1 MDREHKDAKSLA
13 ISIGIALSAGMFS
26 IIPVAYGA
34 PSGGKVE
41 AGNVA
46 IVDAGKEVNITST
59 TKNNVISWQDFS
71 IAKDET
77 VKFDGGNKT
86 NNYLNIIRGA
96 NTSQIDGKIEGGN
109 DVYIV
114 NPNGVIFGKGASV
127 NVGNLYVSTRYVSD
141 DVAKNACDV
150 NDMTSVLASTD
161 KKLAS
166 DVVNLGTISANK
178 VIAEGKNIRFLADNI
193 NASKVE
199 LRALGAKE
207 RDSAKKDLDNGYI
220 HVGSS
225 DGTTKNG
232 TRYVAKATNDAMEA
246 TDDNKITWYTT
257 VDKDNFVSKVNN
269 NLSGNYMLTEDIV
282 LDKNNN
288 NNFVA
293 IHNFAGSFDGMFHTV
308 SGLNIDIANQD
319 AGLFASVN
327 DARIENIGVTDSIIN
342 AQTDTNRA
350 GAIVGYA
357 KNSVINN
364 VYNDKTKVTAN
375 DETIAGGIAGQ
386 LSDTKIYNSYN
397 TGETNGGGIYGYNDK
412 FGNSY
417 VKNCYNVG
425 TTGNDNKYGIFASTD
440 TPNST
445 LVENSYTSSLQ
456 FNSNEGKTI
465 VNSFRLD
472 KNSNTI
478 TLYNS
483 ASKNNY
489 SDTKQTEHY
498 VDAGWSITD
507 TGGVKIDD
515 AGNVTKS
522 TWRIYG
528 GTSNPLLTAFF
539 KGTTAA
545 SYDYTMGGVSGN
557 NEGKDFSK
565 VYNGSALNIS
575 NVTFGANADNSQINY
590 SNSKDKNVTT
600 GTYANF
606 TSGQQGYDVA
616 GSNIT
621 ISKRQVNA
629 NVDTDFKPVKEYDGT
644 ADVIVAAVAGALTKT
659 DIEDSGLVAGDTVTL
674 GGTVT
679 GKYYSDEAHTKE
691 DKTVG
696 KGKYGVIKF
705 SGLKL
710 EGADSGN
717 YDLHINGTE
726 NKDISFKAGEIT
738 PKALTL
744 TADASKRLTK
754 VYDGTNAIKGTA
766 ADAIANLQV
775 TGTVASDTVNV
786 KGTADAEVKY
796 DDVNAGT
803 RNLIINGLTLD
814 GDAAKNYYLKDSNG
828 KVLYDPMGYFGKQI
842 VTADNVTANN
852 AGLITPRMLDK
863 NSFKV
868 YNAVT
873 GIWEN
878 GSKTYDGTADFSY
891 DANTRLGQDTIADG
905 FGTDNGILASDIDK
919 IKFTLGGAKFTTD
932 DGTTV
937 ASDAT
942 ASGLATA
949 AKKLSYTVTITGTDN
964 KVLSNY
970 TFDTTSTENSTTLAQ
985 QPNTTVS
992 GAGTINKR
1000 DIKLAGNNRTNLDK
1014 EYDSQDTVAANYNTW
1029 DPATGVITYADGSNA
1044 LVAGDGTSVK
1054 LTGKYS
1060 DKNVAY
1066 DVDGNVIN
1074 KNITFAAELTG
1085 AKAANYNL
1093 MTPSITQNKDN
1104 TAISGKIT
1112 PKNLTVTFGD
1122 VTKVYDGTTKVTTA
1136 MLTGKE
1142 SLNGKI
1148 SGDDLTID
1156 LANTAAKANYNSA
1169 DVNTANKV
1177 YYTGITL
1184 GGADAKNYNLQNTD
1198 YTGNGTIIKKTI
1210 NSVADLEWRVNDKLT
1225 KIYDGNSNLPS
1236 TVTKDNLQLFVN
1248 GVSYDN
1254 GSTGLNYTVGTG
1266 SHYDSANSNNSQ
1278 AQAVTYQ
1285 IKLTDNS
1292 GNYDFGTGDFTNTV
1306 AGAGVITPRKV
1317 FVSVKNGL
1325 TKEYD
1330 ATTEVKNAKNNIAIK
1345 NTDRDT
1351 GFINGDANN
1360 LSVNGQYADKNAG
1373 SDKNVDYTLS
1383 LSGDS
1388 AGNYQLLQ
1396 ADNTAADRLQGK
1408 GEITKHKL
1416 ALTINDVRKTYDG
1429 DAAVAADKVAGAI
1442 TAQDNVTAID
1452 ADFANDFK
1460 TDKVTGTYGK
1470 QDSTGFTA
1478 DANAGTDKT
1487 VKYEHLNTLLTG
1499 TSADNYELTLQ
1510 GTPLGDIAYGKGT
1523 IDKLAINAAN
1533 GWNFNFDFSG
1543 LHKVYDN
1550 STDALVN
1557 GFDGKDKVSALN
1569 FSNGNKTIDFL
1580 HNYDVNSVSY
1590 DSVNAGTRNVTY
1602 NIKLNGDLSNNYD
1615 LTSLDTLGGVNYDS
1629 TTQTISKTIAGA
1641 GTIEQR
1647 KVYVGVQNNNSVSK
1661 IYDGTKELK
1670 PEAIANS
1677 SLIVKPKD
1685 NDRGSGLLG
1694 TDNVTV
1700 SNTTAVKAHY
1710 ADVNAGKNK
1719 EVRYETGLLN
1729 DANNNYLLVD
1739 IKGNALAKEN
1749 GTSYVTGLGEIK
1761 KRSLYVN
1768 FDSPVKDYD
1777 GETKANVNAVTNLVN
1792 SADTGLVNGDIFDS
1806 TKLNGDYGQV
1816 ENGMFTASPD
1826 VTSDKV
1832 KYTGLLAALGDKA
1845 GNYEV
1850 QAKAG
1855 QDSANVADYV
1865 DVDVDGS
1872 FIGTGKI
1879 NKYKITNANLKWD
1892 VDHANK
1898 IYNGDIKVTHLA
1910 EDGTTVNEAGSNI
1923 KNLAVKLNNGQE
1935 EKLQYNLAD
1944 ADYDDA
1950 NAGSNKNV
1958 TYRLNLTNLKN
1969 FDIDNSLNG
1978 WDGTKLNLNGKGDI
1992 KKRHLSVDFA
2002 DISKTYDGTKAVTS
2016 PISAVLNAGTKT
2028 GADVI
2033 ARDGLNIDNVRIS
2046 GEYADKNAADGKDIN
2061 YSGIAGALTA
2071 GNAGVLNNY
2080 EISDRATGKGAITKR
2095 KLYVSANDVPALS
2108 KIYDGTTAI
2117 ENNNLANRIE
2127 IATKNNDSGL
2137 TGNDDVTINGSTSN
2151 LANAMSGRYSD
2162 KNAGQAKDVYYEVA
2176 LTGSD
2181 AGNYQLLNADGS
2193 ELTKENGTSYVL
2205 GKGDIK
2211 KRSLNIT
2218 FKNPNKD
2225 YDGSTYAKVNAV
2237 LEQATATTGLVAG
2250 DNFASAAIK
2259 GSYGY
2264 IDTDGKFVAS
2274 PDVISN
2280 KVKYTGLAAALGADA
2295 GNYVL
2300 NAGDDM
2306 QTLTPVTADTFVG
2319 GGTINKLKIT
2329 DSNLKVLLAKASKI
2343 YNGDSEVTHK
2353 TEDGSSLI
2361 AAKDNVKTLSVIL
2374 KQADGSKDKEE
2385 KLDFSVIAANYAD
2398 ANAGKDKSVTYKL
2411 ELKNL
2416 DNFTI
2421 DSNSFS
2427 GWDGTSLNLNGT
2439 GDIAK
2444 RQLKVNFA
2452 DVSKTYDGTNVVTD
2466 NIKATL
2472 NAGTKLGAEVINR
2485 DGLTLD
2491 NSKITGVYRDKNA
2504 GTAKDV
2510 SYKGILAA
2518 LKAGDSSVLTN
2529 YELDDIG
2536 NGQGNISK
2544 ATLKVKQP
2552 SELVNKVYDGTT
2564 ELVNNPYAT
2573 VDKLIDTTVID
2584 RNGDKVN
2591 DILKFNPQDA
2601 AYSDKNAGTHDV
2613 DYKVNVDN
2621 TNYELVVEPIAGS
2634 NSQVELIS
2642 GADGSTDIKLK
2653 GMGVIDKRT
2662 LTFAIADASKE
2673 YDGTTFVKDAINNI
2687 KATNVIGDD
2696 NINLVVKKA
2705 WYDDK
2710 NAGISE
2716 DTDKLKYHDVSYAIS
2731 INNDNYQ
2738 LTKDT
2743 LAGHGTITRAAVTV
2757 KANPQEFRLGE
2768 KLPDTYNGQFYGV
2781 VVDADKNKMEQ
2792 DFSFKLAEDE
2802 KDSTDVRYDIYPVWG
2817 WYNNR
2822 TSGNYGQNYTF
2833 TQDSTNKTAVK
2844 VTRALLPDA
2853 NIVVDPDHN
2862 KTAGDVT
2869 NEVIKDVAKD
2879 IKFTPD
2885 NTSYQQASGDG
2896 ANNLKLTGS
2905 TAIEYRDINGN
2916 LIANIGTGKDEDD
2929 RQASMQLKG
2938 SKTVVNLAGADVAS
2952 KAAIALSSE
2961 GTGVNLTA
2969 EA

>member
-13 ISIGIALSAGMFS
+13 IRIGIALSAGMFS

-41 AGNVA
+41 VGNAA
-46 IVDAGKEVNITST
+46 IVKNDAAKEVNITST

-141 DVAKNACDV
+141 DVAQNAYSANNMATVMD
-150 NDMTSVLASTD
+150 STD
-161 KKLAS
+161 KKMAS
-166 DVVNLGTISANK
+166 DVVNMGHISADK
-178 VIAEGKNIRFLADNI
+178 VVAEGKNIRFMNTAGNMTDANT
-193 NASKVE
+193 VE
-199 LRALGAKE
+199 LKS
-207 RDSAKKDLDNGYI
+207 DDGYI
-220 HVGSS
+220 HVGNA
-225 DGTTKNG
+225 DGARDAKYSGKTTGTSGTAINIDWYKTVSADDVKN
-232 TRYVAKATNDAMEA
+232 
-246 TDDNKITWYTT
+246 NKSIIGAGGS
-257 VDKDNFVSKVNN
+257 N
-269 NLSGNYMLTEDIV
+269 SGNYMLTENVV
-282 LDKNNN
+282 LDDSENNITPVS
-288 NNFVA
+288 NFT
-293 IHNFAGSFDGMFHTV
+293 GKFDGMFNTV
-308 SGLNIDIANQD
+308 SKANINS
-319 AGLFASVN
+319 AGEAGIFGTTN
-327 DARIENIGVTDSIIN
+327 GARIDNFGVIN
-342 AQTDTNRA
+342 SKISTSVAKKGV
-350 GAIVGYA
+350 GAIVGNA
-357 KNSVINN
+357 TNSIINN
-364 VYNDKTKVTAN
+364 VYNENTTVTGPRYLWVGGIVGEMT
-375 DETIAGGIAGQ
+375 DTTINNAYNTGQSAGGGILGISHGT
-386 LSDTKIYNSYN
+386 SDWSNKIDNSYN
-397 TGETNGGGIYGYNDK
+397 TGA
-412 FGNSY
+412 
-417 VKNCYNVG
+417 VG
-425 TTGNDNKYGIFASTD
+425 SNNKAGIFASAD
-440 TPNST
+440 DDNVK
-445 LVENSYTSSLQ
+445 LVKNSYTTTNDISDNTSVTVDNSFIISATGAKVVNPEVNSSLTATQ
-456 FNSNEGKTI
+456 TYDN
-465 VNSFRLD
+465 
-472 KNSNTI
+472 
-478 TLYNS
+478 
-483 ASKNNY
+483 
-489 SDTKQTEHY
+489 KQTDVY
-498 VDAGWSITD
+498 NKANWDITD

-545 SYDYTMGGVSGN
+545 SYDYTMGGVSDN

-644 ADVIVAAVAGALTKT
+644 ADVTVAAVAGALTKT

-726 NKDISFKAGEIT
+726 NTDISFKAGEIT

-828 KVLYDPMGYFGKQI
+828 KVLYDPTGYFGKQI

-891 DANTRLGQDTIADG
+891 DANTRLGQDTIANG
-905 FGTDNGILASDIDK
+905 FGTDSGIIASDIDK

-932 DGTTV
+932 DGTT
-937 ASDAT
+937 AAPDAT
-942 ASGLATA
+942 ASGLTTA

-1000 DIKLAGNNRTNLDK
+1000 DITLAGNNRTNLDK
-1014 EYDSQDTVAANYNTW
+1014 KYDSKDTVEVNYNTW
-1029 DPATGVITYADGSNA
+1029 NPVTGVITYADGSDD

-1066 DVDGNVIN
+1066 DVDGKVIN

-1093 MTPSITQNKDN
+1093 RTQSITKNKDN

-1122 VTKVYDGTTKVTTA
+1122 VNKVYDGTTKVTA
-1136 MLTGKE
+1136 DMLNGKE

-1156 LANTAAKANYNSA
+1156 LDNTAAKANYNSA
-1169 DVNTANKV
+1169 DVTRANKV
-1177 YYTGITL
+1177 TYTGIAL
-1184 GGADAKNYNLQNTD
+1184 DGADAKNYHLQNTA
-1198 YTGNGTIIKKTI
+1198 YTGNGTITKKTI
-1210 NSVADLEWRVNDKLT
+1210 NSAADLEWRVNDKLS

-1236 TVTKDNLQLFVN
+1236 TVTKNNLQLFVN

-1292 GNYDFGTGDFTNTV
+1292 GNYDFCTGDFTNTV
-1306 AGAGVITPRKV
+1306 AEAGVITPRKV
-1317 FVSVKNGL
+1317 FVSVNNNKL

-1330 ATTEVKNAKNNIAIK
+1330 ATTDVNNAKNYITIRNS
-1345 NTDRDT
+1345 DSST
-1351 GFINGDANN
+1351 GFVNNDADN
-1360 LSVNGQYADKNAG
+1360 LSVSGKYADKNAG
-1373 SDKNVDYTLS
+1373 SNKNVDYTLS

-1396 ADNTAADRLQGK
+1396 ADNTAADSLQGK

-1416 ALTINDVRKTYDG
+1416 ALTINNVRKTYDG
-1429 DAAVAADKVAGAI
+1429 DADVATDQVAGAI

-1460 TDKVTGTYGK
+1460 TDNVIGIYGK

-1487 VKYEHLNTLLTG
+1487 VKYKNLNTLLTG
-1499 TSADNYELTLQ
+1499 TSAGNYELTLQ
-1510 GTPLGDIAYGKGT
+1510 DKPLGDIAYGKGI
-1523 IDKLAINAAN
+1523 IDKLAINAAD

-1543 LHKVYDN
+1543 LNKVYDN

-1602 NIKLNGDLSNNYD
+1602 KIKLNGDLSNNYD
-1615 LTSLDTLGGVNYDS
+1615 LTSLDTLGGVKYDS

-1670 PEAIANS
+1670 PEDIANS

-1710 ADVNAGKNK
+1710 ADVNAGENK

-1739 IKGNALAKEN
+1739 INGNALAKEN

-1816 ENGMFTASPD
+1816 ENGIFTASPD

-1850 QAKAG
+1850 QAKVG
-1855 QDSANVADYV
+1855 QDSANVADYA
-1865 DVDVDGS
+1865 DVAVDGS

-1898 IYNGDIKVTHLA
+1898 IYNGDIKVTHFA

-1944 ADYDDA
+1944 ADYADA

-1969 FDIDNSLNG
+1969 FDIDNSLND

-1992 KKRHLSVDFA
+1992 EKRHLSVDFA

-2016 PISAVLNAGTKT
+2016 PISAKLNAGTKT

-2218 FKNPNKD
+2218 FTDPVKD

-2237 LEQATATTGLVAG
+2237 LEPATATTGLVAG

-2295 GNYVL
+2295 DNYVL
-2300 NAGDDM
+2300 NAGDNT
-2306 QTLTPVTADTFVG
+2306 QILTPVTADNFVG
-2319 GGTINKLKIT
+2319 GGTINPLKIT

-2353 TEDGSSLI
+2353 TEDGSSFI

-2385 KLDFSVIAANYAD
+2385 KLDFSVKEANYAD

-2411 ELKNL
+2411 ALKNL

-2452 DVSKTYDGTNVVTD
+2452 DVSKIYDGTNAVTD

-2472 NAGTKLGAEVINR
+2472 NAGTKLGAEIINR
-2485 DGLTLD
+2485 DGLKLD
-2491 NSKITGVYRDKNA
+2491 NSKITGVYCDKNA

-2653 GMGVIDKRT
+2653 GMGVIDKRK
-2662 LTFAIADASKE
+2662 LTFAITDASKE
-2673 YDGTTFVKDAINNI
+2673 YDGKTAVKDAINNI

-2716 DTDKLKYHDVSYAIS
+2716 DTDELKYHDVSYVIS

-2781 VVDADKNKMEQ
+2781 VDADKNQMEQ

-2853 NIVVDPDHN
+2853 SIVVDPDHN

-2916 LIANIGTGKDEDD
+2916 LIANIGTGEDEDD

>member
-13 ISIGIALSAGMFS
+13 IRIGIALSAGMFS

-41 AGNVA
+41 AGNVD
-46 IVDAGKEVNITST
+46 IVNAAKEVNITST

-77 VKFDGGNKT
+77 VKFDGGNKI

-141 DVAKNACDV
+141 DVAQNAYSANNMATVMD
-150 NDMTSVLASTD
+150 STD
-161 KKLAS
+161 KKMAS
-166 DVVNLGTISANK
+166 DVVNMGHISADK
-178 VIAEGKNIRFLADNI
+178 VVAEGKNIRFMNTAGNMT
-193 NASKVE
+193 NANTVE
-199 LRALGAKE
+199 LRS
-207 RDSAKKDLDNGYI
+207 DDGYI
-220 HVGSS
+220 HVGNA
-225 DGTTKNG
+225 DGAGDAKYSGKTTGPSGTAINIDWYKTVSADDVKN
-232 TRYVAKATNDAMEA
+232 
-246 TDDNKITWYTT
+246 NKSIIGAGGS
-257 VDKDNFVSKVNN
+257 N
-269 NLSGNYMLTEDIV
+269 SGNYMLTENVV
-282 LDKNNN
+282 LDGSENNITPVS
-288 NNFVA
+288 NFT
-293 IHNFAGSFDGMFHTV
+293 GKFDGMFNTV
-308 SGLNIDIANQD
+308 SNANINSAGEAGIFGTTNGARIDNFGVINSKISTSVVKKGVGAIVGNATNSIINNVYNENTKVTGPRYLWVGGIVGEMTDTTINNAYNTGQSAGGGILGISHGTSD
-319 AGLFASVN
+319 WSNKIDNSYNTGAVGSNNKAGLFASA
-327 DARIENIGVTDSIIN
+327 DD
-342 AQTDTNRA
+342 D
-350 GAIVGYA
+350 
-357 KNSVINN
+357 N
-364 VYNDKTKVTAN
+364 VK
-375 DETIAGGIAGQ
+375 
-386 LSDTKIYNSYN
+386 L
-397 TGETNGGGIYGYNDK
+397 
-412 FGNSY
+412 
-417 VKNCYNVG
+417 VK
-425 TTGNDNKYGIFASTD
+425 
-440 TPNST
+440 
-445 LVENSYTSSLQ
+445 NSYTTTNDISDNTSVTVDNSFIISATGAKVVNPEVNSSLTATQ
-456 FNSNEGKTI
+456 TYDN
-465 VNSFRLD
+465 
-472 KNSNTI
+472 
-478 TLYNS
+478 
-483 ASKNNY
+483 
-489 SDTKQTEHY
+489 KQTDVY
-498 VDAGWSITD
+498 NKANWDITD

-565 VYNGSALNIS
+565 VYNGSVLNIS

-644 ADVIVAAVAGALTKT
+644 ADVTVAAVAGALTKT

-726 NKDISFKAGEIT
+726 NTDISFKAGEIT

-828 KVLYDPMGYFGKQI
+828 KVLYDPTGYFGKQI

-891 DANTRLGQDTIADG
+891 DANTRLGQDTIANG
-905 FGTDNGILASDIDK
+905 FGTDSGIIASDIDK
-919 IKFTLGGAKFTTD
+919 IKFTLGGVKFTTD
-932 DGTTV
+932 DGTT
-937 ASDAT
+937 AAPDAT
-942 ASGLATA
+942 ASGLTTA
-949 AKKLSYTVTITGTDN
+949 AKKLAYTVTITGTDN

-985 QPNTTVS
+985 QPNNTVS

-1000 DIKLAGNNRTNLDK
+1000 DITLVGNNKTNLDK
-1014 EYDSQDTVAANYNTW
+1014 EYDSKDNVADNYNTW
-1029 DPATGVITYADGSNA
+1029 DPAAGVITYADGSA
-1044 LVAGDGTSVK
+1044 GLVAGDGTSVK

-1066 DVDGNVIN
+1066 DADGNVIN

-1093 MTPSITQNKDN
+1093 RTQSITKNKDN
-1104 TAISGKIT
+1104 TAIAGKIT
-1112 PKNLTVTFGD
+1112 PKNLNVAFGD
-1122 VTKVYDGTTKVTTA
+1122 VTKVYDGTAKVTSA
-1136 MLTGKE
+1136 MLNGKE

-1156 LANTAAKANYNSA
+1156 LINTAAKANYNSA

-1184 GGADAKNYNLQNTD
+1184 GGADAKNYNLQNTN
-1198 YTGNGTIIKKTI
+1198 YTGNGKIIKKTI
-1210 NSVADLEWRVNDKLT
+1210 NSVSDLEWRVNDKLT

-1292 GNYDFGTGDFTNTV
+1292 GNYDFGPGDFTNTV

-1373 SDKNVDYTLS
+1373 SNKNVDYTLS

-1396 ADNTAADRLQGK
+1396 ADNTAADSLQGK

-1429 DAAVAADKVAGAI
+1429 DADVATDQVAGAI
-1442 TAQDNVTAID
+1442 TAQDNITAID
-1452 ADFANDFK
+1452 TDFANDFK
-1460 TDKVTGTYGK
+1460 TDNVIGTYGK

-1478 DANAGTDKT
+1478 DANAGTDKA
-1487 VKYEHLNTLLTG
+1487 VEYKNLNTLLTG
-1499 TSADNYELTLQ
+1499 TSAGNYELTLQ
-1510 GTPLGDIAYGKGT
+1510 GTALGDIAYGKGT

-1710 ADVNAGKNK
+1710 ADVNAGENK

-1739 IKGNALAKEN
+1739 LNGNALAKEN

-1816 ENGMFTASPD
+1816 ENGIFTASPD

-1845 GNYEV
+1845 KNYEV
-1850 QAKAG
+1850 QAKVG
-1855 QDSANVADYV
+1855 QDSANIADYV
-1865 DVDVDGS
+1865 DVAADGS

-1910 EDGTTVNEAGSNI
+1910 EDGTTVNEAGANI

-1992 KKRHLSVDFA
+1992 KKCHLSVDFA

-2016 PISAVLNAGTKT
+2016 PISAKLNAGTKV

-2033 ARDGLNIDNVRIS
+2033 ARDGLNIDNVRVS

-2095 KLYVSANDVPALS
+2095 KLYVKANDVPTLS

-2117 ENNNLANRIE
+2117 ENNSLANRIE
-2127 IATKNNDSGL
+2127 IATKTNDSGL

-2218 FKNPNKD
+2218 FTDPVKD

-2250 DNFASAAIK
+2250 DTFASAAIN

-2264 IDTDGKFVAS
+2264 MDTDGKFVAS

-2295 GNYVL
+2295 DNYVL
-2300 NAGDDM
+2300 NAGDDT

-2329 DSNLKVLLAKASKI
+2329 DSNLKVLLAKANKI
-2343 YNGDSEVTHK
+2343 YNGDSKVEHK

-2385 KLDFSVIAANYAD
+2385 KLDFSVKEANYAD

-2452 DVSKTYDGTNVVTD
+2452 DVSKIYDGTNAVTD
-2466 NIKATL
+2466 NINATL

-2491 NSKITGVYRDKNA
+2491 NSQITGVYCDKNA

-2673 YDGTTFVKDAINNI
+2673 YDGTTAVKDAINNI

-2716 DTDKLKYHDVSYAIS
+2716 DTNELKYHDVSYAIS

-2768 KLPDTYNGQFYGV
+2768 KLPNTYNGQFYGV
-2781 VVDADKNKMEQ
+2781 VDADKNQMEQ

-2916 LIANIGTGKDEDD
+2916 LIANIGTGEDEDD

>member
-13 ISIGIALSAGMFS
+13 IRIGIALSAGMFS

-34 PSGGKVE
+34 PSGGEVK
-41 AGNVA
+41 AGNAA
-46 IVDAGKEVNITST
+46 IVKNTTAKEVNITST

-141 DVAKNACDV
+141 DVAKNAYSANNMATVMD
-150 NDMTSVLASTD
+150 STD
-161 KKLAS
+161 KKMAS
-166 DVVNLGTISANK
+166 DVVNMGHISADK
-178 VIAEGKNIRFLADNI
+178 VVAEGKNIRFMNTAGNMT
-193 NASKVE
+193 NANTVE
-199 LRALGAKE
+199 LRS
-207 RDSAKKDLDNGYI
+207 DDGYI
-220 HVGSS
+220 HVGNADGAS
-225 DGTTKNG
+225 DAKYSGKTTGPSGTAINIDWYKTVSADDVKN
-232 TRYVAKATNDAMEA
+232 
-246 TDDNKITWYTT
+246 NKSIIGAGG
-257 VDKDNFVSKVNN
+257 NN
-269 NLSGNYMLTEDIV
+269 SGNYMLTENVV
-282 LDKNNN
+282 LDGSENNITPVS
-288 NNFVA
+288 NFT
-293 IHNFAGSFDGMFHTV
+293 GKFDGMFNTV
-308 SGLNIDIANQD
+308 SNANINSFSE
-319 AGLFASVN
+319 AGIFGTT
-327 DARIENIGVTDSIIN
+327 DGARIENFGVVNSIVN
-342 AQTDTNRA
+342 SNLKNMGA
-350 GAIVGYA
+350 GAIVGNA
-357 KNSVINN
+357 KNSILKN
-364 VYNDKTKVTAN
+364 VYNEGTNITAL
-375 DETIAGGIAGQ
+375 TSQRAGGIVGEM
-386 LSDTKIYNSYN
+386 SDTTIESSYN
-397 TGETNGGGIYGYNDK
+397 TGNSNGGGILGRSTTTTNMIQ
-412 FGNSY
+412 
-417 VKNCYNVG
+417 NVYSTG
-425 TTGNDNKYGIFASTD
+425 TTGNNNQYGIFAVTLHANDLLVKNAYTLSKLVSSNKSSTVQDSFNVD
-440 TPNST
+440 T
-445 LVENSYTSSLQ
+445 
-456 FNSNEGKTI
+456 I
-465 VNSFRLD
+465 
-472 KNSNTI
+472 
-478 TLYNS
+478 
-483 ASKNNY
+483 
-489 SDTKQTEHY
+489 DTKKQKTQY
-498 VDAGWSITD
+498 NDANWDITD

-539 KGTTAA
+539 KGTTVA

-575 NVTFGANADNSQINY
+575 NVTFGANADKSQINY

-644 ADVIVAAVAGALTKT
+644 ADVTVAAVAGALTKT

-679 GKYYSDEAHTKE
+679 GKYYLDKAHTKE
-691 DKTVG
+691 DKTVN

-717 YDLHINGTE
+717 YDLHINGKE
-726 NKDISFKAGEIT
+726 NTDISFKDGEIT

-814 GDAAKNYYLKDSNG
+814 GEAAKNYYLKDSNG
-828 KVLYDPMGYFGKQI
+828 KVLYDPTGYFGKQI

-905 FGTDNGILASDIDK
+905 FGTDSGILASDINK
-919 IKFTLGGAKFTTD
+919 INFTLGGAKFTTA
-932 DGTTV
+932 DGVTE
-937 ASDAT
+937 AADAT
-942 ASGLATA
+942 ASGLTTA
-949 AKKLSYTVTITGTDN
+949 AKKLAYTVTITGTDN

-985 QPNTTVS
+985 QPNTIVS

-1000 DIKLAGNNRTNLDK
+1000 DITLAGNNRTDLDK
-1014 EYDSQDTVAANYNTW
+1014 TYDSKDTVAANYNTW
-1029 DPATGVITYADGSNA
+1029 DPAAGVITYADGSA
-1044 LVAGDGTSVK
+1044 VLVAGDGTSVK

-1066 DVDGNVIN
+1066 DADGKVIN
-1074 KNITFAAELTG
+1074 KNIIFAAELTG

-1093 MTPSITQNKDN
+1093 VTQSITQNKDN
-1104 TAISGKIT
+1104 TAIAGKIT
-1112 PKNLTVTFGD
+1112 PKNLNVAFGD
-1122 VTKVYDGTTKVTTA
+1122 VTKVYDGTAKVTAA
-1136 MLTGKE
+1136 MLNGKE

-1156 LANTAAKANYNSA
+1156 LINTAAKANYNSA

-1198 YTGNGTIIKKTI
+1198 YTGNGTITKKTI
-1210 NSVADLEWRVNDKLT
+1210 NSAADLEWRVNDKLT

-1236 TVTKDNLQLFVN
+1236 TVTKANLQLFVN

-1266 SHYDSANSNNSQ
+1266 SHYDSANSNNGQ
-1278 AQAVTYQ
+1278 VQAVTYQ
-1285 IKLTDNS
+1285 IKLTDKS
-1292 GNYDFGTGDFTNTV
+1292 GNYDFGTGDFTNPV

-1317 FVSVKNGL
+1317 FVSVNNGL

-1330 ATTEVKNAKNNIAIK
+1330 ATTEVKNAKNYITIINSD
-1345 NTDRDT
+1345 NST
-1351 GFINGDANN
+1351 GFVNNDADN
-1360 LSVNGQYADKNAG
+1360 LSVSGKYADKNAG

-1396 ADNTAADRLQGK
+1396 ADNTNTAADSLQGK

-1416 ALTINDVRKTYDG
+1416 ALTINNVRKTYDG
-1429 DAAVAADKVAGAI
+1429 DADVAADQVAGAI
-1442 TAQDNVTAID
+1442 TAQDNVTDID

-1460 TDKVTGTYGK
+1460 TDNVIGTYGK

-1478 DANAGTDKT
+1478 DANAGTDK
-1487 VKYEHLNTLLTG
+1487 VVEYKNLNTLLTG
-1499 TSADNYELTLQ
+1499 TSAKNYELTLQ
-1510 GTPLGDIAYGKGT
+1510 GTALGDIAYGKGT

-1670 PEAIANS
+1670 PEDIANS
-1677 SLIVKPKD
+1677 SLIVQPKA
-1685 NDRGSGLLG
+1685 NDSGLLG
-1694 TDNVTV
+1694 TDSVTV

-1710 ADVNAGKNK
+1710 ADVNAGENK

-1729 DANNNYLLVD
+1729 DINNNYLLVD
-1739 IKGNALAKEN
+1739 MNDKALATEN
-1749 GTSYVTGLGEIK
+1749 GTSYVTGRGEIK
-1761 KRSLYVN
+1761 KRNLYVN
-1768 FDSPVKDYD
+1768 FDSPVKEYD
-1777 GETKANVNAVTNLVN
+1777 GETKAKVNAVTNLVN

-1816 ENGMFTASPD
+1816 ENGIFTASPD

-1850 QAKAG
+1850 QAKVG
-1855 QDSANVADYV
+1855 QDSANIADYV
-1865 DVDVDGS
+1865 HVAVDGS

-1892 VDHANK
+1892 VADANK
-1898 IYNGDIKVTHLA
+1898 IYNGDTKVTHLA
-1910 EDGTTVNEAGSNI
+1910 EDGTTVNEAKSNI
-1923 KNLAVKLNNGQE
+1923 KNLAVTLKNGQE

-2016 PISAVLNAGTKT
+2016 PISAVLNAGNKV

-2033 ARDGLNIDNVRIS
+2033 ARDGLNIDNVRVS
-2046 GEYADKNAADGKDIN
+2046 GEYVDKNAADDKDIN

-2117 ENNNLANRIE
+2117 ENNSLANRIE
-2127 IATKNNDSGL
+2127 IATKTNDSGL

-2181 AGNYQLLNADGS
+2181 AGNYQLLNTDGS

-2218 FKNPNKD
+2218 FTDPVKD

-2237 LEQATATTGLVAG
+2237 LEQTTATTGLVAG
-2250 DNFASAAIK
+2250 DTFASAAIN

-2274 PDVISN
+2274 PDVVSN
-2280 KVKYTGLAAALGADA
+2280 KVKYTGLSAALGADA
-2295 GNYVL
+2295 DNYVL
-2300 NAGDDM
+2300 NAGDDT
-2306 QTLTPVTADTFVG
+2306 QAITPVTADTFVG

-2361 AAKDNVKTLSVIL
+2361 AAKDNVKTLSVSL

-2411 ELKNL
+2411 ALNNL

-2452 DVSKTYDGTNVVTD
+2452 DVSKTYDGTNAVTD
-2466 NIKATL
+2466 NINAVL

-2491 NSKITGVYRDKNA
+2491 NSQITGVYRDKNA

-2510 SYKGILAA
+2510 SYKRILAA

-2634 NSQVELIS
+2634 NSHVELIS

-2673 YDGTTFVKDAINNI
+2673 YDGTTAVKDAINNI

-2716 DTDKLKYHDVSYAIS
+2716 DTDELKYHDVSYAIS

-2743 LAGHGTITRAAVTV
+2743 LAGHGTITRAAVIV

-2768 KLPDTYNGQFYGV
+2768 KLPDTYNGQFYGG
-2781 VVDADKNKMEQ
+2781 VVDADKNQMEQ

-2869 NEVIKDVAKD
+2869 DEVIKDVAKD

-2905 TAIEYRDINGN
+2905 TAIEYRDIHGN
-2916 LIANIGTGKDEDD
+2916 LIANIGTGENEDD

>member
-13 ISIGIALSAGMFS
+13 IRIGIALSAGMFS

-41 AGNVA
+41 AGNAA
-46 IVDAGKEVNITST
+46 IVNAAKEVNITST

-141 DVAKNACDV
+141 DVAQNAYSANNMATVMD
-150 NDMTSVLASTD
+150 STD
-161 KKLAS
+161 KKMAS
-166 DVVNLGTISANK
+166 DVVNMGHISADK
-178 VIAEGKNIRFLADNI
+178 VVAEGKNIRFMNTAGNMT
-193 NASKVE
+193 NANTVE
-199 LRALGAKE
+199 LRS
-207 RDSAKKDLDNGYI
+207 DDGYI
-220 HVGSS
+220 HVGNV
-225 DGTTKNG
+225 DGAGDAKYSGKTTGPSGTAINIDWYKTVSADDVKN
-232 TRYVAKATNDAMEA
+232 
-246 TDDNKITWYTT
+246 NKSIIGAGGS
-257 VDKDNFVSKVNN
+257 N
-269 NLSGNYMLTEDIV
+269 SGNYMLTENVV
-282 LDKNNN
+282 LDGSENNITPVS
-288 NNFVA
+288 NFT
-293 IHNFAGSFDGMFHTV
+293 GKFDGMFNTV
-308 SGLNIDIANQD
+308 SNANINS
-319 AGLFASVN
+319 AGEAGIFGTT
-327 DARIENIGVTDSIIN
+327 DGARIENFGVVNSIVN
-342 AQTDTNRA
+342 SNLKNMGA
-350 GAIVGYA
+350 GAIVGNA
-357 KNSVINN
+357 KNSILKN
-364 VYNDKTKVTAN
+364 VYNEGTNITAL
-375 DETIAGGIAGQ
+375 TSQRAGGIVGEM
-386 LSDTKIYNSYN
+386 SDTTIESSYN
-397 TGETNGGGIYGYNDK
+397 TGNSNGGGILGRSTTTTNMIQ
-412 FGNSY
+412 
-417 VKNCYNVG
+417 NVYSTG
-425 TTGNDNKYGIFASTD
+425 TTGNNNQYGIFAVTLHANDLLVKNAYTLSKLVSSNKSSTVQDSFNVD
-440 TPNST
+440 T
-445 LVENSYTSSLQ
+445 
-456 FNSNEGKTI
+456 I
-465 VNSFRLD
+465 
-472 KNSNTI
+472 
-478 TLYNS
+478 
-483 ASKNNY
+483 
-489 SDTKQTEHY
+489 DTKKQKTQY
-498 VDAGWSITD
+498 NDANWDITD

-644 ADVIVAAVAGALTKT
+644 ADVTVAAVAGALTKT

-726 NKDISFKAGEIT
+726 NTDISFKAGEIT

-828 KVLYDPMGYFGKQI
+828 KVLYDPTGYFGKQI

-878 GSKTYDGTADFSY
+878 GSKTYDGTDDFSY
-891 DANTRLGQDTIADG
+891 DANTRLGQDTIANG
-905 FGTDNGILASDIDK
+905 FGTDSGIIASDIDK

-932 DGTTV
+932 DGTT
-937 ASDAT
+937 AAPDAT
-942 ASGLATA
+942 ASGLTTA
-949 AKKLSYTVTITGTDN
+949 AKKLAYTVTITGTDN

-985 QPNTTVS
+985 QPNNTVS

-1000 DIKLAGNNRTNLDK
+1000 DITLAGNNKTNLDK
-1014 EYDSQDTVAANYNTW
+1014 EYDSKDNVADNYNTW
-1029 DPATGVITYADGSNA
+1029 DPAAGVITYADGSA
-1044 LVAGDGTSVK
+1044 VLVAGDGTSVK

-1066 DVDGNVIN
+1066 DADGNVIN

-1093 MTPSITQNKDN
+1093 VTQSITKNKDN
-1104 TAISGKIT
+1104 TAIAGKIT
-1112 PKNLTVTFGD
+1112 PKNLNVAFGD
-1122 VTKVYDGTTKVTTA
+1122 VTKVYDGTAKVTAA
-1136 MLTGKE
+1136 MLNGKE

-1156 LANTAAKANYNSA
+1156 LINTAAKANYNSA

-1396 ADNTAADRLQGK
+1396 ADNTAADSLQGK

-1416 ALTINDVRKTYDG
+1416 ALTINNVRKTYDG
-1429 DAAVAADKVAGAI
+1429 DADVATDQVAGAI

-1460 TDKVTGTYGK
+1460 TDNVIGTYGK

-1478 DANAGTDKT
+1478 DANAGTDKA
-1487 VKYEHLNTLLTG
+1487 VEYKNLNTLLTG
-1499 TSADNYELTLQ
+1499 TSANNYELTLQ
-1510 GTPLGDIAYGKGT
+1510 GTALGDIAYGKGI

-1602 NIKLNGDLSNNYD
+1602 KIKLNGDLSNNYD

-1710 ADVNAGKNK
+1710 ADVNAGENK

-1739 IKGNALAKEN
+1739 INGNALAKEN

-1816 ENGMFTASPD
+1816 ENGIFTASPD

-1845 GNYEV
+1845 KNYEV
-1850 QAKAG
+1850 QAKVG
-1855 QDSANVADYV
+1855 QDSANIADYV
-1865 DVDVDGS
+1865 DVAADGS

-2016 PISAVLNAGTKT
+2016 PISAKLNAGTKV

-2033 ARDGLNIDNVRIS
+2033 ARDGLNIDNVRVS

-2095 KLYVSANDVPALS
+2095 KLYVKANDVPTLS

-2117 ENNNLANRIE
+2117 ENNSLANRIE
-2127 IATKNNDSGL
+2127 IATKTNDSGL

-2218 FKNPNKD
+2218 FTDPVKD

-2250 DNFASAAIK
+2250 DTFASAAIK

-2264 IDTDGKFVAS
+2264 MDTDGKFVAS

-2295 GNYVL
+2295 DNYVL
-2300 NAGDDM
+2300 NAGDDT

-2329 DSNLKVLLAKASKI
+2329 DSNLKVLLAKANKI
-2343 YNGDSEVTHK
+2343 YNGDSKVEHK

-2385 KLDFSVIAANYAD
+2385 KLDFSVKEANYAD

-2452 DVSKTYDGTNVVTD
+2452 DVSKIYDGTNAVTD
-2466 NIKATL
+2466 NINATL

-2485 DGLTLD
+2485 DVLTLD
-2491 NSKITGVYRDKNA
+2491 NSQITGVYCDKNA

-2673 YDGTTFVKDAINNI
+2673 YDGTTAVKDAINNI

-2716 DTDKLKYHDVSYAIS
+2716 DTNELKYHDVSYAIS

-2768 KLPDTYNGQFYGV
+2768 KLPNTYNGQFYGV
-2781 VVDADKNKMEQ
+2781 VDADKNQMEQ

-2916 LIANIGTGKDEDD
+2916 LIANIGTGEDEDD

>member
-34 PSGGKVE
+34 PSGGEVK
-41 AGNVA
+41 AGNAA
-46 IVDAGKEVNITST
+46 IVNAAKEVNITST

-141 DVAKNACDV
+141 DVAQNAYSANNMATVMD
-150 NDMTSVLASTD
+150 STD
-161 KKLAS
+161 KKMAS
-166 DVVNLGTISANK
+166 DVVNMGHISADK
-178 VIAEGKNIRFLADNI
+178 VVAEGKNIRFMNTAGNMT
-193 NASKVE
+193 NANTVE
-199 LRALGAKE
+199 LRS
-207 RDSAKKDLDNGYI
+207 DDGYI
-220 HVGSS
+220 HVGNV
-225 DGTTKNG
+225 DGAGDAKYSGKTTGPSGTAINIDWYKTVSADDVKN
-232 TRYVAKATNDAMEA
+232 
-246 TDDNKITWYTT
+246 NKSIIGAGGS
-257 VDKDNFVSKVNN
+257 N
-269 NLSGNYMLTEDIV
+269 SGNYMLTENVV
-282 LDKNNN
+282 LDGSENNITPVS
-288 NNFVA
+288 NFT
-293 IHNFAGSFDGMFHTV
+293 GKFDGMFNTV
-308 SGLNIDIANQD
+308 SNANINS
-319 AGLFASVN
+319 AGEAGIFGTT
-327 DARIENIGVTDSIIN
+327 DGARIENFGVVNSIVN
-342 AQTDTNRA
+342 SNLKNMGA
-350 GAIVGYA
+350 GAIVGNA
-357 KNSVINN
+357 KNSILKN
-364 VYNDKTKVTAN
+364 VYNEGTNITAL
-375 DETIAGGIAGQ
+375 TSQRAGGIVGEM
-386 LSDTKIYNSYN
+386 SDTTIESSYN
-397 TGETNGGGIYGYNDK
+397 TGNSNGGGILGRSTTTTNMIQ
-412 FGNSY
+412 
-417 VKNCYNVG
+417 NVYSTG
-425 TTGNDNKYGIFASTD
+425 TTGNNNQYGIFAVTLHANDLLVKNAYTLSKLVSSNKSSTVQDSFNVD
-440 TPNST
+440 T
-445 LVENSYTSSLQ
+445 
-456 FNSNEGKTI
+456 I
-465 VNSFRLD
+465 
-472 KNSNTI
+472 
-478 TLYNS
+478 
-483 ASKNNY
+483 
-489 SDTKQTEHY
+489 DTKKQKTQY
-498 VDAGWSITD
+498 NDANWDITD

-575 NVTFGANADNSQINY
+575 NVTFGANADNRQINY

-644 ADVIVAAVAGALTKT
+644 ADVTVAAVAGALTKT

-726 NKDISFKAGEIT
+726 NTDISFKAGEIT

-828 KVLYDPMGYFGKQI
+828 KVLYDPTGYFGKQI

-891 DANTRLGQDTIADG
+891 DANTRLGQDTIANG
-905 FGTDNGILASDIDK
+905 FGTDSGIIASDIDK

-932 DGTTV
+932 DGTT
-937 ASDAT
+937 AAPDAT
-942 ASGLATA
+942 ASGLTTA
-949 AKKLSYTVTITGTDN
+949 AKKLAYTVTITGTDN

-985 QPNTTVS
+985 QPNNTVS

-1000 DIKLAGNNRTNLDK
+1000 DITLAGNNKTNLDK
-1014 EYDSQDTVAANYNTW
+1014 EYDSKDNVADNYNTW
-1029 DPATGVITYADGSNA
+1029 DPAAGVITYADGSA
-1044 LVAGDGTSVK
+1044 VLVAGDGTSVK

-1066 DVDGNVIN
+1066 DADGNVIN

-1093 MTPSITQNKDN
+1093 VTQSITKNKDN
-1104 TAISGKIT
+1104 TAIAGKIT
-1112 PKNLTVTFGD
+1112 PKNLNVAFGD
-1122 VTKVYDGTTKVTTA
+1122 VTKVYDGTTKVTAA
-1136 MLTGKE
+1136 MLNGKE

-1156 LANTAAKANYNSA
+1156 LINTAAKANYNSA

-1470 QDSTGFTA
+1470 QDGNGFVA
-1478 DANAGTDKT
+1478 DANAGTDKA

-1499 TSADNYELTLQ
+1499 TSANNYELTLQ
-1510 GTPLGDIAYGKGT
+1510 GTALGDIAYGNGT

-1855 QDSANVADYV
+1855 QDSANVADYA
-1865 DVDVDGS
+1865 DVAVDGS

-1910 EDGTTVNEAGSNI
+1910 EDGTTVNEAGANI

-2176 LTGSD
+2176 LTGSA

-2205 GKGDIK
+2205 GKGDIQ

-2218 FKNPNKD
+2218 FKNPDKD

-2237 LEQATATTGLVAG
+2237 LEPATATTGLVAG

-2280 KVKYTGLAAALGADA
+2280 KVKYTGFAAALGADA
-2295 GNYVL
+2295 DNYVL
-2300 NAGDDM
+2300 NAGDDT
-2306 QTLTPVTADTFVG
+2306 QTLTPVTADNFVG

-2411 ELKNL
+2411 ELKKL

-2452 DVSKTYDGTNVVTD
+2452 DVSKTYDGTNAVTY
-2466 NIKATL
+2466 NINAVL
-2472 NAGTKLGAEVINR
+2472 NAGTKLGAEIINR

-2491 NSKITGVYRDKNA
+2491 NSQITGVYCDKNA

-2552 SELVNKVYDGTT
+2552 SELVKKVYDGTT

-2673 YDGTTFVKDAINNI
+2673 YDGTTAVKDAINNI

-2716 DTDKLKYHDVSYAIS
+2716 DTNELKYHDVSYAIS

-2757 KANPQEFRLGE
+2757 KVNPQEFRLGE
-2768 KLPDTYNGQFYGV
+2768 KLPDTYNGQFYG

-2885 NTSYQQASGDG
+2885 STSYQQASGDG

-2916 LIANIGTGKDEDD
+2916 LIANIGTGEDEDD

>member
-13 ISIGIALSAGMFS
+13 IRIGIALSAGMFS

-41 AGNVA
+41 AGNAA
-46 IVDAGKEVNITST
+46 IVNAAKEVNITST

-141 DVAKNACDV
+141 DVAQNAYSANNMATVMD
-150 NDMTSVLASTD
+150 STD
-161 KKLAS
+161 KKMAS
-166 DVVNLGTISANK
+166 DVVNMGHISADK
-178 VIAEGKNIRFLADNI
+178 VVAEGKNIRFMNTAGNMT
-193 NASKVE
+193 NANTVE
-199 LRALGAKE
+199 LRS
-207 RDSAKKDLDNGYI
+207 DDGYI
-220 HVGSS
+220 HVGNADGAS
-225 DGTTKNG
+225 DAKYSGKTTGPSGTAINIDWYKTVSADDVKN
-232 TRYVAKATNDAMEA
+232 
-246 TDDNKITWYTT
+246 NKSIIGAAGS
-257 VDKDNFVSKVNN
+257 N
-269 NLSGNYMLTEDIV
+269 SGNYMLTENVV
-282 LDKNNN
+282 LDGSENNITPVS
-288 NNFVA
+288 NF
-293 IHNFAGSFDGMFHTV
+293 IGKFDGMFNTV
-308 SGLNIDIANQD
+308 SNANINSAGEAGIFGTTNGARIDNFGVINSKISTSVVKKGVGAIVGNATNSIINNVYNENTTVTGPRYLWVGGIVGEMTDTTINNAYNTGQSAGGGILGISHGTSD
-319 AGLFASVN
+319 WSNKIDNSYNTGAVGSNNKAGLFASA
-327 DARIENIGVTDSIIN
+327 DD
-342 AQTDTNRA
+342 D
-350 GAIVGYA
+350 
-357 KNSVINN
+357 N
-364 VYNDKTKVTAN
+364 VK
-375 DETIAGGIAGQ
+375 
-386 LSDTKIYNSYN
+386 L
-397 TGETNGGGIYGYNDK
+397 
-412 FGNSY
+412 
-417 VKNCYNVG
+417 VK
-425 TTGNDNKYGIFASTD
+425 
-440 TPNST
+440 
-445 LVENSYTSSLQ
+445 NSYTTTNDISDNTSVTVDNSFIISATGAKVVNPEVNSSLTATQ
-456 FNSNEGKTI
+456 TYDN
-465 VNSFRLD
+465 
-472 KNSNTI
+472 
-478 TLYNS
+478 
-483 ASKNNY
+483 
-489 SDTKQTEHY
+489 KQTDVY
-498 VDAGWSITD
+498 NKANWDITD

-575 NVTFGANADNSQINY
+575 NVTFGANADKSQINY

-644 ADVIVAAVAGALTKT
+644 ADVTVAAVAGALTKT

-726 NKDISFKAGEIT
+726 NTDISFKAGEIT

-828 KVLYDPMGYFGKQI
+828 KVLYDPTGYFGKQI

-891 DANTRLGQDTIADG
+891 DANTRLGQDSIANG
-905 FGTDNGILASDIDK
+905 FGTDSGILASDIDK
-919 IKFTLGGAKFTTD
+919 IKFNLGGAKFTTD
-932 DGTTV
+932 DGTTA

-949 AKKLSYTVTITGTDN
+949 AKKLAYTVTITGTDN

-1000 DIKLAGNNRTNLDK
+1000 DITLVGNNKTNLDK
-1014 EYDSQDTVAANYNTW
+1014 EYDSKDNVADNYNTW
-1029 DPATGVITYADGSNA
+1029 DPAAGVITYADGSA
-1044 LVAGDGTSVK
+1044 VLVAGDGTSVK

-1066 DVDGNVIN
+1066 DADGNVIN

-1093 MTPSITQNKDN
+1093 RTQSITKNKDN
-1104 TAISGKIT
+1104 TAIAGKIT
-1112 PKNLTVTFGD
+1112 PKNLNVAFGD
-1122 VTKVYDGTTKVTTA
+1122 VTKVYDGTAKVTAA
-1136 MLTGKE
+1136 MLNGKE

-1156 LANTAAKANYNSA
+1156 LINTASKANYNSA

-1292 GNYDFGTGDFTNTV
+1292 GNYDFGTGDFNNTV
-1306 AGAGVITPRKV
+1306 AEAGVITPRKV
-1317 FVSVKNGL
+1317 FVSVNNNKL

-1330 ATTEVKNAKNNIAIK
+1330 ATTDVNNAKNYITIRNS
-1345 NTDRDT
+1345 DSST
-1351 GFINGDANN
+1351 GFVNNDADN
-1360 LSVNGQYADKNAG
+1360 LSVSGKYADKNAG
-1373 SDKNVDYTLS
+1373 SNKNVDYTLS

-1396 ADNTAADRLQGK
+1396 ADNTAADSLQGK

-1416 ALTINDVRKTYDG
+1416 ALTINNVRKTYDG
-1429 DAAVAADKVAGAI
+1429 DADVATDQVAGAI

-1470 QDSTGFTA
+1470 QDGNGFVA
-1478 DANAGTDKT
+1478 DANAGTDKA
-1487 VKYEHLNTLLTG
+1487 VEYKNLNTLLTG
-1499 TSADNYELTLQ
+1499 TSANNYELTLQ
-1510 GTPLGDIAYGKGT
+1510 GTALGDIAYGKGI

-1602 NIKLNGDLSNNYD
+1602 KIKLNGDLSNNYD

-1710 ADVNAGKNK
+1710 ADVNAGENK

-1739 IKGNALAKEN
+1739 LNGNALAKEN
-1749 GTSYVTGLGEIK
+1749 GTSYITGLGEIK

-1816 ENGMFTASPD
+1816 ENGIFTASPD

-1850 QAKAG
+1850 QAKVG
-1855 QDSANVADYV
+1855 QDSANVADYA
-1865 DVDVDGS
+1865 DVAVDGS

-1992 KKRHLSVDFA
+1992 EKRHLSVDFA

-2016 PISAVLNAGTKT
+2016 PISAKLNAGTKT

-2218 FKNPNKD
+2218 FIDPVKD

-2237 LEQATATTGLVAG
+2237 LEPATATTGLVAG

-2295 GNYVL
+2295 DNYVL
-2300 NAGDDM
+2300 NAGDNT
-2306 QTLTPVTADTFVG
+2306 QILTPVTADNFVG
-2319 GGTINKLKIT
+2319 GGTINPLKIT

-2343 YNGDSEVTHK
+2343 YNGDKDVTHK
-2353 TEDGSSLI
+2353 TEDGSSSI

-2385 KLDFSVIAANYAD
+2385 KLDFSVKEAKYAD

-2421 DSNSFS
+2421 DSNSLS
-2427 GWDGTSLNLNGT
+2427 GWDDHSKILKLNGT

-2444 RQLKVNFA
+2444 RQLKVNFF
-2452 DVSKTYDGTNVVTD
+2452 DVSKIYDGTNAVTD
-2466 NIKATL
+2466 NINATL
-2472 NAGTKLGAEVINR
+2472 NAGTKLGAEIINR
-2485 DGLTLD
+2485 YGLKLD

-2642 GADGSTDIKLK
+2642 KADGSTDIKLK
-2653 GMGVIDKRT
+2653 GMGVIDKRK

-2673 YDGTTFVKDAINNI
+2673 YDGTTAVKDAINNI

-2716 DTDKLKYHDVSYAIS
+2716 DTDELKYHDVSYAIS

-2757 KANPQEFRLGE
+2757 KVNPQEFRLGE

-2781 VVDADKNKMEQ
+2781 VDADKNQMEQ

-2916 LIANIGTGKDEDD
+2916 LIANIGTGEDEDD

>member
-13 ISIGIALSAGMFS
+13 IRIGIALSAGMFS

-41 AGNVA
+41 AGSAA
-46 IVDAGKEVNITST
+46 IVNAAKEVNITST

-141 DVAKNACDV
+141 DVAQNAYSANNMATVMD
-150 NDMTSVLASTD
+150 STD
-161 KKLAS
+161 KKMAS
-166 DVVNLGTISANK
+166 DVVNMGHISADK
-178 VIAEGKNIRFLADNI
+178 VVAEGKNIRFMNTAGNMT
-193 NASKVE
+193 NANTVE
-199 LRALGAKE
+199 LRS
-207 RDSAKKDLDNGYI
+207 DDGYI
-220 HVGSS
+220 HVGNADGAS
-225 DGTTKNG
+225 DAKYSGKTTGPSGTAINIDWYKTVSADDVKN
-232 TRYVAKATNDAMEA
+232 
-246 TDDNKITWYTT
+246 NKSIIGAGGS
-257 VDKDNFVSKVNN
+257 NSC
-269 NLSGNYMLTEDIV
+269 NYMLTENVV
-282 LDKNNN
+282 LDDSENNITPVS
-288 NNFVA
+288 NFT
-293 IHNFAGSFDGMFHTV
+293 GKFDGMFNTV
-308 SGLNIDIANQD
+308 SKANINSAGEAGIFGTTNGARIDNFGVINSKISTSVAKKGVGAIVGNATNSIINNVYNENTTVTGPRYLWVGGIVGEMTDTTINNAYNTGQSAGGGILGISHGTSD
-319 AGLFASVN
+319 WSNKIDNSYNTGAVGSNNKAGLFASA
-327 DARIENIGVTDSIIN
+327 DD
-342 AQTDTNRA
+342 D
-350 GAIVGYA
+350 
-357 KNSVINN
+357 N
-364 VYNDKTKVTAN
+364 VK
-375 DETIAGGIAGQ
+375 
-386 LSDTKIYNSYN
+386 L
-397 TGETNGGGIYGYNDK
+397 
-412 FGNSY
+412 
-417 VKNCYNVG
+417 VK
-425 TTGNDNKYGIFASTD
+425 
-440 TPNST
+440 
-445 LVENSYTSSLQ
+445 NSYTTTNDISDNTSVTVDNSFIISATGAKVVNPEVNSSLTATQ
-456 FNSNEGKTI
+456 TYDN
-465 VNSFRLD
+465 
-472 KNSNTI
+472 
-478 TLYNS
+478 
-483 ASKNNY
+483 
-489 SDTKQTEHY
+489 KQTDVY
-498 VDAGWSITD
+498 NKANWDITD

-545 SYDYTMGGVSGN
+545 SYDYTMGGVSDN

-575 NVTFGANADNSQINY
+575 NVTFGANADKSQINY

-644 ADVIVAAVAGALTKT
+644 ADVTVAAVAGALTKT

-726 NKDISFKAGEIT
+726 NTDISFKAGEIT

-828 KVLYDPMGYFGKQI
+828 KVLYDPTGYFGKQI

-891 DANTRLGQDTIADG
+891 DANTRLGQDTIANG
-905 FGTDNGILASDIDK
+905 FGTDSGILASDIDK
-919 IKFTLGGAKFTTD
+919 IKFTLGGARFTTD
-932 DGTTV
+932 DGTTA

-949 AKKLSYTVTITGTDN
+949 AKKLAYTVTITGTDN

-1000 DIKLAGNNRTNLDK
+1000 DITLVGNNKTNLDK
-1014 EYDSQDTVAANYNTW
+1014 EYDSKDNVADNYNTW
-1029 DPATGVITYADGSNA
+1029 DPAAGVITYADGSA
-1044 LVAGDGTSVK
+1044 HLVAGDGTSVK

-1066 DVDGNVIN
+1066 DVDGKVIN

-1093 MTPSITQNKDN
+1093 VTQSITKNKDN
-1104 TAISGKIT
+1104 TAIAGKIT
-1112 PKNLTVTFGD
+1112 PKNLNVAFGD
-1122 VTKVYDGTTKVTTA
+1122 VTKVYDGTTKVTA
-1136 MLTGKE
+1136 DMLNGKE

-1156 LANTAAKANYNSA
+1156 LINTAAKANYNSA
-1169 DVNTANKV
+1169 DVTRANKV
-1177 YYTGITL
+1177 TYTGIAL
-1184 GGADAKNYNLQNTD
+1184 DGADAKNYHLQNTA
-1198 YTGNGTIIKKTI
+1198 YTGNGTITKKTI
-1210 NSVADLEWRVNDKLT
+1210 NSAADLEWRVNDKLT

-1266 SHYDSANSNNSQ
+1266 SHYASANSNNSQ

-1360 LSVNGQYADKNAG
+1360 LSVNGKYADKNAG

-1478 DANAGTDKT
+1478 DANAGTDKA
-1487 VKYEHLNTLLTG
+1487 VEYKNLNTLLTG
-1499 TSADNYELTLQ
+1499 TSANNYELTLQ
-1510 GTPLGDIAYGKGT
+1510 GTALGDIAYGKGI

-1602 NIKLNGDLSNNYD
+1602 KIKLNGDLSNNYD

-1710 ADVNAGKNK
+1710 ADVNAGENK

-1739 IKGNALAKEN
+1739 LNGNALAKEN

-1816 ENGMFTASPD
+1816 ENGIFTASPD

-1845 GNYEV
+1845 KNYEV
-1850 QAKAG
+1850 QAKVG
-1855 QDSANVADYV
+1855 QDSANIADYV
-1865 DVDVDGS
+1865 DVAADGS

-1910 EDGTTVNEAGSNI
+1910 EDGTTVNEAGANI

-2016 PISAVLNAGTKT
+2016 PISAKLNAGTKV

-2033 ARDGLNIDNVRIS
+2033 ARDGLNIDNVRVS
-2046 GEYADKNAADGKDIN
+2046 GEYADKNTADGKDIN

-2095 KLYVSANDVPALS
+2095 KLYVKANDVPTLS

-2117 ENNNLANRIE
+2117 ENNSLANRIE
-2127 IATKNNDSGL
+2127 IATKTNDSGL

-2218 FKNPNKD
+2218 FTDPVKD

-2250 DNFASAAIK
+2250 DTFASAAIN

-2264 IDTDGKFVAS
+2264 MDTDGKFVAS

-2280 KVKYTGLAAALGADA
+2280 KVKYIGLAAALGADA
-2295 GNYVL
+2295 DNYVL
-2300 NAGDDM
+2300 NAGDDT

-2329 DSNLKVLLAKASKI
+2329 DSNLKVLLAKANKI
-2343 YNGDSEVTHK
+2343 YNGDSKVEHK

-2385 KLDFSVIAANYAD
+2385 KLDFSVKEANYAD

-2452 DVSKTYDGTNVVTD
+2452 DVSKIYDGTNAVTD
-2466 NIKATL
+2466 NINATL

-2491 NSKITGVYRDKNA
+2491 NSQITGVYCDKNA

-2518 LKAGDSSVLTN
+2518 FKAGDSSVLTN

-2564 ELVNNPYAT
+2564 KLVNNPYAT

-2642 GADGSTDIKLK
+2642 KADGSTDIKLK
-2653 GMGVIDKRT
+2653 GMGVIDKRK

-2673 YDGTTFVKDAINNI
+2673 YDGTTAVKDAINNI

-2716 DTDKLKYHDVSYAIS
+2716 DTDELKYHDVSYAIS

-2757 KANPQEFRLGE
+2757 KVNPQEFRLGE
-2768 KLPDTYNGQFYGV
+2768 KLPDTYNGQFYG

-2822 TSGNYGQNYTF
+2822 TSGNYGHNYTF

-2916 LIANIGTGKDEDD
+2916 LIANIGTGEDEDD

>member
-13 ISIGIALSAGMFS
+13 IRIGIALSAGMFS

-41 AGNVA
+41 AGNAA
-46 IVDAGKEVNITST
+46 IVNAAKEVNITST

-141 DVAKNACDV
+141 DVAQNAYSANNMATVMD
-150 NDMTSVLASTD
+150 STD
-161 KKLAS
+161 KKMAS
-166 DVVNLGTISANK
+166 DVVNMGHISADK
-178 VIAEGKNIRFLADNI
+178 VVAEGKNIRFMNTAGNMT
-193 NASKVE
+193 NANTVE
-199 LRALGAKE
+199 LRS
-207 RDSAKKDLDNGYI
+207 DDGYI
-220 HVGSS
+220 HVGNADGAS
-225 DGTTKNG
+225 DAKYSGKTTGPSGTAINIDWYKTVSADDVKN
-232 TRYVAKATNDAMEA
+232 
-246 TDDNKITWYTT
+246 NKSIIGAAGS
-257 VDKDNFVSKVNN
+257 N
-269 NLSGNYMLTEDIV
+269 SGNYMLTENVV
-282 LDKNNN
+282 LDDSENNITPVS
-288 NNFVA
+288 NFT
-293 IHNFAGSFDGMFHTV
+293 GKFDGMFNTV
-308 SGLNIDIANQD
+308 SNANINSAGEAGIFGTTNGARIDNFGVINSKISTSVVKKGVGAIVGNATNSIINNVYNENTTVTGPRYLWVGGIVGEMTDTTINNAYNTGQSAGGGILGISHGTSD
-319 AGLFASVN
+319 WSNKIDNSYNTGAVGSNNKAGLFASA
-327 DARIENIGVTDSIIN
+327 DD
-342 AQTDTNRA
+342 D
-350 GAIVGYA
+350 
-357 KNSVINN
+357 N
-364 VYNDKTKVTAN
+364 VK
-375 DETIAGGIAGQ
+375 
-386 LSDTKIYNSYN
+386 L
-397 TGETNGGGIYGYNDK
+397 
-412 FGNSY
+412 
-417 VKNCYNVG
+417 VK
-425 TTGNDNKYGIFASTD
+425 
-440 TPNST
+440 
-445 LVENSYTSSLQ
+445 NSYTTTNDISDNTSVTVDNSFIISATGAKVVNPEVNSSLTATQ
-456 FNSNEGKTI
+456 TYDN
-465 VNSFRLD
+465 
-472 KNSNTI
+472 
-478 TLYNS
+478 
-483 ASKNNY
+483 
-489 SDTKQTEHY
+489 KQTDVY
-498 VDAGWSITD
+498 NKANWDITD

-575 NVTFGANADNSQINY
+575 NVTFGANADNRQINY

-644 ADVIVAAVAGALTKT
+644 ADVTVAAVAGALTKT

-726 NKDISFKAGEIT
+726 NTDISFKAGEIT

-828 KVLYDPMGYFGKQI
+828 KVLYDPTGYFGKQI

-891 DANTRLGQDTIADG
+891 DANTRLGQDTIANG
-905 FGTDNGILASDIDK
+905 FGTDSGIIASDIDK

-932 DGTTV
+932 DGTT
-937 ASDAT
+937 AAPDAT
-942 ASGLATA
+942 ASGLTTA
-949 AKKLSYTVTITGTDN
+949 AKKLAYTVTITGTDN

-985 QPNTTVS
+985 QPNNTVS

-1000 DIKLAGNNRTNLDK
+1000 DITLVGNNKTNLGK
-1014 EYDSQDTVAANYNTW
+1014 EYDSKDNVADNYNTW
-1029 DPATGVITYADGSNA
+1029 DPAAGVITYADGSVG

-1066 DVDGNVIN
+1066 DADGNVIN

-1093 MTPSITQNKDN
+1093 RTQSITKNKDN
-1104 TAISGKIT
+1104 TAIAGKIT
-1112 PKNLTVTFGD
+1112 PKNLNVAFGD
-1122 VTKVYDGTTKVTTA
+1122 VTKVYDGTAKVTAA
-1136 MLTGKE
+1136 MLNGKE

-1156 LANTAAKANYNSA
+1156 LINTASKANYNSA

-1266 SHYDSANSNNSQ
+1266 SYYDSANSNNSQ

-1292 GNYDFGTGDFTNTV
+1292 GNYDFGTGDFNNTV
-1306 AGAGVITPRKV
+1306 AEAGVITPRKV
-1317 FVSVKNGL
+1317 FVSVNNNKL

-1330 ATTEVKNAKNNIAIK
+1330 ATTDVNNAKNYITIRNS
-1345 NTDRDT
+1345 DSST
-1351 GFINGDANN
+1351 GFVNNDADN
-1360 LSVNGQYADKNAG
+1360 LSVSGKYADKNAG
-1373 SDKNVDYTLS
+1373 SNKNVDYTLS

-1442 TAQDNVTAID
+1442 IAKDNITAID

-1460 TDKVTGTYGK
+1460 TDNVTGTYGK

-1487 VKYEHLNTLLTG
+1487 VKYQNLNTLLTG
-1499 TSADNYELTLQ
+1499 TSAGNYELTLQ
-1510 GTPLGDIAYGKGT
+1510 DKPLGDIAYGKGT
-1523 IDKLAINAAN
+1523 IDKLAINAAD

-1670 PEAIANS
+1670 PEVIANS

-1694 TDNVTV
+1694 TDNVIV

-1710 ADVNAGKNK
+1710 ADVNAGENK

-1739 IKGNALAKEN
+1739 LNGNALAKEN

-1816 ENGMFTASPD
+1816 ENGIFTASPD

-1845 GNYEV
+1845 KNYEV
-1850 QAKAG
+1850 QTKVG
-1855 QDSANVADYV
+1855 QDSANVADYA
-1865 DVDVDGS
+1865 DVAVDGS
-1872 FIGTGKI
+1872 FIGTGTI

-1910 EDGTTVNEAGSNI
+1910 EDGTTVNEAGANI

-1992 KKRHLSVDFA
+1992 EKRHLSVDFA

-2016 PISAVLNAGTKT
+2016 PISAKLNAGTKV

-2033 ARDGLNIDNVRIS
+2033 ARDGLNIDNVRVS

-2080 EISDRATGKGAITKR
+2080 EISDRATGKGVITKR

-2117 ENNNLANRIE
+2117 ENNSLANRIE
-2127 IATKNNDSGL
+2127 IATKTNDSGL

-2218 FKNPNKD
+2218 FTDPVKD

-2250 DNFASAAIK
+2250 DTFASAAIN

-2295 GNYVL
+2295 DNYVL
-2300 NAGDDM
+2300 NAGDDT

-2319 GGTINKLKIT
+2319 GGAINKLKIT

-2452 DVSKTYDGTNVVTD
+2452 DVSKTYDGTNAVTD
-2466 NIKATL
+2466 NINAAL
-2472 NAGTKLGAEVINR
+2472 NAGTKLGAEIINR
-2485 DGLTLD
+2485 DGLKLD

-2564 ELVNNPYAT
+2564 KLVNNPYAT

-2621 TNYELVVEPIAGS
+2621 TNYELVIEPIAGS

-2673 YDGTTFVKDAINNI
+2673 YDGTTAVKDAINNI

-2716 DTDKLKYHDVSYAIS
+2716 DTNELKYHDVSYAIS

-2768 KLPDTYNGQFYGV
+2768 KLPNTYNGQFYGV
-2781 VVDADKNKMEQ
+2781 VDADKNQMEQ

-2916 LIANIGTGKDEDD
+2916 LIANIGTGEDEDD

>member
-13 ISIGIALSAGMFS
+13 IRIGIALSAGMFS

-34 PSGGKVE
+34 PSGGEVK
-41 AGNVA
+41 AGNAA
-46 IVDAGKEVNITST
+46 IVNAAKEVNITST

-141 DVAKNACDV
+141 DVAQNAYSANNMATVMD
-150 NDMTSVLASTD
+150 STD
-161 KKLAS
+161 KKMAS
-166 DVVNLGTISANK
+166 DVVNMGHISADK
-178 VIAEGKNIRFLADNI
+178 VVAEGKNIRFMNTAGNMT
-193 NASKVE
+193 NANTVE
-199 LRALGAKE
+199 LRS
-207 RDSAKKDLDNGYI
+207 DDGYI
-220 HVGSS
+220 HVGNV
-225 DGTTKNG
+225 DGAGDAKYSGKTTGPSGTAINIDWYKTVSADDVKN
-232 TRYVAKATNDAMEA
+232 
-246 TDDNKITWYTT
+246 NKSIIGAGGS
-257 VDKDNFVSKVNN
+257 N
-269 NLSGNYMLTEDIV
+269 SGNYMLTENVV
-282 LDKNNN
+282 LDGSENNITPVS
-288 NNFVA
+288 NFT
-293 IHNFAGSFDGMFHTV
+293 GKFDGMFNTV
-308 SGLNIDIANQD
+308 SNANINS
-319 AGLFASVN
+319 AGEAGIFGTT
-327 DARIENIGVTDSIIN
+327 DGARIENFGVVNSIVN
-342 AQTDTNRA
+342 SNLKNMGA
-350 GAIVGYA
+350 GAIVGNA
-357 KNSVINN
+357 KNSILKN
-364 VYNDKTKVTAN
+364 VYNEGTNITAL
-375 DETIAGGIAGQ
+375 TSQRAGGIVGEM
-386 LSDTKIYNSYN
+386 SDTTIESSYN
-397 TGETNGGGIYGYNDK
+397 TGNSNGGGILGRSTTTTNMIQ
-412 FGNSY
+412 
-417 VKNCYNVG
+417 NVYSTG
-425 TTGNDNKYGIFASTD
+425 TTGNNNQYGIFAVTLHANDLLVKNAYTLSKLVSSNKSSTVQDSFNVD
-440 TPNST
+440 T
-445 LVENSYTSSLQ
+445 
-456 FNSNEGKTI
+456 I
-465 VNSFRLD
+465 
-472 KNSNTI
+472 
-478 TLYNS
+478 
-483 ASKNNY
+483 
-489 SDTKQTEHY
+489 DTKKQKTQY
-498 VDAGWSITD
+498 NDANWDITD

-575 NVTFGANADNSQINY
+575 NVTFGANADNRQINY

-644 ADVIVAAVAGALTKT
+644 ADVTVAAVAGALTKT

-726 NKDISFKAGEIT
+726 NTDISFKAGEIT

-828 KVLYDPMGYFGKQI
+828 KVLYDPTGYFGKQI

-891 DANTRLGQDTIADG
+891 DANTRLGQDTIANG
-905 FGTDNGILASDIDK
+905 FGTDSGIIASDIDK

-932 DGTTV
+932 DGTT
-937 ASDAT
+937 AAPDAT
-942 ASGLATA
+942 ASGLTTA
-949 AKKLSYTVTITGTDN
+949 AKKLAYTVTITGTDN

-985 QPNTTVS
+985 QPNNTVS

-1000 DIKLAGNNRTNLDK
+1000 DITLAGNNKTNLDK
-1014 EYDSQDTVAANYNTW
+1014 EYDSKDNVADNYNTW
-1029 DPATGVITYADGSNA
+1029 DPAAGVITYADGSA
-1044 LVAGDGTSVK
+1044 VLVAGDGTSVK

-1066 DVDGNVIN
+1066 DADGNVIN

-1093 MTPSITQNKDN
+1093 RTQSITKNKDN

-1112 PKNLTVTFGD
+1112 PKDLTVTFGD
-1122 VTKVYDGTTKVTTA
+1122 VTKVYDGTTKVTA
-1136 MLTGKE
+1136 DMLNGKE

-1156 LANTAAKANYNSA
+1156 LINTAAKANYNSA

-1210 NSVADLEWRVNDKLT
+1210 NSAADLEWRVNDKLT

-1236 TVTKDNLQLFVN
+1236 TVTKDNLQLFVS

-1266 SHYDSANSNNSQ
+1266 SHYASANSNNGQ
-1278 AQAVTYQ
+1278 VQAVTYQ

-1292 GNYDFGTGDFTNTV
+1292 GNYDFGTGDFTNIV

-1460 TDKVTGTYGK
+1460 TDNVIGTYGK

-1478 DANAGTDKT
+1478 DANAGTDKA
-1487 VKYEHLNTLLTG
+1487 VEYKNLNTLLTG
-1499 TSADNYELTLQ
+1499 TSAGNYELTLQ
-1510 GTPLGDIAYGKGT
+1510 STPLGDIAYGKGT

-1677 SLIVKPKD
+1677 SLIVQSKD
-1685 NDRGSGLLG
+1685 NDSGLLG

-1710 ADVNAGKNK
+1710 ADVNAGENK

-1739 IKGNALAKEN
+1739 INGNALAKEN

-1816 ENGMFTASPD
+1816 ENGIFTASPD

-1850 QAKAG
+1850 QAKVG
-1855 QDSANVADYV
+1855 QNSANIADYA
-1865 DVDVDGS
+1865 DVAVDGS

-1892 VDHANK
+1892 VDHATK

-1910 EDGTTVNEAGSNI
+1910 EDGTTVNEAGANI

-1978 WDGTKLNLNGKGDI
+1978 WDGSKLNLNGKGDI

-2016 PISAVLNAGTKT
+2016 PISAKLNAGTKV

-2033 ARDGLNIDNVRIS
+2033 ARDGLNIDNVRVS
-2046 GEYADKNAADGKDIN
+2046 GEYADKNVADGKDIN

-2080 EISDRATGKGAITKR
+2080 EISDRATGKGVITKR

-2117 ENNNLANRIE
+2117 ENNSLANRIE
-2127 IATKNNDSGL
+2127 IATKTNDSGL

-2151 LANAMSGRYSD
+2151 LAKAMSGRYSD

-2176 LTGSD
+2176 LTGRD

-2218 FKNPNKD
+2218 FTDPVKD

-2237 LEQATATTGLVAG
+2237 LEQATATTGLVPG
-2250 DNFASAAIK
+2250 DTFASAAIN

-2295 GNYVL
+2295 DNYLL
-2300 NAGDDM
+2300 NAGDDT

-2411 ELKNL
+2411 ALNNL

-2452 DVSKTYDGTNVVTD
+2452 DVSKTYDGTNAVTD
-2466 NIKATL
+2466 NINAVL

-2491 NSKITGVYRDKNA
+2491 NIKITGVYRDKNA

-2552 SELVNKVYDGTT
+2552 SELVKKVYDGTT

-2673 YDGTTFVKDAINNI
+2673 YDGTTAVKDAINNI

-2716 DTDKLKYHDVSYAIS
+2716 DTNELKYHDVSYAIS

-2768 KLPDTYNGQFYGV
+2768 KLPDTYNGQFYV
-2781 VVDADKNKMEQ
+2781 VVVADKNKMEQ

-2822 TSGNYGQNYTF
+2822 TSGNYGHNYTF

-2869 NEVIKDVAKD
+2869 NEVVKDVAKD

-2905 TAIEYRDINGN
+2905 TAIEYRDIHGN
-2916 LIANIGTGKDEDD
+2916 LIANIGTGENEND

>member
-13 ISIGIALSAGMFS
+13 IRIGIALSAGMFS

-41 AGNVA
+41 AGSAA
-46 IVDAGKEVNITST
+46 IVNAAKEVNITST

-141 DVAKNACDV
+141 DVAQNAYSANNMATVMD
-150 NDMTSVLASTD
+150 STD
-161 KKLAS
+161 KKMAS
-166 DVVNLGTISANK
+166 DVVNMGHISADK
-178 VIAEGKNIRFLADNI
+178 VVAEGKNIRFMNTAGNMT
-193 NASKVE
+193 NANTVE
-199 LRALGAKE
+199 LRS
-207 RDSAKKDLDNGYI
+207 DDGYI
-220 HVGSS
+220 HVGNADGAS
-225 DGTTKNG
+225 DAKYSGKTTGPSGTAINIDWYKTVSADDVKN
-232 TRYVAKATNDAMEA
+232 
-246 TDDNKITWYTT
+246 NKSIIGAGGS
-257 VDKDNFVSKVNN
+257 N
-269 NLSGNYMLTEDIV
+269 SGNYMLTENVV
-282 LDKNNN
+282 LDGSENNITPVS
-288 NNFVA
+288 NFT
-293 IHNFAGSFDGMFHTV
+293 GKFDGMFNTV
-308 SGLNIDIANQD
+308 SNANINS
-319 AGLFASVN
+319 AGEAGIFGTT
-327 DARIENIGVTDSIIN
+327 DGARIENFGVVNSIVN
-342 AQTDTNRA
+342 SNLKNMGA
-350 GAIVGYA
+350 GAIVGNA
-357 KNSVINN
+357 KNSILKN
-364 VYNDKTKVTAN
+364 VYNEGTNITAL
-375 DETIAGGIAGQ
+375 TSQRAGGIVGEM
-386 LSDTKIYNSYN
+386 SDTTIESSYN
-397 TGETNGGGIYGYNDK
+397 TGNSNGGGILGRSTTTTNMIQ
-412 FGNSY
+412 
-417 VKNCYNVG
+417 NVYSTG
-425 TTGNDNKYGIFASTD
+425 TTGNNNQYGIFAVTLHANDLLVKNAYTLSKLVSSNKSSTVQDSFNVD
-440 TPNST
+440 T
-445 LVENSYTSSLQ
+445 
-456 FNSNEGKTI
+456 I
-465 VNSFRLD
+465 
-472 KNSNTI
+472 
-478 TLYNS
+478 
-483 ASKNNY
+483 
-489 SDTKQTEHY
+489 DTKKQKTQY
-498 VDAGWSITD
+498 NDANWDITD

-528 GTSNPLLTAFF
+528 GTSNLLLTAFF

-575 NVTFGANADNSQINY
+575 NVTFGANADKSQINY

-644 ADVIVAAVAGALTKT
+644 ADVTVAAVAGALTKT

-726 NKDISFKAGEIT
+726 NTDISFKAGEIT

-828 KVLYDPMGYFGKQI
+828 KVLYDPTGYFGKQI

-891 DANTRLGQDTIADG
+891 DANTRLGQDTIANG
-905 FGTDNGILASDIDK
+905 FGTDSGIIASDIDK

-932 DGTTV
+932 DGTT
-937 ASDAT
+937 AAPDAT
-942 ASGLATA
+942 ASGLTTA
-949 AKKLSYTVTITGTDN
+949 AKKLAYTVTITGTDN

-985 QPNTTVS
+985 QPNNTVS

-1000 DIKLAGNNRTNLDK
+1000 DITLAGNNKTNLDK
-1014 EYDSQDTVAANYNTW
+1014 EYDSKDNVADNYNTW
-1029 DPATGVITYADGSNA
+1029 DPAAGVITYADGSA
-1044 LVAGDGTSVK
+1044 VLVAGDGTSVK

-1066 DVDGNVIN
+1066 DADGNVIN

-1093 MTPSITQNKDN
+1093 VTQSITKNKDN
-1104 TAISGKIT
+1104 TAIAGKIT
-1112 PKNLTVTFGD
+1112 PKNLQVAFGD
-1122 VTKVYDGTTKVTTA
+1122 VTKVYDGTTKVTAA

-1156 LANTAAKANYNSA
+1156 LTNTAAQANYNSA

-1184 GGADAKNYNLQNTD
+1184 GGADAKNYKLQNTD
-1198 YTGNGTIIKKTI
+1198 YTGNGTITKKTI
-1210 NSVADLEWRVNDKLT
+1210 NSAADLEWRVNDKIA
-1225 KIYDGNSNLPS
+1225 KIYDGNTNLPS

-1254 GSTGLNYTVGTG
+1254 SSTGLNYTLGTG
-1266 SHYDSANSNNSQ
+1266 SHYDSANSNNGQ
-1278 AQAVTYQ
+1278 VQAVTYR
-1285 IKLTDNS
+1285 IRLTDNS

-1317 FVSVKNGL
+1317 FVSVNNKL

-1330 ATTEVKNAKNNIAIK
+1330 ATTDVNNAKDYIAIK
-1345 NTDRDT
+1345 NSDSST
-1351 GFINGDANN
+1351 GFVNNDANALN
-1360 LSVNGQYADKNAG
+1360 VSGKYADKNAG
-1373 SDKNVDYTLS
+1373 SNKNVDYTLS

-1396 ADNTAADRLQGK
+1396 ADNTAAGSLQGK
-1408 GEITKHKL
+1408 GDITKHKL
-1416 ALTINDVRKTYDG
+1416 ALTINDIRKTYDG
-1429 DAAVAADKVAGAI
+1429 DAAVAADQVAGAI

-1452 ADFANDFK
+1452 ADFANDFN
-1460 TDKVTGTYGK
+1460 TGNVTGTYGK
-1470 QDSTGFTA
+1470 QDSTGFVA

-1487 VKYEHLNTLLTG
+1487 VEYKNLASLLTG
-1499 TSADNYELTLQ
+1499 TSAGNYEFTLN
-1510 GTPLGDIAYGKGT
+1510 GSVVGNTAYGKGQ
-1523 IDKLAINAAN
+1523 IDKLTIDPAS
-1533 GWNFNFDFSG
+1533 GWNFNFNFGG

-1550 STDALVN
+1550 TANALVN
-1557 GFDGKDKVSALN
+1557 GISGKDNVSSLN
-1569 FSNGNKTIDFL
+1569 FTNGTKTIDFL
-1580 HNYDVNSVSY
+1580 QNYDVNSVEY

-1602 NIKLNGDLSNNYD
+1602 RIKLNGDLSNNYD
-1615 LTSLDTLGGVNYDS
+1615 LSSLDTLSGVSYDS
-1629 TTQTISKTIAGA
+1629 ATQTISKTIAGA
-1641 GTIEQR
+1641 GTIKQR
-1647 KVYVGVQNNNSVSK
+1647 KVYVGVQNNTPVSK
-1661 IYDGTKELK
+1661 IYDGTKDLNSA
-1670 PEAIANS
+1670 AIADS
-1677 SLIVKPKD
+1677 SLIVKSKN
-1685 NDRGSGLLG
+1685 NDSGLLG
-1694 TDNVTV
+1694 TDHVTV

-1710 ADVNAGKNK
+1710 ADVNAGKDK

-1729 DANNNYLLVD
+1729 DTNNNYLLVD
-1739 IKGNALAKEN
+1739 MDDNALATEN

-1761 KRSLYVN
+1761 KRNLYIN
-1768 FDSPVKDYD
+1768 FDIPVKDYD

-1816 ENGMFTASPD
+1816 ENGIFTASPD

-1855 QDSANVADYV
+1855 QDSADIADYTNIAA
-1865 DVDVDGS
+1865 DGS

-1892 VDHANK
+1892 IAKANK
-1898 IYNGDIKVTHLA
+1898 IYNGDTKVTHLT
-1910 EDGTTVNEAGSNI
+1910 EDGTALSKAEANI
-1923 KNLAVKLNNGQE
+1923 NKLSVILNTGKE

-1944 ADYDDA
+1944 ADYADA
-1950 NAGSNKNV
+1950 NAGSNKDV
-1958 TYRLNLTNLKN
+1958 TYQLNLTNLKN
-1969 FDIDNSLNG
+1969 FDIDSSLNG
-1978 WDGTKLNLNGKGDI
+1978 WDGSKLSLAGKGDI
-1992 KKRHLSVDFA
+1992 AKRQLSADFA
-2002 DISKTYDGTKAVTS
+2002 EVNKVYDGTKDVTGD
-2016 PISAVLNAGTKT
+2016 IKAKLNAGTKV

-2033 ARDGLNIDNVRIS
+2033 ARDGLSIDNVKIS
-2046 GEYADKNAADGKDIN
+2046 GEYADKNAADGKDVN
-2061 YSGIAGALTA
+2061 YNGIAGALTA

-2080 EISDRATGKGAITKR
+2080 EISDSATGKGAITKR
-2095 KLYVSANDVPALS
+2095 KLYVKANDVPALS
-2108 KIYDGTTAI
+2108 KIYDGTTTIASSD
-2117 ENNNLANRIE
+2117 LVNRID
-2127 IATKNNDSGL
+2127 IAAKTNSSGL
-2137 TGNDDVTINGSTSN
+2137 TGNDDVTINGSTGN
-2151 LANAMSGRYSD
+2151 LANALAGRYLD
-2162 KNAGQAKDVYYEVA
+2162 KNAGQAKDVHYEVVLA
-2176 LTGSD
+2176 GSD
-2181 AGNYQLLNADGS
+2181 ANNYQLLNADGS
-2193 ELTKENGTSYVL
+2193 ELAKENGTSYVL

-2211 KRSLNIT
+2211 KRSLNIKFT
-2218 FKNPNKD
+2218 DPVKD

-2237 LEQATATTGLVAG
+2237 AEKTTATTGLVAG
-2250 DNFASAAIK
+2250 DKFDSSVIN
-2259 GSYGY
+2259 GTYGY
-2264 IDTDGKFVAS
+2264 TDAAGKFIAS
-2274 PDVISN
+2274 PDVTSN
-2280 KVKYTGLAAALGADA
+2280 KVKYTGLMESLGAEA
-2295 GNYVL
+2295 GNYTL
-2300 NAGDDM
+2300 NANDST
-2306 QTLTPVTADTFVG
+2306 QTSVPVTDDSFVG
-2319 GGTINKLKIT
+2319 GGTINRLKIT
-2329 DSNLKVLLAKASKI
+2329 DSNLKALLAKANKI
-2343 YNGDSEVTHK
+2343 YNGDTDVTHK

-2361 AAKDNVKTLSVIL
+2361 EAKDNIKKLSVVL
-2374 KQADGSKDKEE
+2374 KQADGSADKEE
-2385 KLDFSVIAANYAD
+2385 QLDFTVVAANYAD
-2398 ANAGKDKSVTYKL
+2398 AAAGNDKTVKYKL
-2411 ELKNL
+2411 QLNNL
-2416 DNFTI
+2416 ANFDV
-2421 DSNSFS
+2421 DSNSL
-2427 GWDGTSLNLNGT
+2427 GNWDGTNLNLTGT

-2444 RQLKVNFA
+2444 RRLSVDFA
-2452 DVSKTYDGTNVVTD
+2452 DVSKIYDGTTNVTD
-2466 NIKATL
+2466 SINAAL
-2472 NAGTKLGAEVINR
+2472 NAGSKVGAEVINR

-2510 SYKGILAA
+2510 SYTGISSA
-2518 LKAGDSSVLTN
+2518 LKAGDSSVLKN
-2529 YELDDIG
+2529 YELADIG
-2536 NGQGNISK
+2536 NGKGNISK

-2552 SELVNKVYDGTT
+2552 SKLVEKVYDGTT
-2564 ELVNNPYAT
+2564 KLVDNPYTT
-2573 VDKLIDTTVID
+2573 VDTLVDTKVIK

-2601 AYSDKNAGTHDV
+2601 VYSDKNAGKHDV
-2613 DYKVNVDN
+2613 DYKLNVDN

-2634 NSQVELIS
+2634 NSQVELNS
-2642 GADGSTDIKLK
+2642 QADGSTSIKLK
-2653 GMGVIDKRT
+2653 GMGVINKRQ
-2662 LTFAIADASKE
+2662 LTFKIADADKE
-2673 YDGTTFVKDAINNI
+2673 YDGTTAVKDAINNI
-2687 KATNVIGDD
+2687 QADNVIGED
-2696 NINLVVKKA
+2696 NINLIVNNA
-2705 WYDDK
+2705 AYDNA

-2716 DTDKLKYHDVSYAIS
+2716 DSDGLLQHEVNYNIS
-2731 INNDNYQ
+2731 INNSNYE
-2738 LTKDT
+2738 LTSGT
-2743 LAGHGTITRAAVTV
+2743 LKGHGTIQRAKLTVTADQH
-2757 KANPQEFRLGE
+2757 KFRLGD
-2768 KLPDTYNGQFYGV
+2768 KLPDNYSGQFIGAKTE
-2781 VVDADKNKMEQ
+2781 ADRAQLAK
-2792 DFSFKLAEDE
+2792 DFVFKLDETGKSTAEAG
-2802 KDSTDVRYDIYPVWG
+2802 YDTYPVWG
-2817 WYNNR
+2817 WYHNR
-2822 TSGNYGQNYTF
+2822 KSGNYGQNYIF
-2833 TQDSTNKTAVK
+2833 AQDSANKNAVK

-2853 NIVVDPDHN
+2853 NIVIDPDHN
-2862 KTAGDVT
+2862 KTAGDITGDVT
-2869 NEVIKDVAKD
+2869 KDIAKD
-2879 IKFTPD
+2879 AKFTPD
-2885 NTSYQQASGDG
+2885 HTAYQQASGDE
-2896 ANNLKLTGS
+2896 ANNFKLNGS
-2905 TAIEYRDINGN
+2905 TAIEYRDVHGN
-2916 LIANIGTGKDEDD
+2916 LLADMTAENEDD
-2929 RQASMQLKG
+2929 KQASMQLKG

>member
-13 ISIGIALSAGMFS
+13 IRIGIALSAGMFS

-41 AGNVA
+41 AGSAA
-46 IVDAGKEVNITST
+46 IVNAAKAVNITSI

-141 DVAKNACDV
+141 DVAQNAYSANNMATVMD
-150 NDMTSVLASTD
+150 STD
-161 KKLAS
+161 KKMAS
-166 DVVNLGTISANK
+166 DVVNMGHISADK
-178 VIAEGKNIRFLADNI
+178 VVAEGKNIRFMNTAGNMT
-193 NASKVE
+193 NANTVE
-199 LRALGAKE
+199 LRS
-207 RDSAKKDLDNGYI
+207 DDGYI
-220 HVGSS
+220 HVGNADGAS
-225 DGTTKNG
+225 DAKYSGKTTGPSGTAINIDWYKTVSADDVKN
-232 TRYVAKATNDAMEA
+232 
-246 TDDNKITWYTT
+246 NKSIIGAGGS
-257 VDKDNFVSKVNN
+257 N
-269 NLSGNYMLTEDIV
+269 SGNYMLTENVV
-282 LDKNNN
+282 LDGSENNITPVS
-288 NNFVA
+288 NFT
-293 IHNFAGSFDGMFHTV
+293 GKFDGMFNTV
-308 SGLNIDIANQD
+308 SNANINSSSE
-319 AGLFASVN
+319 AGIFGTT
-327 DARIENIGVTDSIIN
+327 DGARIENFGVVNSIVN
-342 AQTDTNRA
+342 SNLKNMGA
-350 GAIVGYA
+350 GAIVGNA
-357 KNSVINN
+357 KNSILKN
-364 VYNDKTKVTAN
+364 VYNEGTNITAL
-375 DETIAGGIAGQ
+375 TSQRAGGIVGEM
-386 LSDTKIYNSYN
+386 SDTTIESSYN
-397 TGETNGGGIYGYNDK
+397 TGNSNGGGILGRSTTTTNMIQ
-412 FGNSY
+412 
-417 VKNCYNVG
+417 NVYSTG
-425 TTGNDNKYGIFASTD
+425 TTGNNNQYGIFAVTLHANDLLVKNAYTLSKLVSSNKSSTVQDSFNVD
-440 TPNST
+440 T
-445 LVENSYTSSLQ
+445 
-456 FNSNEGKTI
+456 I
-465 VNSFRLD
+465 
-472 KNSNTI
+472 
-478 TLYNS
+478 
-483 ASKNNY
+483 
-489 SDTKQTEHY
+489 DTKKQKTQY
-498 VDAGWSITD
+498 NDANWDITD

-545 SYDYTMGGVSGN
+545 SYDYTMGGVSDN

-575 NVTFGANADNSQINY
+575 NVTFGANADNRQINY

-644 ADVIVAAVAGALTKT
+644 ADVTVAAVAGALTKT

-726 NKDISFKAGEIT
+726 NTDISFKAGEIT

-828 KVLYDPMGYFGKQI
+828 KVLYDPTGYFGKKI

-891 DANTRLGQDTIADG
+891 DANTRLGQDTIANG
-905 FGTDNGILASDIDK
+905 FGTDSGIIASDIDK

-932 DGTTV
+932 DGTT
-937 ASDAT
+937 AAPDAT
-942 ASGLATA
+942 ASGLTTA
-949 AKKLSYTVTITGTDN
+949 AKKLAYTVTITGTDN

-985 QPNTTVS
+985 QPNNTVS

-1000 DIKLAGNNRTNLDK
+1000 DITLVGNNKTNLDK
-1014 EYDSQDTVAANYNTW
+1014 EYDSKDNVADNYNTW
-1029 DPATGVITYADGSNA
+1029 DPAAGVITYADGSA
-1044 LVAGDGTSVK
+1044 VLVAGDGTSVK

-1066 DVDGNVIN
+1066 DVDGKVIN

-1093 MTPSITQNKDN
+1093 RTQSITKNKDN
-1104 TAISGKIT
+1104 TAIAGKIT
-1112 PKNLTVTFGD
+1112 PKNLNVAFGD
-1122 VTKVYDGTTKVTTA
+1122 VTKVYDGTTKVTA
-1136 MLTGKE
+1136 DMLNGKE

-1156 LANTAAKANYNSA
+1156 LDNTAAKANYNSA
-1169 DVNTANKV
+1169 DVTRANKV
-1177 YYTGITL
+1177 TYTGIAL
-1184 GGADAKNYNLQNTD
+1184 DGADAKNYHLQNTA
-1198 YTGNGTIIKKTI
+1198 YTGNGTITKKTI
-1210 NSVADLEWRVNDKLT
+1210 NSAADLEWRVNDKLT

-2046 GEYADKNAADGKDIN
+2046 GEYADKNATDGKDIN

-2071 GNAGVLNNY
+2071 GNAGVLKNY

-2205 GKGDIK
+2205 GKGDIQ

-2218 FKNPNKD
+2218 FTDPVKD

-2237 LEQATATTGLVAG
+2237 LEQATATTGVVPG
-2250 DNFASAAIK
+2250 DTFASAAIN

-2295 GNYVL
+2295 DNYVL
-2300 NAGDDM
+2300 NAGDDT

-2329 DSNLKVLLAKASKI
+2329 DSNLKVLLAKANKI
-2343 YNGDSEVTHK
+2343 YNGDSKVEHK

-2385 KLDFSVIAANYAD
+2385 KLDFSVKEANYAD

-2452 DVSKTYDGTNVVTD
+2452 DVSKIYDGTNAVTD
-2466 NIKATL
+2466 NINATL

-2491 NSKITGVYRDKNA
+2491 NSQITGVYCDKNA

-2768 KLPDTYNGQFYGV
+2768 KLPDTYNNGQFYG

-2916 LIANIGTGKDEDD
+2916 LIANIGTGEDEDD

>member
-13 ISIGIALSAGMFS
+13 IRIGIALSAGMFS

-41 AGNVA
+41 AGSAA
-46 IVDAGKEVNITST
+46 IVNAAKEVNITST

-141 DVAKNACDV
+141 DVAQNAYSANNMATVMD
-150 NDMTSVLASTD
+150 STD
-161 KKLAS
+161 KKMAS
-166 DVVNLGTISANK
+166 DVVNMGHISADK
-178 VIAEGKNIRFLADNI
+178 VVAEGKNIRFMNTAGNMT
-193 NASKVE
+193 NANTVE
-199 LRALGAKE
+199 LRS
-207 RDSAKKDLDNGYI
+207 DDGYI
-220 HVGSS
+220 HVGNADGAS
-225 DGTTKNG
+225 DAKYSGKTTGPSGTAINIDWYKTVSADDVKN
-232 TRYVAKATNDAMEA
+232 
-246 TDDNKITWYTT
+246 NKSIIGAGGS
-257 VDKDNFVSKVNN
+257 N
-269 NLSGNYMLTEDIV
+269 SGNYMLTENVV
-282 LDKNNN
+282 LDGSENNITPVS
-288 NNFVA
+288 NFT
-293 IHNFAGSFDGMFHTV
+293 GKFDGMFNTV
-308 SGLNIDIANQD
+308 SNANINSFSE
-319 AGLFASVN
+319 AGIFGTT
-327 DARIENIGVTDSIIN
+327 DGARIENFGVVNSIVN
-342 AQTDTNRA
+342 SNLKNMGA
-350 GAIVGYA
+350 GAIVGNA
-357 KNSVINN
+357 KNSILKN
-364 VYNDKTKVTAN
+364 VYNEGTNITAL
-375 DETIAGGIAGQ
+375 TSQRAGGIVGEM
-386 LSDTKIYNSYN
+386 SDTTIESSYN
-397 TGETNGGGIYGYNDK
+397 TGNSNGGGILGRSTTTTNMIQ
-412 FGNSY
+412 
-417 VKNCYNVG
+417 NVYSTG
-425 TTGNDNKYGIFASTD
+425 TTGNNNQYGIFAVTLHANDLLVKNAYTLSKLVSSNKSSTVQDSFNVD
-440 TPNST
+440 T
-445 LVENSYTSSLQ
+445 
-456 FNSNEGKTI
+456 I
-465 VNSFRLD
+465 
-472 KNSNTI
+472 
-478 TLYNS
+478 
-483 ASKNNY
+483 
-489 SDTKQTEHY
+489 DTKKQKTQY
-498 VDAGWSITD
+498 NDANWDITD
-507 TGGVKIDD
+507 TGSVKIDD

-575 NVTFGANADNSQINY
+575 NVTFGANADKSQINY

-644 ADVIVAAVAGALTKT
+644 ADVTVAAVAGALTKT

-696 KGKYGVIKF
+696 KGKCGVIKF

-726 NKDISFKAGEIT
+726 NTDISFKAGEIT

-828 KVLYDPMGYFGKQI
+828 KVLYDPMGYFGNPI

-891 DANTRLGQDTIADG
+891 DANTRLGQDSIADG
-905 FGTDNGILASDIDK
+905 FGTDSGIIASDIDK

-932 DGTTV
+932 DGTT
-937 ASDAT
+937 AAPDAT

-1000 DIKLAGNNRTNLDK
+1000 DITLAGNNKTNLDK
-1014 EYDSQDTVAANYNTW
+1014 EYDSKDNVADNYNTW
-1029 DPATGVITYADGSNA
+1029 NPAAGVITYAKGSDA
-1044 LVAGDGTSVK
+1044 LVASDGTSVK

-1066 DVDGNVIN
+1066 DADGNVIN

-1093 MTPSITQNKDN
+1093 VTQSITKNKDN
-1104 TAISGKIT
+1104 TAIAGKIT
-1112 PKNLTVTFGD
+1112 PKNLNVAFGD
-1122 VTKVYDGTTKVTTA
+1122 VTKVYDGTAKVTAA
-1136 MLTGKE
+1136 MLNGKE

-1156 LANTAAKANYNSA
+1156 LINTAAKANYNSA

-1266 SHYDSANSNNSQ
+1266 SHYESANSNNSQ

-1442 TAQDNVTAID
+1442 IAKDNITAID

-1478 DANAGTDKT
+1478 DANAGTDKA

-1499 TSADNYELTLQ
+1499 TSANNYELTLQ
-1510 GTPLGDIAYGKGT
+1510 DTALGDIAYGKGT

-1533 GWNFNFDFSG
+1533 GWKFNFDFSD

-1602 NIKLNGDLSNNYD
+1602 NITLNGDLSNNYD
-1615 LTSLDTLGGVNYDS
+1615 LTSLNTLGGVNYDS

-1710 ADVNAGKNK
+1710 ADVNAGENK

-1739 IKGNALAKEN
+1739 LNGNALAKEN
-1749 GTSYVTGLGEIK
+1749 GTSYITGLGEIK

-1816 ENGMFTASPD
+1816 ENGIFTASPD

-1850 QAKAG
+1850 QAKVG
-1855 QDSANVADYV
+1855 QNSANIADYA
-1865 DVDVDGS
+1865 DVAVDGS

-1910 EDGTTVNEAGSNI
+1910 EDGTTVNEAGANI

-1992 KKRHLSVDFA
+1992 EKRHLSVDFA

-2218 FKNPNKD
+2218 FTDPVKD

-2295 GNYVL
+2295 DNYVL
-2300 NAGDDM
+2300 NAGDDT

-2319 GGTINKLKIT
+2319 GGAINKLKIT
-2329 DSNLKVLLAKASKI
+2329 DSNLKVLLAKANKI

-2452 DVSKTYDGTNVVTD
+2452 DVSKTYDGTNAVTD
-2466 NIKATL
+2466 NINAAL
-2472 NAGTKLGAEVINR
+2472 NAGTKLGAEIINR
-2485 DGLTLD
+2485 DGLKLD

-2564 ELVNNPYAT
+2564 KLVNNPYAT

-2642 GADGSTDIKLK
+2642 KADGSTDIKLK

-2716 DTDKLKYHDVSYAIS
+2716 DTDELKYHDVSYAIS

-2781 VVDADKNKMEQ
+2781 VDADKNQMEQ

-2822 TSGNYGQNYTF
+2822 TSGNYGHNYTF

-2916 LIANIGTGKDEDD
+2916 LIANIGTGEDEDD

>member
-13 ISIGIALSAGMFS
+13 IRIGIALSAGMFS

-41 AGNVA
+41 AGNVD
-46 IVDAGKEVNITST
+46 IVKAAKEVNITST

-141 DVAKNACDV
+141 DVAQNAYSANNMATVMD
-150 NDMTSVLASTD
+150 STD
-161 KKLAS
+161 KKMAS
-166 DVVNLGTISANK
+166 DVVNMGHISADK
-178 VIAEGKNIRFLADNI
+178 VVAEGKNIRFMNTAGNMT
-193 NASKVE
+193 NANTVE
-199 LRALGAKE
+199 LRS
-207 RDSAKKDLDNGYI
+207 DDGYI
-220 HVGSS
+220 HVGNADGAS
-225 DGTTKNG
+225 DAKYSGKTTGPFGTAINIDWYKTVSADDVKN
-232 TRYVAKATNDAMEA
+232 
-246 TDDNKITWYTT
+246 NKSIIGAAGS
-257 VDKDNFVSKVNN
+257 N
-269 NLSGNYMLTEDIV
+269 SGNYMLTENVV
-282 LDKNNN
+282 LDGSENNITSVS
-288 NNFVA
+288 NF
-293 IHNFAGSFDGMFHTV
+293 IGKFDGMFNTV
-308 SGLNIDIANQD
+308 SNANINSAGEAGIFGTTNGARIDNFGVINSKISTSVVKKGVGAIVGNATNSIINNVYNENTTVTGPRYLWVGGIVGEMTDTTINNAYNTGQSAGGGILGISHGTSD
-319 AGLFASVN
+319 WSNKIDNSYNTGAVGSNNKAGLFASA
-327 DARIENIGVTDSIIN
+327 DD
-342 AQTDTNRA
+342 D
-350 GAIVGYA
+350 
-357 KNSVINN
+357 N
-364 VYNDKTKVTAN
+364 VK
-375 DETIAGGIAGQ
+375 
-386 LSDTKIYNSYN
+386 L
-397 TGETNGGGIYGYNDK
+397 
-412 FGNSY
+412 
-417 VKNCYNVG
+417 VK
-425 TTGNDNKYGIFASTD
+425 
-440 TPNST
+440 
-445 LVENSYTSSLQ
+445 NSYTTTNDISDNTSVTVDNSFIISATGAKVVNPEVNSSLTATQ
-456 FNSNEGKTI
+456 TYDN
-465 VNSFRLD
+465 
-472 KNSNTI
+472 
-478 TLYNS
+478 
-483 ASKNNY
+483 
-489 SDTKQTEHY
+489 KQTDVY
-498 VDAGWSITD
+498 NKANWDITD

-606 TSGQQGYDVA
+606 TSGQQGYDIA

-644 ADVIVAAVAGALTKT
+644 ADVTVAAVAGALTKT

-726 NKDISFKAGEIT
+726 NTDISFKAGEIT

-828 KVLYDPMGYFGKQI
+828 KVLYDPTGYFGKQI

-891 DANTRLGQDTIADG
+891 DANTRLGQDTIANG
-905 FGTDNGILASDIDK
+905 FGTDSGIIASDINK
-919 IKFTLGGAKFTTD
+919 INFTLGGAKFTTA
-932 DGTTV
+932 DGVTE
-937 ASDAT
+937 AADAT
-942 ASGLATA
+942 ASGLTTA
-949 AKKLSYTVTITGTDN
+949 AKKLAYTVTITGTDN

-985 QPNTTVS
+985 QPNNTVS

-1000 DIKLAGNNRTNLDK
+1000 DITLAGNNKTNLDK
-1014 EYDSQDTVAANYNTW
+1014 EYDSKDNVADNYNTW
-1029 DPATGVITYADGSNA
+1029 DPAAGVITYADGSA
-1044 LVAGDGTSVK
+1044 VLVAGDGTSVK

-1066 DVDGNVIN
+1066 DVDGKVIN

-1093 MTPSITQNKDN
+1093 RTQSITKNKDN
-1104 TAISGKIT
+1104 TAIAGKIT
-1112 PKNLTVTFGD
+1112 PKNLNVAFGD
-1122 VTKVYDGTTKVTTA
+1122 VTKVYDGTTKVTAA
-1136 MLTGKE
+1136 MLNGKE

-1156 LANTAAKANYNSA
+1156 LDNTAAKANYNSA

-1470 QDSTGFTA
+1470 QDGNGFVA
-1478 DANAGTDKT
+1478 DANAGTDKA

-1499 TSADNYELTLQ
+1499 TSANNYELTLQ
-1510 GTPLGDIAYGKGT
+1510 GTALGDIAYGKGI

-1710 ADVNAGKNK
+1710 ADVNAGENK

-1739 IKGNALAKEN
+1739 LNGNALAKEN
-1749 GTSYVTGLGEIK
+1749 GTSYITGLGEIK

-1816 ENGMFTASPD
+1816 ENGIFTASPD

-1845 GNYEV
+1845 KNYEV
-1850 QAKAG
+1850 QAKVG
-1855 QDSANVADYV
+1855 QDSANVADYA
-1865 DVDVDGS
+1865 DVAVDGS

-1910 EDGTTVNEAGSNI
+1910 EDGTTVKAGSNI

-1992 KKRHLSVDFA
+1992 EKRHLSVDFA

-2117 ENNNLANRIE
+2117 ENNSLANRIE
-2127 IATKNNDSGL
+2127 IATKTNDSGL

-2151 LANAMSGRYSD
+2151 LAKAMSGRYSD

-2176 LTGSD
+2176 LTGRD

-2218 FKNPNKD
+2218 FTDPVKD

-2237 LEQATATTGLVAG
+2237 LEQATATTGLVPG
-2250 DNFASAAIK
+2250 DTFASAAIN

-2295 GNYVL
+2295 DNYLL
-2300 NAGDDM
+2300 NAGDDT

-2319 GGTINKLKIT
+2319 GGAINKLKIT

-2452 DVSKTYDGTNVVTD
+2452 DVSKTYDGTNAVTD
-2466 NIKATL
+2466 NINAAL
-2472 NAGTKLGAEVINR
+2472 NAGTKLGAEIINR
-2485 DGLTLD
+2485 DGLKLD

-2564 ELVNNPYAT
+2564 KLVNNPYAT

-2642 GADGSTDIKLK
+2642 KADGSTDIKLK

-2716 DTDKLKYHDVSYAIS
+2716 DTDELKYHDVSYAIS

-2768 KLPDTYNGQFYGV
+2768 KLPNTYNGQFYGV
-2781 VVDADKNKMEQ
+2781 VDADKNQMEQ

-2916 LIANIGTGKDEDD
+2916 LIANIGTGEDEDD

>member
-13 ISIGIALSAGMFS
+13 IRIGIALSAGMFS

-41 AGNVA
+41 AGHVD
-46 IVDAGKEVNITST
+46 IVNAAKEVNITST

-141 DVAKNACDV
+141 DVAQNAYSANNMATVMD
-150 NDMTSVLASTD
+150 STD
-161 KKLAS
+161 KKMAS
-166 DVVNLGTISANK
+166 DVVNMGHISADK
-178 VIAEGKNIRFLADNI
+178 VVAEGKNIRFMNTAGNMT
-193 NASKVE
+193 NANTVE
-199 LRALGAKE
+199 LRS
-207 RDSAKKDLDNGYI
+207 DDGYI
-220 HVGSS
+220 HVGNADGAS
-225 DGTTKNG
+225 DAKYSGKTTGPSGTAINIDWYKTVSADDVKN
-232 TRYVAKATNDAMEA
+232 
-246 TDDNKITWYTT
+246 NKSIIGAGGS
-257 VDKDNFVSKVNN
+257 N
-269 NLSGNYMLTEDIV
+269 SGNYMLTENVV
-282 LDKNNN
+282 LDGSENNITPVS
-288 NNFVA
+288 NFT
-293 IHNFAGSFDGMFHTV
+293 GKFDGMFNTV
-308 SGLNIDIANQD
+308 SNANINSAGEAGIFGTTNGARIDNFGVINSKISTSVVKKGVGAIVGNATNSIINNVYNENTTVTGPRYLWVGGIVGEMTDTTINNAYNTGQSAGGGILGISHGTSD
-319 AGLFASVN
+319 WSNKIDNSYNTGAVGSNNKAGLFASA
-327 DARIENIGVTDSIIN
+327 DD
-342 AQTDTNRA
+342 D
-350 GAIVGYA
+350 
-357 KNSVINN
+357 N
-364 VYNDKTKVTAN
+364 VK
-375 DETIAGGIAGQ
+375 
-386 LSDTKIYNSYN
+386 L
-397 TGETNGGGIYGYNDK
+397 
-412 FGNSY
+412 
-417 VKNCYNVG
+417 VK
-425 TTGNDNKYGIFASTD
+425 
-440 TPNST
+440 
-445 LVENSYTSSLQ
+445 NSYTTTNDISDNTSVTVDNSFIISATGAKVVNPEVNSSLTATQ
-456 FNSNEGKTI
+456 TYDN
-465 VNSFRLD
+465 
-472 KNSNTI
+472 
-478 TLYNS
+478 
-483 ASKNNY
+483 
-489 SDTKQTEHY
+489 KQTDVY
-498 VDAGWSITD
+498 NKANWDITD

-616 GSNIT
+616 GSNII

-644 ADVIVAAVAGALTKT
+644 ADVTVAAVAGALTKT
-659 DIEDSGLVAGDTVTL
+659 DIEDSGLVAGDMVTL

-726 NKDISFKAGEIT
+726 NTDISFKAGEIT

-828 KVLYDPMGYFGKQI
+828 KVLYDPTGYFGKQI

-868 YNAVT
+868 YNAIT

-891 DANTRLGQDTIADG
+891 DTNTRLGQDSIADG
-905 FGTDNGILASDIDK
+905 FGTDSGIIASDINK
-919 IKFTLGGAKFTTD
+919 INFTLGGAKFTTA
-932 DGTTV
+932 DGVTE
-937 ASDAT
+937 AADAT
-942 ASGLATA
+942 ASGLTTA
-949 AKKLSYTVTITGTDN
+949 AKKLAYTVTITGTDN

-1000 DIKLAGNNRTNLDK
+1000 DITLAGNNKTNLDK
-1014 EYDSQDTVAANYNTW
+1014 EYDSKDNVADNYNTW
-1029 DPATGVITYADGSNA
+1029 DPAAGVITYADGSA
-1044 LVAGDGTSVK
+1044 VLVAGDGTSVK

-1066 DVDGNVIN
+1066 DADGNVIN

-1093 MTPSITQNKDN
+1093 RTQSITKNKDN

-1112 PKNLTVTFGD
+1112 PKDLTVTFGD
-1122 VTKVYDGTTKVTTA
+1122 VTKVYDGTTKVTAA
-1136 MLTGKE
+1136 MLNGKE

-1156 LANTAAKANYNSA
+1156 LINTAAKANYNSA

-1266 SHYDSANSNNSQ
+1266 SYYDSANSNNSQ

-1345 NTDRDT
+1345 NTDWDT

-1460 TDKVTGTYGK
+1460 TDNVIGTYGK

-1478 DANAGTDKT
+1478 DANAGTDKA
-1487 VKYEHLNTLLTG
+1487 VEYKNLNTLLTG
-1499 TSADNYELTLQ
+1499 TSAGNYELTLQ
-1510 GTPLGDIAYGKGT
+1510 STPLGDIAYGKGT

-1602 NIKLNGDLSNNYD
+1602 NITLNGDLSNNYD
-1615 LTSLDTLGGVNYDS
+1615 LTSLNTLGGVNYDS

-1710 ADVNAGKNK
+1710 ADVNAGENK

-1739 IKGNALAKEN
+1739 LNGNALAKEN
-1749 GTSYVTGLGEIK
+1749 GTSYITGLGEIK

-1816 ENGMFTASPD
+1816 ENGIFTASPD

-1845 GNYEV
+1845 KNYEV
-1850 QAKAG
+1850 QAKVG
-1855 QDSANVADYV
+1855 QDSANVADYA
-1865 DVDVDGS
+1865 DVAVDGS

-1898 IYNGDIKVTHLA
+1898 IYNGDIKVTHLD

-1923 KNLAVKLNNGQE
+1923 KNLAVTLNNGQE

-2002 DISKTYDGTKAVTS
+2002 DISKTYDGTKAFTS

-2411 ELKNL
+2411 ALNNL

-2452 DVSKTYDGTNVVTD
+2452 DVSKTYDGTNAVTD
-2466 NIKATL
+2466 NINAVL

-2491 NSKITGVYRDKNA
+2491 NIKITGVYRDKNA

-2552 SELVNKVYDGTT
+2552 SELVKKVYDGTT

-2584 RNGDKVN
+2584 RIGDKVN
-2591 DILKFNPQDA
+2591 YILKFNPQDA

-2642 GADGSTDIKLK
+2642 KADGSTDIKLK

-2673 YDGTTFVKDAINNI
+2673 YDGTTAVKDAINNI

-2768 KLPDTYNGQFYGV
+2768 KLPDTYNGQFYGG
-2781 VVDADKNKMEQ
+2781 VDADKNKMEQ

-2916 LIANIGTGKDEDD
+2916 LIANIGTGEDEDD

>member
-13 ISIGIALSAGMFS
+13 IRIGIALSAGMFS

-41 AGNVA
+41 AGNVD
-46 IVDAGKEVNITST
+46 IVNAAKEVNITST

-77 VKFDGGNKT
+77 VKFDGGNKI

-141 DVAKNACDV
+141 DVAQNAYSANNMATVMD
-150 NDMTSVLASTD
+150 STD
-161 KKLAS
+161 KKMAS
-166 DVVNLGTISANK
+166 DVVNMGHISADK
-178 VIAEGKNIRFLADNI
+178 VVAEGKNIRFMNTAGNMT
-193 NASKVE
+193 NANTVE
-199 LRALGAKE
+199 LRS
-207 RDSAKKDLDNGYI
+207 DDGYI
-220 HVGSS
+220 HVGNA
-225 DGTTKNG
+225 DGAG
-232 TRYVAKATNDAMEA
+232 DAKYSG
-246 TDDNKITWYTT
+246 KTT
-257 VDKDNFVSKVNN
+257 VPSGTAINIDWYKTVSADDVKNN
-269 NLSGNYMLTEDIV
+269 KSIIGAGGSNSGNYMLTENVV
-282 LDKNNN
+282 LDGSENNITPVS
-288 NNFVA
+288 NFT
-293 IHNFAGSFDGMFHTV
+293 GKFDGMFNTV
-308 SGLNIDIANQD
+308 SNANINSAGEAGIFGTTNGARIDNFGVINSKISTSVVKKGVGAIVGNATNSIINNVYNENTTVTGPRYLWVGGIVGEMTDTTINNAYNTGQSAGGGILGISHGTSD
-319 AGLFASVN
+319 WSNKIDNSYNTGAVGSNNKAGLFASA
-327 DARIENIGVTDSIIN
+327 DD
-342 AQTDTNRA
+342 D
-350 GAIVGYA
+350 
-357 KNSVINN
+357 N
-364 VYNDKTKVTAN
+364 VK
-375 DETIAGGIAGQ
+375 
-386 LSDTKIYNSYN
+386 L
-397 TGETNGGGIYGYNDK
+397 
-412 FGNSY
+412 
-417 VKNCYNVG
+417 VK
-425 TTGNDNKYGIFASTD
+425 
-440 TPNST
+440 
-445 LVENSYTSSLQ
+445 NSYTTTNDISDNTSVTVDNSFIISATGAKVVNPEVNSSLTATQ
-456 FNSNEGKTI
+456 TYDN
-465 VNSFRLD
+465 
-472 KNSNTI
+472 
-478 TLYNS
+478 
-483 ASKNNY
+483 
-489 SDTKQTEHY
+489 KQTDVY
-498 VDAGWSITD
+498 NKANWDITD

-565 VYNGSALNIS
+565 VYNGSVLNIS

-644 ADVIVAAVAGALTKT
+644 ADVTVAAVAGALTKT

-726 NKDISFKAGEIT
+726 NTDISFKAGEIT

-828 KVLYDPMGYFGKQI
+828 KVLYDPTGYFGKQI

-891 DANTRLGQDTIADG
+891 DANTRLGQDTIANG
-905 FGTDNGILASDIDK
+905 FGTDSGIIASDIDK

-932 DGTTV
+932 DGTT
-937 ASDAT
+937 AAPDAT
-942 ASGLATA
+942 ASGLTTA
-949 AKKLSYTVTITGTDN
+949 AKKLAYTVTITGTDN

-985 QPNTTVS
+985 QPNNTVS

-1000 DIKLAGNNRTNLDK
+1000 DITLVGNNKTNLDK
-1014 EYDSQDTVAANYNTW
+1014 EYDSKDNVADNYNTW
-1029 DPATGVITYADGSNA
+1029 DPAAGVITYADGSA
-1044 LVAGDGTSVK
+1044 GLVAGDGTSVK

-1066 DVDGNVIN
+1066 DADGNVIN

-1093 MTPSITQNKDN
+1093 RTQSITKNKDN
-1104 TAISGKIT
+1104 TAIAGKIT
-1112 PKNLTVTFGD
+1112 PKNLNVAFGD
-1122 VTKVYDGTTKVTTA
+1122 VTKVYDGTAKVTSA
-1136 MLTGKE
+1136 MLNGKE

-1156 LANTAAKANYNSA
+1156 LINTAAKANYNSA

-1184 GGADAKNYNLQNTD
+1184 GGADAKNYNLQNTN
-1198 YTGNGTIIKKTI
+1198 YTGNGKIIKKTI
-1210 NSVADLEWRVNDKLT
+1210 NSVSDLEWRVNDKLT

-1292 GNYDFGTGDFTNTV
+1292 GNYDFGPGDFTNTV

-1373 SDKNVDYTLS
+1373 SNKNVDYTLS

-1396 ADNTAADRLQGK
+1396 ADNTAADSLQGK

-1429 DAAVAADKVAGAI
+1429 DADVATDQVAGAI
-1442 TAQDNVTAID
+1442 TAQDNITAID
-1452 ADFANDFK
+1452 TDFANDFK
-1460 TDKVTGTYGK
+1460 TDNVIGTYGK

-1478 DANAGTDKT
+1478 DANAGTDKA
-1487 VKYEHLNTLLTG
+1487 VEYKNLNTLLTG
-1499 TSADNYELTLQ
+1499 TSAGNYELTLQ
-1510 GTPLGDIAYGKGT
+1510 GTALGDIAYGKGT

-1710 ADVNAGKNK
+1710 ADVNAGENK

-1739 IKGNALAKEN
+1739 LNGNALAKEN

-1816 ENGMFTASPD
+1816 ENGIFTASPD

-1845 GNYEV
+1845 KNYEV
-1850 QAKAG
+1850 QAKVG
-1855 QDSANVADYV
+1855 QDSANIADYV
-1865 DVDVDGS
+1865 DVAADGS

-1910 EDGTTVNEAGSNI
+1910 EDGTTVNEAGANI

-2016 PISAVLNAGTKT
+2016 PISAKLNAGTKV

-2033 ARDGLNIDNVRIS
+2033 ARDGLNIDNVRVS

-2095 KLYVSANDVPALS
+2095 KLYVKANDVPTLS

-2117 ENNNLANRIE
+2117 ENNSLANRIE
-2127 IATKNNDSGL
+2127 IATKTNDSGL

-2218 FKNPNKD
+2218 FTDPVKD

-2250 DNFASAAIK
+2250 DTFASAAIN

-2264 IDTDGKFVAS
+2264 MDTDGKFVAS

-2295 GNYVL
+2295 DNYVL
-2300 NAGDDM
+2300 NAGDDT

-2329 DSNLKVLLAKASKI
+2329 DSNLKVLLAKANKI
-2343 YNGDSEVTHK
+2343 YNGDSKVEHK

-2385 KLDFSVIAANYAD
+2385 KLDFSVKEANYAD

-2452 DVSKTYDGTNVVTD
+2452 DVSKIYDGTNAVTD
-2466 NIKATL
+2466 NINATL

-2491 NSKITGVYRDKNA
+2491 NSQITGVYCDKNA

-2673 YDGTTFVKDAINNI
+2673 YDGTTAVKDAINNI

-2716 DTDKLKYHDVSYAIS
+2716 DTNELKYHDVSYAIS

-2768 KLPDTYNGQFYGV
+2768 KLPNTYNGQFYGV
-2781 VVDADKNKMEQ
+2781 VDADKNQMEQ

-2916 LIANIGTGKDEDD
+2916 LIANIGTGEDEDD

>member
-13 ISIGIALSAGMFS
+13 IRIGIALSAGMFS

-34 PSGGKVE
+34 PSGGEVK
-41 AGNVA
+41 AGNAA
-46 IVDAGKEVNITST
+46 IVKNTTAKEVNITST

-141 DVAKNACDV
+141 DVAKNAYSANNMVTVMD
-150 NDMTSVLASTD
+150 STD
-161 KKLAS
+161 KKMAS
-166 DVVNLGTISANK
+166 DVVNMGHISADK
-178 VIAEGKNIRFLADNI
+178 VVAEGKNIRFMNTAGNMTDANT
-193 NASKVE
+193 VE
-199 LRALGAKE
+199 LKS
-207 RDSAKKDLDNGYI
+207 DDGYI
-220 HVGSS
+220 HVGNANGARDAKYSGKTT
-225 DGTTKNG
+225 GTSGTAINIDWYKTVSADDVKN
-232 TRYVAKATNDAMEA
+232 
-246 TDDNKITWYTT
+246 NKSIIGAGGS
-257 VDKDNFVSKVNN
+257 N
-269 NLSGNYMLTEDIV
+269 SGNYMLTENVV
-282 LDKNNN
+282 LDDSENNITPVS
-288 NNFVA
+288 NFT
-293 IHNFAGSFDGMFHTV
+293 GKFDGMFNTV
-308 SGLNIDIANQD
+308 SKANINS
-319 AGLFASVN
+319 AGEAGIFGTTN
-327 DARIENIGVTDSIIN
+327 GARIDNFGVVNSRVN
-342 AQTDTNRA
+342 SNLKNMGA
-350 GAIVGYA
+350 GAIVGNA
-357 KNSVINN
+357 KNSILKN
-364 VYNDKTKVTAN
+364 VYNEGTNITAL
-375 DETIAGGIAGQ
+375 TSQRAGGIVGEM
-386 LSDTKIYNSYN
+386 SDTTIESSYN
-397 TGETNGGGIYGYNDK
+397 TGNSNGGGILGRSTTTTNMIQ
-412 FGNSY
+412 
-417 VKNCYNVG
+417 NVYSTG
-425 TTGNDNKYGIFASTD
+425 TTGINNQYGIFAVTLHANDLLVKNAYTLSKSVSSNKSSTVQDSFNVD
-440 TPNST
+440 T
-445 LVENSYTSSLQ
+445 
-456 FNSNEGKTI
+456 I
-465 VNSFRLD
+465 
-472 KNSNTI
+472 
-478 TLYNS
+478 
-483 ASKNNY
+483 
-489 SDTKQTEHY
+489 DTKKQKTQY
-498 VDAGWSITD
+498 NDANWDITD

-575 NVTFGANADNSQINY
+575 NVTFGANADKNQINY

-644 ADVIVAAVAGALTKT
+644 ADVTVAAVAGALTKT

-691 DKTVG
+691 DKTVK

-717 YDLHINGTE
+717 YDLHINGNE
-726 NKDISFKAGEIT
+726 NTDISFKGGEIA

-744 TADASKRLTK
+744 TADASKRLNK

-828 KVLYDPMGYFGKQI
+828 KVLYDPTGYFGKQI

-891 DANTRLGQDTIADG
+891 DANTRLGQDTIANG
-905 FGTDNGILASDIDK
+905 FGTDSGILASDIDK

-932 DGTTV
+932 DGTTA

-949 AKKLSYTVTITGTDN
+949 AKKLAYTVTITGTDN

-1000 DIKLAGNNRTNLDK
+1000 DITLVGNNKTNLDK
-1014 EYDSQDTVAANYNTW
+1014 EYDSKDNVADNYNTW
-1029 DPATGVITYADGSNA
+1029 DPAAGVITYADGSA
-1044 LVAGDGTSVK
+1044 HLVAGDGTSVK

-1066 DVDGNVIN
+1066 DADGNVIN
-1074 KNITFAAELTG
+1074 KKITFAAELTG
-1085 AKAANYNL
+1085 DKAANYNL
-1093 MTPSITQNKDN
+1093 RTQSITKNKDN
-1104 TAISGKIT
+1104 TAIAGKIT
-1112 PKNLTVTFGD
+1112 PKNLNVAFGD
-1122 VTKVYDGTTKVTTA
+1122 VTKVYDGTAKVTAA
-1136 MLTGKE
+1136 MLNGKE

-1156 LANTAAKANYNSA
+1156 LINTAAKAKYNSA

-1198 YTGNGTIIKKTI
+1198 YTGNGTITKKTI
-1210 NSVADLEWRVNDKLT
+1210 NSAADLEWRVNDKLT

-1236 TVTKDNLQLFVN
+1236 NVTKDNLQLFVN

-1292 GNYDFGTGDFTNTV
+1292 GNYDFGTGDFINTV

-1317 FVSVKNGL
+1317 FVSVNNRP

-1330 ATTEVKNAKNNIAIK
+1330 ATTEVKNAKNNIAIQ

-1351 GFINGDANN
+1351 GFINSDANN

-1373 SDKNVDYTLS
+1373 LNKQVNYNLS

-1388 AGNYQLLQ
+1388 AGNYLLLQ
-1396 ADNTAADRLQGK
+1396 NDGTAGNSLQGI
-1408 GEITKHKL
+1408 GDITKHKL
-1416 ALTINDVRKTYDG
+1416 ALTIKNVRKTYDG

-1460 TDKVTGTYGK
+1460 TDNVIGTYGK

-1478 DANAGTDKT
+1478 DANAGTDKA
-1487 VKYEHLNTLLTG
+1487 VEYKNLNTLLTG
-1499 TSADNYELTLQ
+1499 TSAGNYELTLQ
-1510 GTPLGDIAYGKGT
+1510 STPLGDIAYGKGT

-1543 LHKVYDN
+1543 LNKVYDN
-1550 STDALVN
+1550 STNALVN
-1557 GFDGKDKVSALN
+1557 GFDGKDAVSALN

-1590 DSVNAGTRNVTY
+1590 DIVNAGTRNVTY
-1602 NIKLNGDLSNNYD
+1602 NITLNGDLSNNYD
-1615 LTSLDTLGGVNYDS
+1615 LTSLNTLGGVHYDS

-1677 SLIVKPKD
+1677 SLIVQSKD
-1685 NDRGSGLLG
+1685 NDSGLLG

-1710 ADVNAGKNK
+1710 ADVNAGENK

-1739 IKGNALAKEN
+1739 LNGNALAKEN

-1816 ENGMFTASPD
+1816 ENGIFTASPD

-1845 GNYEV
+1845 KNYEV
-1850 QAKAG
+1850 QAKVG
-1855 QDSANVADYV
+1855 QDSANIADYV
-1865 DVDVDGS
+1865 DVAADGS

-1910 EDGTTVNEAGSNI
+1910 EDGTTVNEAGANI

-1944 ADYDDA
+1944 DDYDDA

-2016 PISAVLNAGTKT
+2016 PISAKLNAGTKV

-2033 ARDGLNIDNVRIS
+2033 ARDGLNIDNVRVS

-2095 KLYVSANDVPALS
+2095 KLYVKANDVPTLS

-2117 ENNNLANRIE
+2117 ENNSLANRIE
-2127 IATKNNDSGL
+2127 IATKTNDSGL

-2218 FKNPNKD
+2218 FTDPVKD

-2250 DNFASAAIK
+2250 DTFASAAIN

-2264 IDTDGKFVAS
+2264 MDTDGKFVAS

-2295 GNYVL
+2295 DNYVL
-2300 NAGDDM
+2300 NAGDDT

-2329 DSNLKVLLAKASKI
+2329 DSNLKVLLAKANKI
-2343 YNGDSEVTHK
+2343 YNGDSKVEHK

-2385 KLDFSVIAANYAD
+2385 KLDFSVKEANYAD

-2452 DVSKTYDGTNVVTD
+2452 DVSKIYDGTNAVTD
-2466 NIKATL
+2466 NINATL

-2491 NSKITGVYRDKNA
+2491 NSQITGVYCDKNA

-2673 YDGTTFVKDAINNI
+2673 YDGTTAVKDAINNI

-2716 DTDKLKYHDVSYAIS
+2716 DTNELKYHDVSYAIS

-2768 KLPDTYNGQFYGV
+2768 KLPNTYNGQFYGV
-2781 VVDADKNKMEQ
+2781 VDADKKQMEQ

-2916 LIANIGTGKDEDD
+2916 LIANIGTGEDEDD

>member
-13 ISIGIALSAGMFS
+13 IRIGIALSAGMFS

-41 AGNVA
+41 AG
-46 IVDAGKEVNITST
+46 IVDIVNAAKEVNITST

-141 DVAKNACDV
+141 DVAQNAYSANNMATVMD
-150 NDMTSVLASTD
+150 STD
-161 KKLAS
+161 KKMAS
-166 DVVNLGTISANK
+166 DVVNMGHISADK
-178 VIAEGKNIRFLADNI
+178 VVAEGKNIRFMNTAGNMT
-193 NASKVE
+193 NANTVE
-199 LRALGAKE
+199 LRS
-207 RDSAKKDLDNGYI
+207 DDGYI
-220 HVGSS
+220 HVGNV
-225 DGTTKNG
+225 DGAGDAKYSGKTTGPSGTAINIDWYKTVSADDVKN
-232 TRYVAKATNDAMEA
+232 
-246 TDDNKITWYTT
+246 NKSIIGAGGS
-257 VDKDNFVSKVNN
+257 N
-269 NLSGNYMLTEDIV
+269 SGNYMLTENVV
-282 LDKNNN
+282 LDGSENNITPVS
-288 NNFVA
+288 NFT
-293 IHNFAGSFDGMFHTV
+293 GKFDGMFYTV
-308 SGLNIDIANQD
+308 SNANINSAGEAGIFGTTNGARIDNFGVINSKISTSVVKKGVGAIVGNATNSIINNVYNENTTVTGPRYLWVGGIVGEMTDTTINNAYNTGQSAGGGILGISHGTSD
-319 AGLFASVN
+319 WSNKIDNSYNTGAVGSNNKAGLFASA
-327 DARIENIGVTDSIIN
+327 DD
-342 AQTDTNRA
+342 D
-350 GAIVGYA
+350 
-357 KNSVINN
+357 N
-364 VYNDKTKVTAN
+364 VK
-375 DETIAGGIAGQ
+375 
-386 LSDTKIYNSYN
+386 L
-397 TGETNGGGIYGYNDK
+397 
-412 FGNSY
+412 
-417 VKNCYNVG
+417 VK
-425 TTGNDNKYGIFASTD
+425 
-440 TPNST
+440 
-445 LVENSYTSSLQ
+445 NSYTTTNDISDNTSVTVDNSFIISATGAKVVNPEVNSSLTATQ
-456 FNSNEGKTI
+456 TYDN
-465 VNSFRLD
+465 
-472 KNSNTI
+472 
-478 TLYNS
+478 
-483 ASKNNY
+483 
-489 SDTKQTEHY
+489 KQTDVY
-498 VDAGWSITD
+498 NKANWDITD

-575 NVTFGANADNSQINY
+575 NVIFGANADNSQINY

-644 ADVIVAAVAGALTKT
+644 ADVTVAAVAGALTKT
-659 DIEDSGLVAGDTVTL
+659 DIDDSGLVAGDTVTL

-691 DKTVG
+691 DKTVD

-726 NKDISFKAGEIT
+726 NTDISFKAGEIT

-828 KVLYDPMGYFGKQI
+828 KVLYDPTGYFGKQI

-891 DANTRLGQDTIADG
+891 DANTRLGQDTIANG
-905 FGTDNGILASDIDK
+905 FGTDSGILASDIDK

-932 DGTTV
+932 DGTTA

-949 AKKLSYTVTITGTDN
+949 AKKLAYTVTITGTDN

-1000 DIKLAGNNRTNLDK
+1000 DITLVGNNKTNLDK
-1014 EYDSQDTVAANYNTW
+1014 EYDSKDNVADNYNTW
-1029 DPATGVITYADGSNA
+1029 DPAAGVITYADGSA
-1044 LVAGDGTSVK
+1044 HLVAGDGTSVK

-1066 DVDGNVIN
+1066 DVDGKVIN

-1093 MTPSITQNKDN
+1093 VTQSITKNKDN
-1104 TAISGKIT
+1104 TAIAGKIT
-1112 PKNLTVTFGD
+1112 PKNLNVAFGD
-1122 VTKVYDGTTKVTTA
+1122 VTKVYDGTTKVTA
-1136 MLTGKE
+1136 DMLNGKE

-1156 LANTAAKANYNSA
+1156 LINTAAKANYNSA
-1169 DVNTANKV
+1169 DVTRANKV
-1177 YYTGITL
+1177 TYTGIAL
-1184 GGADAKNYNLQNTD
+1184 DGADAKNYHLQNTA
-1198 YTGNGTIIKKTI
+1198 YTGNGTITKKTI
-1210 NSVADLEWRVNDKLT
+1210 NSAADLEWRVNDKLT

-1360 LSVNGQYADKNAG
+1360 LSVNGKYADKNAG

-1478 DANAGTDKT
+1478 DANAGTDKA
-1487 VKYEHLNTLLTG
+1487 VEYKNLNTLLTG
-1499 TSADNYELTLQ
+1499 TSANNYELTLQ
-1510 GTPLGDIAYGKGT
+1510 GTALGDIAYGKGI

-1602 NIKLNGDLSNNYD
+1602 KIKLNGDLSNNYD
-1615 LTSLDTLGGVNYDS
+1615 LTSLDSLGGVNYDS

-1710 ADVNAGKNK
+1710 ADVNAGENK

-1739 IKGNALAKEN
+1739 LNGNALAKEN
-1749 GTSYVTGLGEIK
+1749 GTSYITGLGEIK

-1816 ENGMFTASPD
+1816 ENGIFTASPD

-1845 GNYEV
+1845 KNYEV
-1850 QAKAG
+1850 QAKVG
-1855 QDSANVADYV
+1855 QDSANVADYA
-1865 DVDVDGS
+1865 DVAVDGS
-1872 FIGTGKI
+1872 FIGTGTI

-1992 KKRHLSVDFA
+1992 EKRHLSVDFA

-2016 PISAVLNAGTKT
+2016 PISAKLNAGTKV

-2137 TGNDDVTINGSTSN
+2137 TGNDDVTINGSTSKW
-2151 LANAMSGRYSD
+2151 ANAMSGRYSD
-2162 KNAGQAKDVYYEVA
+2162 KKAGQDKKVYYEVA

-2218 FKNPNKD
+2218 FTDPVKD

-2295 GNYVL
+2295 DNYVL
-2300 NAGDDM
+2300 NAGDDT

-2329 DSNLKVLLAKASKI
+2329 DSNLKVLLAKANKI
-2343 YNGDSEVTHK
+2343 YNGDSKVEHK

-2385 KLDFSVIAANYAD
+2385 KLDFSVKEANYAD

-2411 ELKNL
+2411 ALKNL

-2452 DVSKTYDGTNVVTD
+2452 DVSKIYDGTNAVTD
-2466 NIKATL
+2466 NINAVL

-2491 NSKITGVYRDKNA
+2491 NIKITGVYRDKNA

-2552 SELVNKVYDGTT
+2552 SELVKKVYDGTT

-2584 RNGDKVN
+2584 RIGDKVN

-2642 GADGSTDIKLK
+2642 KADGSTDIKLK

-2673 YDGTTFVKDAINNI
+2673 YDGTTAVKDAINNI

-2768 KLPDTYNGQFYGV
+2768 KLPDTYNGQFYG

-2916 LIANIGTGKDEDD
+2916 LIANIGTGEDEDD

>member
-13 ISIGIALSAGMFS
+13 IRIGIALSAGMFS

-41 AGNVA
+41 AGNAA
-46 IVDAGKEVNITST
+46 IVNAAKEVNITST

-141 DVAKNACDV
+141 DVAQNAYSANNMATVMD
-150 NDMTSVLASTD
+150 STD
-161 KKLAS
+161 KKMAS
-166 DVVNLGTISANK
+166 DVVNMGHISADK
-178 VIAEGKNIRFLADNI
+178 VVAEGKNIRFMNTAGNMT
-193 NASKVE
+193 NANTVE
-199 LRALGAKE
+199 LRS
-207 RDSAKKDLDNGYI
+207 DDGYI
-220 HVGSS
+220 HVGNV
-225 DGTTKNG
+225 DGAGDAKYSGKTTGPSGTAINIDWYKTVSADDVKN
-232 TRYVAKATNDAMEA
+232 
-246 TDDNKITWYTT
+246 NKSIIGAGGS
-257 VDKDNFVSKVNN
+257 N
-269 NLSGNYMLTEDIV
+269 SGNYMLTENVV
-282 LDKNNN
+282 LDGSENNITPVS
-288 NNFVA
+288 NFT
-293 IHNFAGSFDGMFHTV
+293 GKFDGMFNTV
-308 SGLNIDIANQD
+308 SNANINS
-319 AGLFASVN
+319 AGEAGIFGTT
-327 DARIENIGVTDSIIN
+327 DGARIENFGVVNSIVN
-342 AQTDTNRA
+342 SNLKNMGA
-350 GAIVGYA
+350 GAIVGNA
-357 KNSVINN
+357 KNSILKN
-364 VYNDKTKVTAN
+364 VYNEGTNITAL
-375 DETIAGGIAGQ
+375 TSQRAGGIVGEM
-386 LSDTKIYNSYN
+386 SDTTIESSYN
-397 TGETNGGGIYGYNDK
+397 TGNSNGGGILGRSTTTTNMIQ
-412 FGNSY
+412 
-417 VKNCYNVG
+417 NVYSTG
-425 TTGNDNKYGIFASTD
+425 TTGNNNQYGIFAVTLHANDLLVKNAYTLSKLVSSNKSSTVQDSFNVD
-440 TPNST
+440 T
-445 LVENSYTSSLQ
+445 
-456 FNSNEGKTI
+456 I
-465 VNSFRLD
+465 
-472 KNSNTI
+472 
-478 TLYNS
+478 
-483 ASKNNY
+483 
-489 SDTKQTEHY
+489 DTKKQKTQY
-498 VDAGWSITD
+498 NDANWDITD

-644 ADVIVAAVAGALTKT
+644 ADVTVAAVAGALTKT

-726 NKDISFKAGEIT
+726 NTDISFKAGEIT

-828 KVLYDPMGYFGKQI
+828 KVLYDPTGYFGKQI

-891 DANTRLGQDTIADG
+891 DANTRLGQDTIANG
-905 FGTDNGILASDIDK
+905 FGTDSGIIASDIDK

-932 DGTTV
+932 DGTT
-937 ASDAT
+937 AAPDAT
-942 ASGLATA
+942 ASGLTTA
-949 AKKLSYTVTITGTDN
+949 AKKLAYTVTITGTDN

-985 QPNTTVS
+985 QPNNTVS

-1000 DIKLAGNNRTNLDK
+1000 DITLAGNNKTNLDK
-1014 EYDSQDTVAANYNTW
+1014 EYDSKDNVADNYNTW
-1029 DPATGVITYADGSNA
+1029 DPAAGVITYADGSA
-1044 LVAGDGTSVK
+1044 VLVAGDGTSVK

-1066 DVDGNVIN
+1066 DADGNVIN

-1093 MTPSITQNKDN
+1093 VTQSITKNKDN
-1104 TAISGKIT
+1104 TAIAGKIT
-1112 PKNLTVTFGD
+1112 PKNLNVAFGD
-1122 VTKVYDGTTKVTTA
+1122 VTKVYDGTAKVTAA
-1136 MLTGKE
+1136 MLNGKE

-1156 LANTAAKANYNSA
+1156 LINTAAKANYNSA

-1396 ADNTAADRLQGK
+1396 ADNTAADSLQGK

-1416 ALTINDVRKTYDG
+1416 ALTINNVRKTYDG
-1429 DAAVAADKVAGAI
+1429 DADVATDQVAGAI

-1460 TDKVTGTYGK
+1460 TDNVIGTYGK

-1478 DANAGTDKT
+1478 DANAGTDKA
-1487 VKYEHLNTLLTG
+1487 VEYKNLNTLLTG
-1499 TSADNYELTLQ
+1499 TSANNYELTLQ
-1510 GTPLGDIAYGKGT
+1510 GTALGDIAYGKGI

-1602 NIKLNGDLSNNYD
+1602 KIKLNGDLSNNYD

-1710 ADVNAGKNK
+1710 ADVNAGENK

-1739 IKGNALAKEN
+1739 INGNALAKEN

-1816 ENGMFTASPD
+1816 ENGIFTASPD

-1845 GNYEV
+1845 KNYEV
-1850 QAKAG
+1850 QAKVG
-1855 QDSANVADYV
+1855 QDSANIADYV
-1865 DVDVDGS
+1865 DVAADGS

-2016 PISAVLNAGTKT
+2016 PISAKLNAGTKV

-2033 ARDGLNIDNVRIS
+2033 ARDGLNIDNVRVS

-2095 KLYVSANDVPALS
+2095 KLYVKANDVPTLS

-2117 ENNNLANRIE
+2117 ENNSLANRIE
-2127 IATKNNDSGL
+2127 IATKTNDSGL

-2218 FKNPNKD
+2218 FTDPVKD

-2250 DNFASAAIK
+2250 DTFASAAIN

-2264 IDTDGKFVAS
+2264 MDTDGKFVAS

-2295 GNYVL
+2295 DNYVL
-2300 NAGDDM
+2300 NAGDDT

-2329 DSNLKVLLAKASKI
+2329 DSNLKVLLAKANKI
-2343 YNGDSEVTHK
+2343 YNGDSKVEHK

-2385 KLDFSVIAANYAD
+2385 KLDFSVKEANYAD

-2452 DVSKTYDGTNVVTD
+2452 DVSKIYDGTNAVTD
-2466 NIKATL
+2466 NINATL

-2491 NSKITGVYRDKNA
+2491 NSQITGVYCDKNA

-2673 YDGTTFVKDAINNI
+2673 YDGTTAVKDAINNI

-2716 DTDKLKYHDVSYAIS
+2716 DTNELKYHDVSYAIS

-2768 KLPDTYNGQFYGV
+2768 KLPNTYNGQFYGV
-2781 VVDADKNKMEQ
+2781 VDADKNQMEQ

-2916 LIANIGTGKDEDD
+2916 LIANIGTGEDEDD

>member
-13 ISIGIALSAGMFS
+13 IRIGIALSAGMFS

-41 AGNVA
+41 AGNVD
-46 IVDAGKEVNITST
+46 IVNAAKEVNITST

-141 DVAKNACDV
+141 DVAQNAYSANNMATVMD
-150 NDMTSVLASTD
+150 STD
-161 KKLAS
+161 KKMAS
-166 DVVNLGTISANK
+166 DVVNMGHISADK
-178 VIAEGKNIRFLADNI
+178 VVAEGKNIRFMNTAGNMT
-193 NASKVE
+193 NANTVE
-199 LRALGAKE
+199 LRS
-207 RDSAKKDLDNGYI
+207 DDGYI
-220 HVGSS
+220 HVGNA
-225 DGTTKNG
+225 DGAGDAKYSGKTKGPSG
-232 TRYVAKATNDAMEA
+232 TAINIDWYKTVSA
-246 TDDNKITWYTT
+246 DDVKNNKSIIGAGGS
-257 VDKDNFVSKVNN
+257 N
-269 NLSGNYMLTEDIV
+269 SGNYMLTENVV
-282 LDKNNN
+282 LDGSENNITPVS
-288 NNFVA
+288 NFT
-293 IHNFAGSFDGMFHTV
+293 GKFDGMFNTV
-308 SGLNIDIANQD
+308 SNANINSAGEAGIFGTTNGARIDNFGVINSKISTSVVKKGVGAIVGNATNSIINNVYNENTTVTGPRYLWVGGIVGEMTDTTINNAYNTGQSAGGGILGISHGTSD
-319 AGLFASVN
+319 WSNKIDNSYNTGAVGSNNKAGLFASA
-327 DARIENIGVTDSIIN
+327 DD
-342 AQTDTNRA
+342 D
-350 GAIVGYA
+350 
-357 KNSVINN
+357 N
-364 VYNDKTKVTAN
+364 VK
-375 DETIAGGIAGQ
+375 
-386 LSDTKIYNSYN
+386 L
-397 TGETNGGGIYGYNDK
+397 
-412 FGNSY
+412 
-417 VKNCYNVG
+417 VK
-425 TTGNDNKYGIFASTD
+425 
-440 TPNST
+440 
-445 LVENSYTSSLQ
+445 NSYTTTNDISDNTSVTVDNSFIISATGAKVVNPEVNSSLTATQ
-456 FNSNEGKTI
+456 TYDN
-465 VNSFRLD
+465 
-472 KNSNTI
+472 
-478 TLYNS
+478 
-483 ASKNNY
+483 
-489 SDTKQTEHY
+489 KQTDVY
-498 VDAGWSITD
+498 NKANWDITD

-644 ADVIVAAVAGALTKT
+644 ADVTVAAVAGALTKT

-726 NKDISFKAGEIT
+726 NTDISFKAGEIT

-828 KVLYDPMGYFGKQI
+828 KVLYDPTGYFGKQI

-891 DANTRLGQDTIADG
+891 DANIRLGQDTIANG
-905 FGTDNGILASDIDK
+905 FGTDSGILASDIDK
-919 IKFTLGGAKFTTD
+919 IKFNLGGAKFTTD
-932 DGTTV
+932 DGTTA

-949 AKKLSYTVTITGTDN
+949 AKKLAYTVTITGTDN

-1000 DIKLAGNNRTNLDK
+1000 DITLVGNNKTNLDK
-1014 EYDSQDTVAANYNTW
+1014 EYDSKDNVADNYNTW
-1029 DPATGVITYADGSNA
+1029 DPAAGVITYADGSA
-1044 LVAGDGTSVK
+1044 VLVAGDGTSVK

-1066 DVDGNVIN
+1066 DADGNVIN

-1093 MTPSITQNKDN
+1093 VTQSITKNKDN
-1104 TAISGKIT
+1104 TAIAGKIT
-1112 PKNLTVTFGD
+1112 PKNLNVAFGD
-1122 VTKVYDGTTKVTTA
+1122 VTKVYDGTAKVTAA
-1136 MLTGKE
+1136 MLNGKE

-1169 DVNTANKV
+1169 DVTRANKV
-1177 YYTGITL
+1177 TYTGIAL
-1184 GGADAKNYNLQNTD
+1184 DGADAKNYHLQNTA
-1198 YTGNGTIIKKTI
+1198 YTGNGTITKKTI
-1210 NSVADLEWRVNDKLT
+1210 NSAADLEWRVNDKLT

-1351 GFINGDANN
+1351 GFINGNANN

-1373 SDKNVDYTLS
+1373 SNKNVDYTLS

-1396 ADNTAADRLQGK
+1396 ADNTAADSLQGK

-1416 ALTINDVRKTYDG
+1416 ALTINNVRKTYDG
-1429 DAAVAADKVAGAI
+1429 DADVATDQVAGAI

-1460 TDKVTGTYGK
+1460 TDNVIGTYGK

-1478 DANAGTDKT
+1478 DANAGTDKA
-1487 VKYEHLNTLLTG
+1487 VEYKNLNTLLTG
-1499 TSADNYELTLQ
+1499 TSANNYELTLQ
-1510 GTPLGDIAYGKGT
+1510 GTALGDIAYGKGI

-1602 NIKLNGDLSNNYD
+1602 KIKLNGDLSNNYD

-1710 ADVNAGKNK
+1710 ADVNAGENK

-1739 IKGNALAKEN
+1739 LNGNALAKEN
-1749 GTSYVTGLGEIK
+1749 GTSYITGLGEIK

-1816 ENGMFTASPD
+1816 ENGIFTASPD

-1845 GNYEV
+1845 KNYEV
-1850 QAKAG
+1850 QAKVG
-1855 QDSANVADYV
+1855 QDSANIAGYV
-1865 DVDVDGS
+1865 DVAADGS

-1898 IYNGDIKVTHLA
+1898 IYNGDIKVTHLD

-1992 KKRHLSVDFA
+1992 EKRHLSVDFA

-2016 PISAVLNAGTKT
+2016 PISAKLNAGTKV

-2033 ARDGLNIDNVRIS
+2033 ARDGLNIDNVRVS

-2080 EISDRATGKGAITKR
+2080 EISDRATGKGVITKR

-2117 ENNNLANRIE
+2117 ENNSLANRIE

-2218 FKNPNKD
+2218 FKNPVKD

-2237 LEQATATTGLVAG
+2237 LEPATATTGLVAG

-2295 GNYVL
+2295 DNYVL
-2300 NAGDDM
+2300 NAGDDT

-2329 DSNLKVLLAKASKI
+2329 DSNLKVLLAKANKI
-2343 YNGDSEVTHK
+2343 YNGDSKVEHK

-2385 KLDFSVIAANYAD
+2385 KLDFSVKEANYAD

-2452 DVSKTYDGTNVVTD
+2452 DVSKIYDGTNAVTD
-2466 NIKATL
+2466 NINATL

-2491 NSKITGVYRDKNA
+2491 NSQITGVYCDKNA

-2673 YDGTTFVKDAINNI
+2673 YDGTTAVKDAINNI

-2716 DTDKLKYHDVSYAIS
+2716 DTNELKYHDVSYAIS

-2768 KLPDTYNGQFYGV
+2768 KLPNTYNGQFYGV
-2781 VVDADKNKMEQ
+2781 VDADKNQMEQ

-2916 LIANIGTGKDEDD
+2916 LIANIGTGEDEDD

>member
-13 ISIGIALSAGMFS
+13 IRIGIALSAGMFS

-41 AGNVA
+41 AG
-46 IVDAGKEVNITST
+46 IVDIVNAAKEVNITST

-141 DVAKNACDV
+141 DVAQNAYSANNMATVMD
-150 NDMTSVLASTD
+150 STD
-161 KKLAS
+161 KKMAS
-166 DVVNLGTISANK
+166 DVVNMGHISADK
-178 VIAEGKNIRFLADNI
+178 VVAEGKNIRFMNTAGNMT
-193 NASKVE
+193 NANTVE
-199 LRALGAKE
+199 LRS
-207 RDSAKKDLDNGYI
+207 DDGYI
-220 HVGSS
+220 HVGNA
-225 DGTTKNG
+225 DGAGDAKYSGKTTGPSGTAINIDWYKTVSADDVKN
-232 TRYVAKATNDAMEA
+232 
-246 TDDNKITWYTT
+246 NKSIIGAGGS
-257 VDKDNFVSKVNN
+257 N
-269 NLSGNYMLTEDIV
+269 SGNYMLTENVV
-282 LDKNNN
+282 LDGSENNITPVS
-288 NNFVA
+288 NFT
-293 IHNFAGSFDGMFHTV
+293 GKFDGMFNTV
-308 SGLNIDIANQD
+308 SNANINSAGEAGIFGTTNGARIDDFGVINSKISTSVVKKGVGAIVGNATNSIINNVYNENTTVTGPRYLWVGGIVGEMTDTTINNAYNTGQSAGGGILGISHGTSD
-319 AGLFASVN
+319 WSNKIDNSYNTGAVGSNNKAGLFASA
-327 DARIENIGVTDSIIN
+327 DD
-342 AQTDTNRA
+342 D
-350 GAIVGYA
+350 
-357 KNSVINN
+357 N
-364 VYNDKTKVTAN
+364 VK
-375 DETIAGGIAGQ
+375 
-386 LSDTKIYNSYN
+386 L
-397 TGETNGGGIYGYNDK
+397 
-412 FGNSY
+412 
-417 VKNCYNVG
+417 VK
-425 TTGNDNKYGIFASTD
+425 
-440 TPNST
+440 
-445 LVENSYTSSLQ
+445 NSYTTTNDISDNTSVTVDNSFIISATGAKVVNPEVNSSLTATQ
-456 FNSNEGKTI
+456 TYDN
-465 VNSFRLD
+465 
-472 KNSNTI
+472 
-478 TLYNS
+478 
-483 ASKNNY
+483 
-489 SDTKQTEHY
+489 KQTDVY
-498 VDAGWSITD
+498 NKANWDITD

-629 NVDTDFKPVKEYDGT
+629 NVDTAFKPVKEYDGT
-644 ADVIVAAVAGALTKT
+644 ADVTVAAVAGALTKT

-726 NKDISFKAGEIT
+726 NTNISFKAGEIT

-775 TGTVASDTVNV
+775 TGTVAGDTVNL
-786 KGTADAEVKY
+786 KGTANAEVKY

-828 KVLYDPMGYFGKQI
+828 KVLYDPIHYFGEEI
-842 VTADNVTANN
+842 TTANGVMVNN

-878 GSKTYDGTADFSY
+878 GNKTYDGTADFSY

-932 DGTTV
+932 DGTTA

-942 ASGLATA
+942 ASGLTTA
-949 AKKLSYTVTITGTDN
+949 AKKLAYTVTITGTDN

-1014 EYDSQDTVAANYNTW
+1014 EYDSKDTVAANYNTW
-1029 DPATGVITYADGSNA
+1029 DPATGVITYADGSDT
-1044 LVAGDGTSVK
+1044 LVTSDGTSVK

-1066 DVDGNVIN
+1066 DANGNVIN

-1093 MTPSITQNKDN
+1093 ITQSITQNKDN

-1122 VTKVYDGTTKVTTA
+1122 VTKVYDGTTKVTVA

-1169 DVNTANKV
+1169 DVIMANKV
-1177 YYTGITL
+1177 TYTGIAL
-1184 GGADAKNYNLQNTD
+1184 DGADAKNYHLQNTA
-1198 YTGNGTIIKKTI
+1198 YTGNGTITKKTI
-1210 NSVADLEWRVNDKLT
+1210 NSAADLEWRVNDKLT
-1225 KIYDGNSNLPS
+1225 KIYDGNTNLPS

-1254 GSTGLNYTVGTG
+1254 GSNGLNYTVGTG
-1266 SHYDSANSNNSQ
+1266 SYYDSANSNNSQ

-1292 GNYDFGTGDFTNTV
+1292 GNYDFGTGDFNNTV
-1306 AGAGVITPRKV
+1306 AEAGVIKPRKV
-1317 FVSVKNGL
+1317 FVSVNNNKL

-1330 ATTEVKNAKNNIAIK
+1330 ATTDVNNAKNYITIRNS
-1345 NTDRDT
+1345 DSST
-1351 GFINGDANN
+1351 GFVNNDADN
-1360 LSVNGQYADKNAG
+1360 LSVSGKYADKNAG
-1373 SDKNVDYTLS
+1373 SNKNVDYTLS

-1396 ADNTAADRLQGK
+1396 ADNTAADSLQGK

-1429 DAAVAADKVAGAI
+1429 DADVATDQVAGAI
-1442 TAQDNVTAID
+1442 TAQDNITAID
-1452 ADFANDFK
+1452 TDFANDFK
-1460 TDKVTGTYGK
+1460 TDNVIGTYGK

-1478 DANAGTDKT
+1478 DANAGTDKA
-1487 VKYEHLNTLLTG
+1487 VEYKNLNTLLTG
-1499 TSADNYELTLQ
+1499 TSAGNYELTLQ
-1510 GTPLGDIAYGKGT
+1510 GTALGDIAYGKGT

-1710 ADVNAGKNK
+1710 ADVNAGENK

-1739 IKGNALAKEN
+1739 LNGNALAKEN

-1761 KRSLYVN
+1761 KRNLYVN

-1777 GETKANVNAVTNLVN
+1777 GETKAKVNAVTNLVN

-1816 ENGMFTASPD
+1816 ENGIFTASPD

-1850 QAKAG
+1850 QAKVG
-1855 QDSANVADYV
+1855 QDSANVADYA
-1865 DVDVDGS
+1865 DVAVDGS

-1892 VDHANK
+1892 VNHANK

-1992 KKRHLSVDFA
+1992 KKRTLSVDFA

-2016 PISAVLNAGTKT
+2016 PISAVLNAGTKV

-2033 ARDGLNIDNVRIS
+2033 ARDGLNIDNVRVS
-2046 GEYADKNAADGKDIN
+2046 GEYADKNAADDKDIN
-2061 YSGIAGALTA
+2061 YSGITGALTA

-2095 KLYVSANDVPALS
+2095 KLYVKANDVPALS

-2127 IATKNNDSGL
+2127 IAAKTNDSGL
-2137 TGNDDVTINGSTSN
+2137 TGNDDVTINGSTNN

-2162 KNAGQAKDVYYEVA
+2162 KKAGQSKDVYYEVA

-2218 FKNPNKD
+2218 FTDPVKD

-2295 GNYVL
+2295 DNYVL
-2300 NAGDDM
+2300 NAGDDT
-2306 QTLTPVTADTFVG
+2306 QAITPVTADTFVG
-2319 GGTINKLKIT
+2319 GGTINRLKIT
-2329 DSNLKVLLAKASKI
+2329 DSNLKALLAKANKI
-2343 YNGDSEVTHK
+2343 YNGDTDVTHK

-2361 AAKDNVKTLSVIL
+2361 EAKDNIKKLSVVL
-2374 KQADGSKDKEE
+2374 KQADGSADKEE
-2385 KLDFSVIAANYAD
+2385 QLDFTVVAANYAD

-2411 ELKNL
+2411 ALNNL

-2452 DVSKTYDGTNVVTD
+2452 DVSKTYDGTNAVTD
-2466 NIKATL
+2466 NINAAL

-2491 NSKITGVYRDKNA
+2491 NSQITGVYRDKNA

-2510 SYKGILAA
+2510 SYTGILAA

-2552 SELVNKVYDGTT
+2552 SELVKKVYDGTT

-2673 YDGTTFVKDAINNI
+2673 YDGTTAVKDAINNI

-2716 DTDKLKYHDVSYAIS
+2716 DTNELKYHDVSYAIS

-2757 KANPQEFRLGE
+2757 KVNPQEFRLGE

-2781 VVDADKNKMEQ
+2781 VDADKNQMEQ

-2916 LIANIGTGKDEDD
+2916 LIANIGTGEDEDD

>member
-34 PSGGKVE
+34 PSGGEVK
-41 AGNVA
+41 AGNAA
-46 IVDAGKEVNITST
+46 IVKNNTAKEVNITST

-141 DVAKNACDV
+141 EVAQNAYSANNMATVMD
-150 NDMTSVLASTD
+150 STD
-161 KKLAS
+161 KKMAS
-166 DVVNLGTISANK
+166 DVVNMGHISADK
-178 VIAEGKNIRFLADNI
+178 VVAEGKNIRFMNTAGNMT
-193 NASKVE
+193 NANTVE
-199 LRALGAKE
+199 LRS
-207 RDSAKKDLDNGYI
+207 DDGYI
-220 HVGSS
+220 HVGNA
-225 DGTTKNG
+225 DGAGDAKYSGKTTGPSGTAINIDWYKTVSADDVKN
-232 TRYVAKATNDAMEA
+232 
-246 TDDNKITWYTT
+246 NKSIIGAGGS
-257 VDKDNFVSKVNN
+257 N
-269 NLSGNYMLTEDIV
+269 SGNYMLTENVV
-282 LDKNNN
+282 LDDSENNITPVSD
-288 NNFVA
+288 FT
-293 IHNFAGSFDGMFHTV
+293 GKFDGMFNTV
-308 SGLNIDIANQD
+308 SKANINS
-319 AGLFASVN
+319 AGEAGIFGTT
-327 DARIENIGVTDSIIN
+327 DGARIENFGVVNSRIN
-342 AQTDTNRA
+342 SNLKNMGA
-350 GAIVGYA
+350 GAIVGNA
-357 KNSVINN
+357 KNSILKN
-364 VYNDKTKVTAN
+364 VYNEGTNITAL
-375 DETIAGGIAGQ
+375 TSQRAGGIVGEM
-386 LSDTKIYNSYN
+386 SDTTIESSYN
-397 TGETNGGGIYGYNDK
+397 TGNSNGGGILGRSTTTTNMIQ
-412 FGNSY
+412 
-417 VKNCYNVG
+417 NVYSTG
-425 TTGNDNKYGIFASTD
+425 TTGINNQYGIFAVTLHANDLLVKNAYTLSKSVSSNKSSTVQDSFNVD
-440 TPNST
+440 T
-445 LVENSYTSSLQ
+445 
-456 FNSNEGKTI
+456 I
-465 VNSFRLD
+465 
-472 KNSNTI
+472 
-478 TLYNS
+478 
-483 ASKNNY
+483 
-489 SDTKQTEHY
+489 DTKKQKTQY
-498 VDAGWSITD
+498 NDANWDITD

-606 TSGQQGYDVA
+606 TAGQQGYDVA

-644 ADVIVAAVAGALTKT
+644 ADVTVAAVAGALTKT

-726 NKDISFKAGEIT
+726 NTDISFEAGEIT

-796 DDVNAGT
+796 DAVNAGT

-828 KVLYDPMGYFGKQI
+828 KVLYDPTGYFGEQI

-891 DANTRLGQDTIADG
+891 DANTRLGQETIANG
-905 FGTDNGILASDIDK
+905 FGTDSGILASDIDK

-932 DGTTV
+932 DGTTA

-992 GAGTINKR
+992 GTGTINKR
-1000 DIKLAGNNRTNLDK
+1000 DITLAGNNRTDLDK
-1014 EYDSQDTVAANYNTW
+1014 TYDSKDTVEANYNTW
-1029 DPATGVITYADGSNA
+1029 DPAAGVITYADGSA
-1044 LVAGDGTSVK
+1044 HLVAGDGTSVK

-1066 DVDGNVIN
+1066 DADGNVIN

-1093 MTPSITQNKDN
+1093 RMQSITKNKDN
-1104 TAISGKIT
+1104 TAIAGKIT
-1112 PKNLTVTFGD
+1112 PKNLNVAFGD
-1122 VTKVYDGTTKVTTA
+1122 VTKVYDGTAKVTAA
-1136 MLTGKE
+1136 MLNGKE

-1156 LANTAAKANYNSA
+1156 LINTAAKAYYNSA
-1169 DVNTANKV
+1169 DVTRANKV
-1177 YYTGITL
+1177 TYTGIAL
-1184 GGADAKNYNLQNTD
+1184 DGADAKNYHLQNTA
-1198 YTGNGTIIKKTI
+1198 YTGNGTITKKTI
-1210 NSVADLEWRVNDKLT
+1210 NSAADLEWRVNDKLT

-1478 DANAGTDKT
+1478 DANAGTDKA
-1487 VKYEHLNTLLTG
+1487 VEYKNLNTLLTG
-1499 TSADNYELTLQ
+1499 TSAGNYELTLQ
-1510 GTPLGDIAYGKGT
+1510 STPLGDIAYGKGT

-1677 SLIVKPKD
+1677 SLIVKPKN

-1710 ADVNAGKNK
+1710 ADVNAGENK

-1739 IKGNALAKEN
+1739 INGNALAKEN

-1816 ENGMFTASPD
+1816 ENGIFTASPD

-1832 KYTGLLAALGDKA
+1832 KYTGLMAALGDKA

-1850 QAKAG
+1850 QAKVG
-1855 QDSANVADYV
+1855 QDSANVADYA
-1865 DVDVDGS
+1865 DVAVDGS

-1910 EDGTTVNEAGSNI
+1910 EDGTTVKAGSNI

-1958 TYRLNLTNLKN
+1958 TYQLNLTNLKN

-1992 KKRHLSVDFA
+1992 EKRHLSVDFV

-2016 PISAVLNAGTKT
+2016 PISAKLNAGTKV

-2033 ARDGLNIDNVRIS
+2033 ARDGLNIDNVRVS

-2117 ENNNLANRIE
+2117 ENNSLANRIE
-2127 IATKNNDSGL
+2127 IATKTNDSGL

-2151 LANAMSGRYSD
+2151 LAKAMSGRYSD

-2218 FKNPNKD
+2218 FTDPVKD

-2250 DNFASAAIK
+2250 DNFASADIK

-2295 GNYVL
+2295 DNYVL
-2300 NAGDDM
+2300 NAGDNT
-2306 QTLTPVTADTFVG
+2306 QILTPVTDDNFVG

-2343 YNGDSEVTHK
+2343 YNGDSKVEHK

-2385 KLDFSVIAANYAD
+2385 KLDFSVKEANYAD

-2427 GWDGTSLNLNGT
+2427 GWDGTSLNFNGT

-2452 DVSKTYDGTNVVTD
+2452 DVSKIYDGTNAVTD
-2466 NIKATL
+2466 NINATL
-2472 NAGTKLGAEVINR
+2472 NAGTKLGAEIINR
-2485 DGLTLD
+2485 DGLKLD

-2552 SELVNKVYDGTT
+2552 GELVKKVYDGTT

-2634 NSQVELIS
+2634 NSKVELIS
-2642 GADGSTDIKLK
+2642 KADGSTDIKLK
-2653 GMGVIDKRT
+2653 GMGVIDKRK

-2673 YDGTTFVKDAINNI
+2673 YDGKTAVKDAINNI

-2781 VVDADKNKMEQ
+2781 VDADKNKMEQ

-2802 KDSTDVRYDIYPVWG
+2802 KDSTDVLYDIYPVWG

-2916 LIANIGTGKDEDD
+2916 LIANIGTGEDEDD

>member
-13 ISIGIALSAGMFS
+13 IRIGIALSAGMFS

-34 PSGGKVE
+34 PSGGEVK

-46 IVDAGKEVNITST
+46 IVKAANEVNITST

-141 DVAKNACDV
+141 DVAQNAYSANNMATVMD
-150 NDMTSVLASTD
+150 STD
-161 KKLAS
+161 KKMAS
-166 DVVNLGTISANK
+166 DVVNMGHISADK
-178 VIAEGKNIRFLADNI
+178 VVAEGKNIRFMNTAGNMT
-193 NASKVE
+193 NANTIE
-199 LRALGAKE
+199 LRS
-207 RDSAKKDLDNGYI
+207 DDGYI
-220 HVGSS
+220 HVGNADGASDAKYSGKTTGTSGTAINIDWYKTVSADDVKNNKSIIGAGGSS
-225 DGTTKNG
+225 
-232 TRYVAKATNDAMEA
+232 
-246 TDDNKITWYTT
+246 
-257 VDKDNFVSKVNN
+257 
-269 NLSGNYMLTEDIV
+269 SGNYMLTENVV
-282 LDKNNN
+282 LDDSENNITPVS
-288 NNFVA
+288 NFT
-293 IHNFAGSFDGMFHTV
+293 GKFDGMFNTV
-308 SGLNIDIANQD
+308 SKANINS
-319 AGLFASVN
+319 AGEAGIFGTT
-327 DARIENIGVTDSIIN
+327 DGARIENFGVVNSRVN
-342 AQTDTNRA
+342 SNLKNMGA
-350 GAIVGYA
+350 GAIVGNA
-357 KNSVINN
+357 KNSILKN
-364 VYNDKTKVTAN
+364 VYNEGTNITAL
-375 DETIAGGIAGQ
+375 TYHRAGGIVGEM
-386 LSDTKIYNSYN
+386 SDTTIESSYN
-397 TGETNGGGIYGYNDK
+397 TGNSNGGGILGRSTTTTNMIQ
-412 FGNSY
+412 
-417 VKNCYNVG
+417 NVYSTG
-425 TTGNDNKYGIFASTD
+425 TTGINNQYGIFAVTLHANDLLVKNAYTLSKLVSSNKSSTVQDSFNVD
-440 TPNST
+440 T
-445 LVENSYTSSLQ
+445 
-456 FNSNEGKTI
+456 I
-465 VNSFRLD
+465 
-472 KNSNTI
+472 
-478 TLYNS
+478 
-483 ASKNNY
+483 
-489 SDTKQTEHY
+489 DTKKQKTQY
-498 VDAGWSITD
+498 NDANWDITD

-528 GTSNPLLTAFF
+528 GASNPLLTAFF

-644 ADVIVAAVAGALTKT
+644 ADVTVAAVAGALTKT

-726 NKDISFKAGEIT
+726 NTDISFKAGEIT

-828 KVLYDPMGYFGKQI
+828 KVLYDPTGYFGKQI

-852 AGLITPRMLDK
+852 AGIITPRMLEK

-891 DANTRLGQDTIADG
+891 DANTRLGQDSIADG
-905 FGTDNGILASDIDK
+905 FGTDSGIIASDIDK

-932 DGTTV
+932 DGTTA

-949 AKKLSYTVTITGTDN
+949 AKKLAYTVTITGTDN

-1000 DIKLAGNNRTNLDK
+1000 DIILVGNNKTNLDK
-1014 EYDSQDTVAANYNTW
+1014 EYDSKDNVADNYNTW
-1029 DPATGVITYADGSNA
+1029 DPAAGVITYADGSA
-1044 LVAGDGTSVK
+1044 VLVAGDGTSVK

-1066 DVDGNVIN
+1066 DVDGKVIN

-1093 MTPSITQNKDN
+1093 RTQSITKNKDN
-1104 TAISGKIT
+1104 TAIAGKIT
-1112 PKNLTVTFGD
+1112 PKNLNVAFGD
-1122 VTKVYDGTTKVTTA
+1122 VTKVYDGTTKVTAA
-1136 MLTGKE
+1136 MLNGKE

-1169 DVNTANKV
+1169 DVTRANKV
-1177 YYTGITL
+1177 TYTGIAL
-1184 GGADAKNYNLQNTD
+1184 DGADAKNYHLQNTA
-1198 YTGNGTIIKKTI
+1198 YTGNGTITKKTI
-1210 NSVADLEWRVNDKLT
+1210 NSAADLEWRVNDKLT

-1416 ALTINDVRKTYDG
+1416 ELTIKDVRKTYDG

-1470 QDSTGFTA
+1470 QDGNGFVA
-1478 DANAGTDKT
+1478 DANAGTDKA

-1499 TSADNYELTLQ
+1499 TSANNYELTLQ
-1510 GTPLGDIAYGKGT
+1510 GTALGDIAYGKGT

-1710 ADVNAGKNK
+1710 ADVNAGENK

-1739 IKGNALAKEN
+1739 LNGNALAKEN

-1816 ENGMFTASPD
+1816 ENGIFTASPD

-1845 GNYEV
+1845 KNYEV
-1850 QAKAG
+1850 QAKVG
-1855 QDSANVADYV
+1855 QDSANIADYA
-1865 DVDVDGS
+1865 DVAADGS

-1910 EDGTTVNEAGSNI
+1910 EDGTTVNEAGANI

-2071 GNAGVLNNY
+2071 DNAGVLNNY

-2218 FKNPNKD
+2218 FTDPVKD

-2295 GNYVL
+2295 DNYVL
-2300 NAGDDM
+2300 NAGDDT
-2306 QTLTPVTADTFVG
+2306 QTLTPVTADNFVG

-2385 KLDFSVIAANYAD
+2385 KLDFSVIVANYAD

-2411 ELKNL
+2411 ALNNL

-2452 DVSKTYDGTNVVTD
+2452 DVSKTYDGTNAVTD

-2510 SYKGILAA
+2510 SYKGIRAA
-2518 LKAGDSSVLTN
+2518 LNDSSVLTN

-2552 SELVNKVYDGTT
+2552 SELVKKVYDGTT

-2653 GMGVIDKRT
+2653 GMGVIDKRK

-2673 YDGTTFVKDAINNI
+2673 YDGTTAVKDAINNI

-2768 KLPDTYNGQFYGV
+2768 KLPDTYNGQIYGA
-2781 VVDADKNKMEQ
+2781 VDADKNQMEQ

-2905 TAIEYRDINGN
+2905 TAIEYRDIHGN
-2916 LIANIGTGKDEDD
+2916 LIANIGTGEDEDD

>member
-13 ISIGIALSAGMFS
+13 IRIGIALSAGMFS

-34 PSGGKVE
+34 PSGGEVK
-41 AGNVA
+41 AGNAA
-46 IVDAGKEVNITST
+46 IVNAAKEVNITST

-141 DVAKNACDV
+141 DVAQNAYSANNMATVMD
-150 NDMTSVLASTD
+150 STD
-161 KKLAS
+161 KKMAS
-166 DVVNLGTISANK
+166 DVVNMGHISADK
-178 VIAEGKNIRFLADNI
+178 VVAEGKNIRFMNTAGNMT
-193 NASKVE
+193 NANTVE
-199 LRALGAKE
+199 LRS
-207 RDSAKKDLDNGYI
+207 DDGYI
-220 HVGSS
+220 HVGNA
-225 DGTTKNG
+225 DGAGDAKYSGKKTGPSGTAINIDWYKTVSADDVKN
-232 TRYVAKATNDAMEA
+232 
-246 TDDNKITWYTT
+246 NKSIIGAGGS
-257 VDKDNFVSKVNN
+257 N
-269 NLSGNYMLTEDIV
+269 SGNYMLTENVV
-282 LDKNNN
+282 LDGSENNITPVS
-288 NNFVA
+288 NFT
-293 IHNFAGSFDGMFHTV
+293 GKFDGMFNTV
-308 SGLNIDIANQD
+308 SNANINS
-319 AGLFASVN
+319 AGEAGIFGTT
-327 DARIENIGVTDSIIN
+327 DGARIENFGVVNSIVN
-342 AQTDTNRA
+342 SNLKNMGA
-350 GAIVGYA
+350 GAIVGNA
-357 KNSVINN
+357 KNSILKN
-364 VYNDKTKVTAN
+364 VYNEGTNITAL
-375 DETIAGGIAGQ
+375 TSQRAGGIVGEM
-386 LSDTKIYNSYN
+386 SDTTIESSYN
-397 TGETNGGGIYGYNDK
+397 TGNSNGGGILGRSTTTTNMIQNAY
-412 FGNSY
+412 ST
-417 VKNCYNVG
+417 G
-425 TTGNDNKYGIFASTD
+425 TTGNNNQYGIFAVTLHANDLLVKNAYTLSKLVSSNKSSTVQDSFNVD
-440 TPNST
+440 T
-445 LVENSYTSSLQ
+445 
-456 FNSNEGKTI
+456 I
-465 VNSFRLD
+465 
-472 KNSNTI
+472 
-478 TLYNS
+478 
-483 ASKNNY
+483 
-489 SDTKQTEHY
+489 DTKKQKTQY
-498 VDAGWSITD
+498 NDANWDITD

-575 NVTFGANADNSQINY
+575 NVTFGANADNRQINY

-644 ADVIVAAVAGALTKT
+644 ADVTVAAVAGALTKT

-726 NKDISFKAGEIT
+726 NTDISFKAGEIT

-828 KVLYDPMGYFGKQI
+828 KVLYDPTGYFGKQI

-891 DANTRLGQDTIADG
+891 DANTRLGQDTIANG
-905 FGTDNGILASDIDK
+905 FGTDSGIIASDIDK

-932 DGTTV
+932 DGTT
-937 ASDAT
+937 AAPDAT
-942 ASGLATA
+942 ASGLTTA
-949 AKKLSYTVTITGTDN
+949 AKKLAYTVTITGTDN

-985 QPNTTVS
+985 QPNNTVS

-1000 DIKLAGNNRTNLDK
+1000 DITLAGNNKTNLDK
-1014 EYDSQDTVAANYNTW
+1014 EYDSKDNVADNYNTW
-1029 DPATGVITYADGSNA
+1029 DPAAGVITYADGSA
-1044 LVAGDGTSVK
+1044 VLVAGDGTSVK

-1066 DVDGNVIN
+1066 DADGNVIN

-1093 MTPSITQNKDN
+1093 RTQSITKNKDN

-1112 PKNLTVTFGD
+1112 PKDLTVTFGD
-1122 VTKVYDGTTKVTTA
+1122 VTKVYDGTTKVTA
-1136 MLTGKE
+1136 DMLNGKE

-1156 LANTAAKANYNSA
+1156 LINTAAKANYNSA

-1210 NSVADLEWRVNDKLT
+1210 NSAADLEWRVNDKLT

-1306 AGAGVITPRKV
+1306 AEAGVITPRKV
-1317 FVSVKNGL
+1317 FVSVNNNKL

-1330 ATTEVKNAKNNIAIK
+1330 ATTDVNNAKNYITIRNS
-1345 NTDRDT
+1345 DSST
-1351 GFINGDANN
+1351 GFVNNDADN
-1360 LSVNGQYADKNAG
+1360 LSVSGKYADKNAG
-1373 SDKNVDYTLS
+1373 SNKNVDYTLS

-1388 AGNYQLLQ
+1388 TGNYQLLQ
-1396 ADNTAADRLQGK
+1396 ADNTAADSLQGK

-1416 ALTINDVRKTYDG
+1416 ALTINNVRKTYDG
-1429 DAAVAADKVAGAI
+1429 DADVATDQVAGAI

-1460 TDKVTGTYGK
+1460 TDNVIGTYGK

-1478 DANAGTDKT
+1478 DANAGTDKA
-1487 VKYEHLNTLLTG
+1487 VEYKNLNTLLTG
-1499 TSADNYELTLQ
+1499 TSAGNYELTLQ
-1510 GTPLGDIAYGKGT
+1510 STPLGDIAYGKGT

-1677 SLIVKPKD
+1677 SLIVQSKD
-1685 NDRGSGLLG
+1685 NDSGLLG

-1710 ADVNAGKNK
+1710 ADVNAGENK

-1739 IKGNALAKEN
+1739 INGNALAKEN

-1816 ENGMFTASPD
+1816 ENGIFTASPD

-1850 QAKAG
+1850 QAKVG
-1855 QDSANVADYV
+1855 QDSANVADYA
-1865 DVDVDGS
+1865 DVAVDGS
-1872 FIGTGKI
+1872 FIGTGTI

-1992 KKRHLSVDFA
+1992 EKRHLSVDFA

-2033 ARDGLNIDNVRIS
+2033 ARDGLNIDNVRIN

-2117 ENNNLANRIE
+2117 ENNSLANRIE
-2127 IATKNNDSGL
+2127 IATKTNDSGL

-2151 LANAMSGRYSD
+2151 LAKAMSGRYSD

-2176 LTGSD
+2176 LTGRD

-2218 FKNPNKD
+2218 FTDPVKD

-2237 LEQATATTGLVAG
+2237 LEQATATTGLVPG
-2250 DNFASAAIK
+2250 DTFASAAIN

-2295 GNYVL
+2295 DNYLL
-2300 NAGDDM
+2300 NAGDDT

-2319 GGTINKLKIT
+2319 GGAINKLKIT

-2361 AAKDNVKTLSVIL
+2361 AAKDNVKTLSVTL

-2411 ELKNL
+2411 ALNNL

-2452 DVSKTYDGTNVVTD
+2452 DVSKTYDGTNAVTD
-2466 NIKATL
+2466 NINAVL

-2491 NSKITGVYRDKNA
+2491 NIKITGVYRDKNA

-2564 ELVNNPYAT
+2564 KLVNNPYAT

-2642 GADGSTDIKLK
+2642 KADGSTDIKLK

-2673 YDGTTFVKDAINNI
+2673 YDGTTAVKDAINNI

-2716 DTDKLKYHDVSYAIS
+2716 DTDELKYHDVSYAIS

-2781 VVDADKNKMEQ
+2781 VDADKNKMEQ

-2802 KDSTDVRYDIYPVWG
+2802 KVSTDVRYDIYPVWG

-2822 TSGNYGQNYTF
+2822 TSGNYGHNYTF

-2905 TAIEYRDINGN
+2905 TAIEYRDIHGN
-2916 LIANIGTGKDEDD
+2916 LIANIGTGEDEDD

>member
-13 ISIGIALSAGMFS
+13 IRIGIALSAGMFS

-41 AGNVA
+41 AGSAA
-46 IVDAGKEVNITST
+46 IVNAAKEVNITST

-141 DVAKNACDV
+141 DVAQNAYSANNMATVMD
-150 NDMTSVLASTD
+150 STD
-161 KKLAS
+161 KKMAS
-166 DVVNLGTISANK
+166 DVVNMGHISADK
-178 VIAEGKNIRFLADNI
+178 VVAEGKNIRFMNTAGNMT
-193 NASKVE
+193 NANTVE
-199 LRALGAKE
+199 LRS
-207 RDSAKKDLDNGYI
+207 DDGYI
-220 HVGSS
+220 HVGNADGAS
-225 DGTTKNG
+225 DAKYSGKTTGPSGTAINIDWYKTVSADDVKN
-232 TRYVAKATNDAMEA
+232 
-246 TDDNKITWYTT
+246 NKSIIGAGGS
-257 VDKDNFVSKVNN
+257 N
-269 NLSGNYMLTEDIV
+269 SGNYMLTENVV
-282 LDKNNN
+282 LDGSENNITPVS
-288 NNFVA
+288 NFT
-293 IHNFAGSFDGMFHTV
+293 GKFDGMFNTV
-308 SGLNIDIANQD
+308 SNANINSSSE
-319 AGLFASVN
+319 AGIFGTT
-327 DARIENIGVTDSIIN
+327 DGARIENFGVVNSIVN
-342 AQTDTNRA
+342 SNLKNMGA
-350 GAIVGYA
+350 GAIVGNA
-357 KNSVINN
+357 KNSILKN
-364 VYNDKTKVTAN
+364 VYNEGTNITAL
-375 DETIAGGIAGQ
+375 TSQRAGGIVGEM
-386 LSDTKIYNSYN
+386 SDTTIESSYN
-397 TGETNGGGIYGYNDK
+397 TGNSNGGGILGRSTTTTNMIQ
-412 FGNSY
+412 
-417 VKNCYNVG
+417 NVYSTG
-425 TTGNDNKYGIFASTD
+425 TTGNNNQYGIFAVTLHANDLLVKNAYTLSKLVSSNKSSTVQDSFNVD
-440 TPNST
+440 T
-445 LVENSYTSSLQ
+445 
-456 FNSNEGKTI
+456 I
-465 VNSFRLD
+465 
-472 KNSNTI
+472 
-478 TLYNS
+478 
-483 ASKNNY
+483 
-489 SDTKQTEHY
+489 DTKKQKTQY
-498 VDAGWSITD
+498 NDANWDITD

-545 SYDYTMGGVSGN
+545 SYDYTMGGVSDN

-575 NVTFGANADNSQINY
+575 NVTFGANADNRQINY
-590 SNSKDKNVTT
+590 RNSKDKNVTT

-644 ADVIVAAVAGALTKT
+644 ADVTVAAVAGALTKT

-726 NKDISFKAGEIT
+726 NTDISFKAGEIT

-828 KVLYDPMGYFGKQI
+828 KVLYDPTGYFGKKI

-891 DANTRLGQDTIADG
+891 DANTRLGQDTIANG
-905 FGTDNGILASDIDK
+905 FGTDSGIIASDIDK

-932 DGTTV
+932 DGTT
-937 ASDAT
+937 AAPDAT
-942 ASGLATA
+942 ASGLTTA
-949 AKKLSYTVTITGTDN
+949 AKKLAYTVTITGTDN

-985 QPNTTVS
+985 QPNNTVS

-1000 DIKLAGNNRTNLDK
+1000 DITLVGNNKTNLDK
-1014 EYDSQDTVAANYNTW
+1014 EYDSKDNVADNYNTW
-1029 DPATGVITYADGSNA
+1029 DPAAGVITYADGSA
-1044 LVAGDGTSVK
+1044 VLVAGDGTSVK

-1066 DVDGNVIN
+1066 DVDGKVIN

-1093 MTPSITQNKDN
+1093 RTQSITKNKDN
-1104 TAISGKIT
+1104 TAIAGKIT
-1112 PKNLTVTFGD
+1112 PKNLNVAFGD
-1122 VTKVYDGTTKVTTA
+1122 VTKVYDGTTKVTA
-1136 MLTGKE
+1136 DMLNGKE

-1156 LANTAAKANYNSA
+1156 LDNTAAKANYNSA
-1169 DVNTANKV
+1169 DVTRANKV
-1177 YYTGITL
+1177 TYTGIAL
-1184 GGADAKNYNLQNTD
+1184 DGADAKNYHLQNTA
-1198 YTGNGTIIKKTI
+1198 YTGNGTITKKTI
-1210 NSVADLEWRVNDKLT
+1210 NSAADLEWRVNDKLT

-1602 NIKLNGDLSNNYD
+1602 NITLNGDLSNNYD

-2046 GEYADKNAADGKDIN
+2046 GEYADKNATDGKDIN

-2071 GNAGVLNNY
+2071 GNAGVLKNY

-2205 GKGDIK
+2205 GKGDIQ

-2218 FKNPNKD
+2218 FTDPVKD

-2237 LEQATATTGLVAG
+2237 LEQATATTGVVPG
-2250 DNFASAAIK
+2250 DTFASAAIN

-2295 GNYVL
+2295 DNYVL
-2300 NAGDDM
+2300 NAGDDT

-2329 DSNLKVLLAKASKI
+2329 DSNLKVLLAKANKI
-2343 YNGDSEVTHK
+2343 YNGDSKVEHK

-2385 KLDFSVIAANYAD
+2385 KLDFSVKEANYAD

-2452 DVSKTYDGTNVVTD
+2452 DVSKIYDGTNAVTD
-2466 NIKATL
+2466 NINATL

-2491 NSKITGVYRDKNA
+2491 NSQITGVYCDKNA

-2510 SYKGILAA
+2510 SYKGLLAA

-2673 YDGTTFVKDAINNI
+2673 YDGTTAVKDAINNI

-2768 KLPDTYNGQFYGV
+2768 KLPDTYNGQFYG

-2916 LIANIGTGKDEDD
+2916 LIANIGTGEDEDD

>member
-34 PSGGKVE
+34 PSGGEVK

-46 IVDAGKEVNITST
+46 IVKAANEVNITST

-127 NVGNLYVSTRYVSD
+127 NVGNLYVSTRYVSE
-141 DVAKNACDV
+141 DVAQNAYSANNMATVMD
-150 NDMTSVLASTD
+150 STD
-161 KKLAS
+161 KKMAS
-166 DVVNLGTISANK
+166 DVVNMGHISADK
-178 VIAEGKNIRFLADNI
+178 VVAEGKNIRFMNTAGNMT
-193 NASKVE
+193 NANTVE
-199 LRALGAKE
+199 LRS
-207 RDSAKKDLDNGYI
+207 DDGYI
-220 HVGSS
+220 HVGNADGAS
-225 DGTTKNG
+225 DAKYTGKTTGPSGTAINIDWYKTVSADDVKN
-232 TRYVAKATNDAMEA
+232 
-246 TDDNKITWYTT
+246 NKSIIGAGGS
-257 VDKDNFVSKVNN
+257 N
-269 NLSGNYMLTEDIV
+269 SGNYMLTENVV
-282 LDKNNN
+282 LDGSENNITPVS
-288 NNFVA
+288 NFT
-293 IHNFAGSFDGMFHTV
+293 GKFDGMFNTV
-308 SGLNIDIANQD
+308 SNANINL
-319 AGLFASVN
+319 AGEAGIFGTTAG
-327 DARIENIGVTDSIIN
+327 ARIENFGVVNSIVN
-342 AQTDTNRA
+342 SNLKNMGA
-350 GAIVGYA
+350 GAIVGNA
-357 KNSVINN
+357 KNSILKN
-364 VYNDKTKVTAN
+364 VYNEGTNITAL
-375 DETIAGGIAGQ
+375 TSQRAGGIVGEM
-386 LSDTKIYNSYN
+386 SDTTIESSYN
-397 TGETNGGGIYGYNDK
+397 TGNSNGGGILGRSTTTTNMIQ
-412 FGNSY
+412 
-417 VKNCYNVG
+417 NVYSTG
-425 TTGNDNKYGIFASTD
+425 TTGNNNQYGIFAVTLHANDLLVKNAYTLSKLVSSNKSSTVQDSFNVD
-440 TPNST
+440 T
-445 LVENSYTSSLQ
+445 
-456 FNSNEGKTI
+456 I
-465 VNSFRLD
+465 
-472 KNSNTI
+472 
-478 TLYNS
+478 
-483 ASKNNY
+483 
-489 SDTKQTEHY
+489 DTKKQKTQY
-498 VDAGWSITD
+498 NDANWDITD

-575 NVTFGANADNSQINY
+575 NVTFGANADKSQINY

-644 ADVIVAAVAGALTKT
+644 ADVTVAAVAGALTKT

-726 NKDISFKAGEIT
+726 NTDISFKAGEIT

-754 VYDGTNAIKGTA
+754 VYDGTNAIKGTV

-828 KVLYDPMGYFGKQI
+828 KVLYDPTGYFGKKI

-878 GSKTYDGTADFSY
+878 GSKTYDDTADFSY
-891 DANTRLGQDTIADG
+891 DANTRLGQDTIANG
-905 FGTDNGILASDIDK
+905 FGTDSGIIASDIDK

-932 DGTTV
+932 DGTT
-937 ASDAT
+937 AAPDAT
-942 ASGLATA
+942 ASGLTTA
-949 AKKLSYTVTITGTDN
+949 AKKLAYTVTITGTDN

-1014 EYDSQDTVAANYNTW
+1014 EYDSKDTVAANYNTW
-1029 DPATGVITYADGSNA
+1029 DPATGVITYADGSDT
-1044 LVAGDGTSVK
+1044 LVTSDGTSVK

-1066 DVDGNVIN
+1066 DANGNVIN

-1093 MTPSITQNKDN
+1093 ITQSITQNKDN

-1122 VTKVYDGTTKVTTA
+1122 VTKVYDGTTKVTVA

-1169 DVNTANKV
+1169 DVIMANKV
-1177 YYTGITL
+1177 TYTGIAL
-1184 GGADAKNYNLQNTD
+1184 DGADAKNYHLQNTA
-1198 YTGNGTIIKKTI
+1198 YTGNGTITKKTI
-1210 NSVADLEWRVNDKLT
+1210 NSAADLEWRVNDKLT

-1470 QDSTGFTA
+1470 QDGNGFVA
-1478 DANAGTDKT
+1478 DANAGTDKA

-1499 TSADNYELTLQ
+1499 TSANNYELTLQ
-1510 GTPLGDIAYGKGT
+1510 GTALGDIAYGKGT

-1550 STDALVN
+1550 STNALVN

-1602 NIKLNGDLSNNYD
+1602 KIKLNGDLSNNYD

-1685 NDRGSGLLG
+1685 IDRGSGLLG

-1710 ADVNAGKNK
+1710 ADVNAGENK

-1739 IKGNALAKEN
+1739 LNGNALAKEN
-1749 GTSYVTGLGEIK
+1749 GTSYITGLGEIK

-1816 ENGMFTASPD
+1816 ENGIFTASPD

-1845 GNYEV
+1845 KNYEV
-1850 QAKAG
+1850 QAKVG
-1855 QDSANVADYV
+1855 QDSANIADYV
-1865 DVDVDGS
+1865 DVAADGS

-1992 KKRHLSVDFA
+1992 EKRHLSVDFA

-2016 PISAVLNAGTKT
+2016 PISAVLNAGTRV

-2033 ARDGLNIDNVRIS
+2033 ARDGLNIDNVRVS
-2046 GEYADKNAADGKDIN
+2046 GEYADKNAADDKDIN

-2080 EISDRATGKGAITKR
+2080 EISDRATGKGSITKR

-2117 ENNNLANRIE
+2117 ENISLANRIE
-2127 IATKNNDSGL
+2127 IATKTNDSGL

-2162 KNAGQAKDVYYEVA
+2162 KNAGQAKDAYYEVA

-2181 AGNYQLLNADGS
+2181 AGNYQLLNTDGS

-2218 FKNPNKD
+2218 FTDPVKD

-2237 LEQATATTGLVAG
+2237 LEPATATTGLVAG
-2250 DNFASAAIK
+2250 DNFASAAIN

-2274 PDVISN
+2274 PDVVSN

-2295 GNYVL
+2295 DNYVL
-2300 NAGDDM
+2300 NAGDDT

-2361 AAKDNVKTLSVIL
+2361 AAKDNVKTLSVTL

-2398 ANAGKDKSVTYKL
+2398 ANVGKDKSVTYKL
-2411 ELKNL
+2411 ALNNL

-2452 DVSKTYDGTNVVTD
+2452 DVSKTYDGTNAVTD
-2466 NIKATL
+2466 NINAVL
-2472 NAGTKLGAEVINR
+2472 NAGTELGAEVINR

-2491 NSKITGVYRDKNA
+2491 NSQITGVYCDKNA

-2552 SELVNKVYDGTT
+2552 SELVKKVYDGTT

-2601 AYSDKNAGTHDV
+2601 AYSDKNAGIHDV

-2634 NSQVELIS
+2634 NSHVELIS

-2673 YDGTTFVKDAINNI
+2673 YDGTTAVKDAINNI

-2716 DTDKLKYHDVSYAIS
+2716 DTDELKYHDVSYAIS
-2731 INNDNYQ
+2731 INNENYQ

-2768 KLPDTYNGQFYGV
+2768 KLPDTYNGQIYGA
-2781 VVDADKNKMEQ
+2781 VDADKNQMEQ

-2869 NEVIKDVAKD
+2869 DEVIKDVAKD

-2905 TAIEYRDINGN
+2905 TAIEYRDIHGN
-2916 LIANIGTGKDEDD
+2916 LIANIGTGENEDD

>member
-34 PSGGKVE
+34 PSGGEVK
-41 AGNVA
+41 AGNAA
-46 IVDAGKEVNITST
+46 IVNAAKEVNITST

-141 DVAKNACDV
+141 DVAKNAYSANNMATVMD
-150 NDMTSVLASTD
+150 STD
-161 KKLAS
+161 KKMAS
-166 DVVNLGTISANK
+166 DVVNMGHISADK
-178 VIAEGKNIRFLADNI
+178 VVAEGKKIRFMNTAGNMT
-193 NASKVE
+193 NANTVE
-199 LRALGAKE
+199 LRS
-207 RDSAKKDLDNGYI
+207 DDGYI
-220 HVGSS
+220 HVGNV
-225 DGTTKNG
+225 DGAGDAKYSGKTTGPSGTAINIDWYKTVSADDVKN
-232 TRYVAKATNDAMEA
+232 
-246 TDDNKITWYTT
+246 NKSIIGAGGS
-257 VDKDNFVSKVNN
+257 N
-269 NLSGNYMLTEDIV
+269 SGNYMLTENVV
-282 LDKNNN
+282 LDGSENNITPVS
-288 NNFVA
+288 NFT
-293 IHNFAGSFDGMFHTV
+293 GKFDGMFNTV
-308 SGLNIDIANQD
+308 SNANINS
-319 AGLFASVN
+319 AGEAGIFGTT
-327 DARIENIGVTDSIIN
+327 DGARIENFGVVNSIVN
-342 AQTDTNRA
+342 SNLKNMGA
-350 GAIVGYA
+350 GAIVGNA
-357 KNSVINN
+357 KNSILKN
-364 VYNDKTKVTAN
+364 VYNEGTNITAL
-375 DETIAGGIAGQ
+375 TSQRAGGIVGEM
-386 LSDTKIYNSYN
+386 SDTTIESSYN
-397 TGETNGGGIYGYNDK
+397 TGNSNGGGILGRSTTTTNMIQ
-412 FGNSY
+412 
-417 VKNCYNVG
+417 NVYSTG
-425 TTGNDNKYGIFASTD
+425 TTGNNNQYGIFAVTLHANDLLVKNAYTLSKLVSSNKSSTVQDSFNVD
-440 TPNST
+440 T
-445 LVENSYTSSLQ
+445 
-456 FNSNEGKTI
+456 I
-465 VNSFRLD
+465 
-472 KNSNTI
+472 
-478 TLYNS
+478 
-483 ASKNNY
+483 
-489 SDTKQTEHY
+489 DTKKQKTQY
-498 VDAGWSITD
+498 NDANWDITD

-575 NVTFGANADNSQINY
+575 NVTFGANADNRQINY

-644 ADVIVAAVAGALTKT
+644 ADVTVAAVAGALTKT

-726 NKDISFKAGEIT
+726 NTDISFKAGEIT

-828 KVLYDPMGYFGKQI
+828 KVLYDPTGYFGKQI

-891 DANTRLGQDTIADG
+891 DANTRLGQDTIANG
-905 FGTDNGILASDIDK
+905 FGTDSGIIASDIDK

-932 DGTTV
+932 DGTT
-937 ASDAT
+937 AAPDAT

-949 AKKLSYTVTITGTDN
+949 AKKLAYTVTITGTDN

-1000 DIKLAGNNRTNLDK
+1000 DITLVGNNKTNLDK
-1014 EYDSQDTVAANYNTW
+1014 EYDSKDNVADNYNTW
-1029 DPATGVITYADGSNA
+1029 DPAAGVITYADGSA
-1044 LVAGDGTSVK
+1044 VLVAGDGTSVK

-1066 DVDGNVIN
+1066 DADGNVIN

-1093 MTPSITQNKDN
+1093 RTQSITKNKDN
-1104 TAISGKIT
+1104 TAIAGKIT
-1112 PKNLTVTFGD
+1112 PKNLNVAFGD
-1122 VTKVYDGTTKVTTA
+1122 VTKVYDGTAKVTAA
-1136 MLTGKE
+1136 MLNGKE

-1156 LANTAAKANYNSA
+1156 LINTASKANYNSA

-1306 AGAGVITPRKV
+1306 AEAGVITPRKV
-1317 FVSVKNGL
+1317 FVLVNNNKL

-1330 ATTEVKNAKNNIAIK
+1330 ATTDVNNAKNYITIRNS
-1345 NTDRDT
+1345 DSST
-1351 GFINGDANN
+1351 GFVNNDADN
-1360 LSVNGQYADKNAG
+1360 LSVSGKYADKNAG
-1373 SDKNVDYTLS
+1373 SNKNVDYTLS

-1396 ADNTAADRLQGK
+1396 ADNTAADSLQGK

-1416 ALTINDVRKTYDG
+1416 ALTINNVRKTYDG
-1429 DAAVAADKVAGAI
+1429 DADVATDQVAGAI

-1470 QDSTGFTA
+1470 QDGNGFVA
-1478 DANAGTDKT
+1478 DANAGTDKA
-1487 VKYEHLNTLLTG
+1487 VEYKNLNTLLTG
-1499 TSADNYELTLQ
+1499 TSTNNYELTLQ
-1510 GTPLGDIAYGKGT
+1510 GTALGDIAYGKGI

-1602 NIKLNGDLSNNYD
+1602 KIKLNGDLSNNYD

-1710 ADVNAGKNK
+1710 ADVNAGENK

-1739 IKGNALAKEN
+1739 LNGNALAKEN

-1816 ENGMFTASPD
+1816 ENGIFTASPD

-1845 GNYEV
+1845 KNYEV
-1850 QAKAG
+1850 QAKVG
-1855 QDSANVADYV
+1855 KDSANIADYV
-1865 DVDVDGS
+1865 DVAADGS

-1910 EDGTTVNEAGSNI
+1910 EDGTTVNEAGANI

-2016 PISAVLNAGTKT
+2016 PISAKLNAGTKV

-2033 ARDGLNIDNVRIS
+2033 ARDGLNIDNVRVS

-2095 KLYVSANDVPALS
+2095 KLYVKANDVPTLS

-2117 ENNNLANRIE
+2117 ENNSLANRIE
-2127 IATKNNDSGL
+2127 IATKTNDSGL

-2181 AGNYQLLNADGS
+2181 AGNYQLLNVDGS

-2218 FKNPNKD
+2218 FTDPVKD

-2250 DNFASAAIK
+2250 DTFASAAIN

-2264 IDTDGKFVAS
+2264 MDTDGKFVAS

-2295 GNYVL
+2295 DNYVL
-2300 NAGDDM
+2300 NAGDDT

-2329 DSNLKVLLAKASKI
+2329 DSNLKVLLAKANKI
-2343 YNGDSEVTHK
+2343 YNGDSKVEHK

-2385 KLDFSVIAANYAD
+2385 KLDFSVKEANYAD

-2444 RQLKVNFA
+2444 RQLEVNFA
-2452 DVSKTYDGTNVVTD
+2452 DVSKIYDGTNAVTD
-2466 NIKATL
+2466 NINAVL

-2485 DGLTLD
+2485 DGLKLD

-2518 LKAGDSSVLTN
+2518 FKAGDSSVLTN

-2564 ELVNNPYAT
+2564 KLVNNPYAT

-2642 GADGSTDIKLK
+2642 KADGSTDIKLK

-2716 DTDKLKYHDVSYAIS
+2716 DTDELKYHDVSYAIS

-2757 KANPQEFRLGE
+2757 KVNPQEFRLGE
-2768 KLPDTYNGQFYGV
+2768 KLPDTYNGQFYG

-2822 TSGNYGQNYTF
+2822 TSGNYGHNYTF

-2916 LIANIGTGKDEDD
+2916 LIANIGTGEDEDD

>member
-13 ISIGIALSAGMFS
+13 IRIGIALSAGMFS

-34 PSGGKVE
+34 PSGGEVK

-46 IVDAGKEVNITST
+46 IVKAANEVNITST

-141 DVAKNACDV
+141 DVAQNAYSANNMATVMD
-150 NDMTSVLASTD
+150 STD
-161 KKLAS
+161 KKMAS
-166 DVVNLGTISANK
+166 DVVNMGHISADK
-178 VIAEGKNIRFLADNI
+178 VVAEGKNIRFMNTAGNMT
-193 NASKVE
+193 NANTIE
-199 LRALGAKE
+199 LRS
-207 RDSAKKDLDNGYI
+207 DDGYI
-220 HVGSS
+220 HVGNADGASDAKYSGKTTGTSGTAINIDWYKTVSADDVKNNKSIIGAGGSS
-225 DGTTKNG
+225 
-232 TRYVAKATNDAMEA
+232 
-246 TDDNKITWYTT
+246 
-257 VDKDNFVSKVNN
+257 
-269 NLSGNYMLTEDIV
+269 SGNYMLTENVV
-282 LDKNNN
+282 LDDSENNITPVS
-288 NNFVA
+288 NFT
-293 IHNFAGSFDGMFHTV
+293 GKFDGMFNTV
-308 SGLNIDIANQD
+308 SKANINS
-319 AGLFASVN
+319 AGEAGIFGTT
-327 DARIENIGVTDSIIN
+327 DGARIENFGVVNSRVN
-342 AQTDTNRA
+342 SNLKNMGA
-350 GAIVGYA
+350 GAIVGNA
-357 KNSVINN
+357 KNSILKN
-364 VYNDKTKVTAN
+364 VYNEGTNITAL
-375 DETIAGGIAGQ
+375 TYHRAGGIVGEM
-386 LSDTKIYNSYN
+386 SDTTIESSYN
-397 TGETNGGGIYGYNDK
+397 TGNSNGGGILGRSTTTTNMIQ
-412 FGNSY
+412 
-417 VKNCYNVG
+417 NVYSTG
-425 TTGNDNKYGIFASTD
+425 TTGINNQYGIFAVTLHANDLLVKNAYTLSKLVSSNKSSTVQDSFNVD
-440 TPNST
+440 T
-445 LVENSYTSSLQ
+445 
-456 FNSNEGKTI
+456 I
-465 VNSFRLD
+465 
-472 KNSNTI
+472 
-478 TLYNS
+478 
-483 ASKNNY
+483 
-489 SDTKQTEHY
+489 DTKKQKTQY
-498 VDAGWSITD
+498 NDANWDITD

-528 GTSNPLLTAFF
+528 GASNPLLTAFF

-644 ADVIVAAVAGALTKT
+644 ADVTVAAVAGALTKT

-726 NKDISFKAGEIT
+726 NTDISFKAGEIT

-828 KVLYDPMGYFGKQI
+828 KVLYDPTGYFGKQI

-852 AGLITPRMLDK
+852 AGIITPRMLEK

-891 DANTRLGQDTIADG
+891 DANTRLGQDSIADG
-905 FGTDNGILASDIDK
+905 FGTDSGIIASDIDK

-932 DGTTV
+932 DGTTA

-949 AKKLSYTVTITGTDN
+949 AKKLAYTVTITGTDN

-1000 DIKLAGNNRTNLDK
+1000 DIILVGNNKTNLDK
-1014 EYDSQDTVAANYNTW
+1014 EYDSKDNVADNYNTW
-1029 DPATGVITYADGSNA
+1029 DPAAGVITYADGSA
-1044 LVAGDGTSVK
+1044 VLVAGDGTSVK

-1066 DVDGNVIN
+1066 DVDGKVIN

-1093 MTPSITQNKDN
+1093 RTQSITKNKDN
-1104 TAISGKIT
+1104 TAIAGKIT
-1112 PKNLTVTFGD
+1112 PKNLNVAFGD
-1122 VTKVYDGTTKVTTA
+1122 VTKVYDGTTKVTAA
-1136 MLTGKE
+1136 MLNGKE

-1169 DVNTANKV
+1169 DVTRANKV
-1177 YYTGITL
+1177 TYTGIAL
-1184 GGADAKNYNLQNTD
+1184 DGADAKNYHLQNTA
-1198 YTGNGTIIKKTI
+1198 YTGNGTITKKTI
-1210 NSVADLEWRVNDKLT
+1210 NSAADLEWRVNDKLT

-1416 ALTINDVRKTYDG
+1416 ELTIKDVRKTYDG

-1470 QDSTGFTA
+1470 QDGNGFVA
-1478 DANAGTDKT
+1478 DANAGTDKA

-1499 TSADNYELTLQ
+1499 TSANNYELTLQ
-1510 GTPLGDIAYGKGT
+1510 GTALGDIAYGKGT

-1710 ADVNAGKNK
+1710 ADVNAGENK

-1739 IKGNALAKEN
+1739 LNGNALAKEN

-1816 ENGMFTASPD
+1816 ENGIFTASPD

-1845 GNYEV
+1845 KNYEV
-1850 QAKAG
+1850 QAKVG
-1855 QDSANVADYV
+1855 QDSANIADYA
-1865 DVDVDGS
+1865 DVAADGS

-1910 EDGTTVNEAGSNI
+1910 EDGTTVNEAGANI

-2071 GNAGVLNNY
+2071 DNAGVLNNY

-2218 FKNPNKD
+2218 FTDPVKD

-2295 GNYVL
+2295 DNYVL
-2300 NAGDDM
+2300 NAGDDT
-2306 QTLTPVTADTFVG
+2306 QTLTPVTADNFVG

-2385 KLDFSVIAANYAD
+2385 KLDFSVIVANYAD

-2411 ELKNL
+2411 ALNNL

-2452 DVSKTYDGTNVVTD
+2452 DVSKTYDGTNAVTD

-2510 SYKGILAA
+2510 SYKGIRAA
-2518 LKAGDSSVLTN
+2518 LNDSSVLTN

-2552 SELVNKVYDGTT
+2552 SELVKKVYDGTT

-2653 GMGVIDKRT
+2653 GMGVIDKRK

-2673 YDGTTFVKDAINNI
+2673 YDGTTAVKDAINNI

-2768 KLPDTYNGQFYGV
+2768 KLPDTYNGQFYG

-2916 LIANIGTGKDEDD
+2916 LIANIGTGEDEDD

>member
-13 ISIGIALSAGMFS
+13 IRIGIALSAGMFS

-34 PSGGKVE
+34 PSGGEVK
-41 AGNVA
+41 AGNAA
-46 IVDAGKEVNITST
+46 IVKNTTAKEVNITST

-141 DVAKNACDV
+141 DVAKNAYSANNMVTVMD
-150 NDMTSVLASTD
+150 STD
-161 KKLAS
+161 KKMAS
-166 DVVNLGTISANK
+166 DVVNMGHISADK
-178 VIAEGKNIRFLADNI
+178 VVAEGKNIRFMNTAGNMTDANT
-193 NASKVE
+193 VE
-199 LRALGAKE
+199 LKS
-207 RDSAKKDLDNGYI
+207 DDGYI
-220 HVGSS
+220 HVGNANGARDAKYSGKTT
-225 DGTTKNG
+225 GTSGTAINIDWYKTVSADDVKN
-232 TRYVAKATNDAMEA
+232 
-246 TDDNKITWYTT
+246 NKSIIGAGGS
-257 VDKDNFVSKVNN
+257 N
-269 NLSGNYMLTEDIV
+269 SGNYMLTENVV
-282 LDKNNN
+282 LDDSENNITPVS
-288 NNFVA
+288 NFT
-293 IHNFAGSFDGMFHTV
+293 GKFDGMFNTV
-308 SGLNIDIANQD
+308 SKANINS
-319 AGLFASVN
+319 AGEAGIFGTTN
-327 DARIENIGVTDSIIN
+327 GARIDNFGVVNSRVN
-342 AQTDTNRA
+342 SNLKNMGA
-350 GAIVGYA
+350 GAIVGNA
-357 KNSVINN
+357 KNSILKN
-364 VYNDKTKVTAN
+364 VYNEGTNITAL
-375 DETIAGGIAGQ
+375 TSQRAGGIVGEM
-386 LSDTKIYNSYN
+386 SDTTIESSYN
-397 TGETNGGGIYGYNDK
+397 TGNSNGGGILGRSTTTTNMIQ
-412 FGNSY
+412 
-417 VKNCYNVG
+417 NVYSTG
-425 TTGNDNKYGIFASTD
+425 TTGINNQYGIFAVTLHANDLLVKNAYTLSKSVSSNKSSTVQDSFNVD
-440 TPNST
+440 T
-445 LVENSYTSSLQ
+445 
-456 FNSNEGKTI
+456 I
-465 VNSFRLD
+465 
-472 KNSNTI
+472 
-478 TLYNS
+478 
-483 ASKNNY
+483 
-489 SDTKQTEHY
+489 DTKKQKTQY
-498 VDAGWSITD
+498 NDANWDITD

-644 ADVIVAAVAGALTKT
+644 ADVTVAAVAGALTKT

-710 EGADSGN
+710 EGVDSGN

-726 NKDISFKAGEIT
+726 NTDISFKAGEIT

-754 VYDGTNAIKGTA
+754 VYDGTNAIKGTV

-796 DDVNAGT
+796 DAVNAGT

-828 KVLYDPMGYFGKQI
+828 KVLYDPTGYFGEQI

-878 GSKTYDGTADFSY
+878 GNKTYDGTADFSY
-891 DANTRLGQDTIADG
+891 DANTRLGQDTIVDG
-905 FGTDNGILASDIDK
+905 FGTDSGILASDINK
-919 IKFTLGGAKFTTD
+919 INFTLGGAKFTTA
-932 DGTTV
+932 DGVTE
-937 ASDAT
+937 AADAT
-942 ASGLATA
+942 ASGLTTA
-949 AKKLSYTVTITGTDN
+949 AKKLAYTVTITGTDN

-1029 DPATGVITYADGSNA
+1029 DPATGVITYANGSDA
-1044 LVAGDGTSVK
+1044 LVASDGTSVK

-1093 MTPSITQNKDN
+1093 RTQSITQNKDN
-1104 TAISGKIT
+1104 IAISGKIT

-1122 VTKVYDGTTKVTTA
+1122 VTKVYDGTTKVTAA

-1169 DVNTANKV
+1169 DVIMANKV
-1177 YYTGITL
+1177 TYTGIALDGT
-1184 GGADAKNYNLQNTD
+1184 DAKNYHLQNTA
-1198 YTGNGTIIKKTI
+1198 YTGNGTITKKTI
-1210 NSVADLEWRVNDKLT
+1210 NSADDLEWRVNDKLT
-1225 KIYDGNSNLPS
+1225 KIYDGNTNLPS

-1248 GVSYDN
+1248 GVSYAN
-1254 GSTGLNYTVGTG
+1254 NSTGLNYTLGTS
-1266 SHYDSANSNNSQ
+1266 SHYDSANSNNGQ
-1278 AQAVTYQ
+1278 VQAVTYQ
-1285 IKLTDNS
+1285 IQLTDDS
-1292 GNYDFGTGDFTNTV
+1292 GNYNFGAGDFTNTV

-1317 FVSVKNGL
+1317 FVSVNNRP

-1330 ATTEVKNAKNNIAIK
+1330 ATTEVKNAKNNIAIQ

-1351 GFINGDANN
+1351 GFINSDANN

-1373 SDKNVDYTLS
+1373 LNKQVNYNLS

-1388 AGNYQLLQ
+1388 AGNYLLLQ
-1396 ADNTAADRLQGK
+1396 NDGTAGNSLQGI
-1408 GEITKHKL
+1408 GDITKHKL
-1416 ALTINDVRKTYDG
+1416 ALTIKNVRKTYDG
-1429 DAAVAADKVAGAI
+1429 DADVAADQVAGAI

-1452 ADFANDFK
+1452 ADFANDFN
-1460 TDKVTGTYGK
+1460 TDNVIGTYGK

-1478 DANAGTDKT
+1478 DANAGTDKA
-1487 VKYEHLNTLLTG
+1487 VEYKNLNTLLTG
-1499 TSADNYELTLQ
+1499 TSANNYELTLQ
-1510 GTPLGDIAYGKGT
+1510 GTALGDIAYGKGT

-1602 NIKLNGDLSNNYD
+1602 KIKLNGDLSNNYD

-1677 SLIVKPKD
+1677 SLIVQSKA
-1685 NDRGSGLLG
+1685 NDSGLLG
-1694 TDNVTV
+1694 TDSVTV

-1710 ADVNAGKNK
+1710 ADVNAGENK

-1729 DANNNYLLVD
+1729 DINNNYLLVD
-1739 IKGNALAKEN
+1739 MNDKALATEN
-1749 GTSYVTGLGEIK
+1749 GTSYVTGRGEIK
-1761 KRSLYVN
+1761 KRNLYVN
-1768 FDSPVKDYD
+1768 FDSPVKEYD
-1777 GETKANVNAVTNLVN
+1777 GETKAKVNAVTNLVN

-1816 ENGMFTASPD
+1816 ENGIFTASPD

-1850 QAKAG
+1850 QAKVG
-1855 QDSANVADYV
+1855 QDSANIADYV
-1865 DVDVDGS
+1865 NVAVDGS

-1892 VDHANK
+1892 VADANK
-1898 IYNGDIKVTHLA
+1898 IYNGDTKVTHLA
-1910 EDGTTVNEAGSNI
+1910 EDGTTVNEAKSNI
-1923 KNLAVKLNNGQE
+1923 KNLAVTLKNGQE

-2016 PISAVLNAGTKT
+2016 PISAVLNAGNKV

-2033 ARDGLNIDNVRIS
+2033 ARDGLNIDNVRVS
-2046 GEYADKNAADGKDIN
+2046 GEYADKNAADDKDIN

-2117 ENNNLANRIE
+2117 ENNSLANRIE
-2127 IATKNNDSGL
+2127 IATKTNDSGL

-2181 AGNYQLLNADGS
+2181 AGNYQLLNTDGS

-2205 GKGDIK
+2205 GKGDIQ

-2218 FKNPNKD
+2218 FKDPIKD

-2237 LEQATATTGLVAG
+2237 LEPATATTGLVAG
-2250 DNFASAAIK
+2250 DNFASAAIN

-2280 KVKYTGLAAALGADA
+2280 KVKYTGFAAALGADA
-2295 GNYVL
+2295 DNYVL
-2300 NAGDDM
+2300 NAGDNT
-2306 QTLTPVTADTFVG
+2306 QILTPVTADNFVG

-2343 YNGDSEVTHK
+2343 YNGDNKVEHK

-2385 KLDFSVIAANYAD
+2385 KLDFSVKEANYAD

-2421 DSNSFS
+2421 DSNSLS
-2427 GWDGTSLNLNGT
+2427 GWDGNSKILKLNGT

-2444 RQLKVNFA
+2444 RQLKVNFY
-2452 DVSKTYDGTNVVTD
+2452 DVSKIYDGTNAVTD
-2466 NIKATL
+2466 NINATL

-2485 DGLTLD
+2485 DGLKLD

-2518 LKAGDSSVLTN
+2518 LDSSVLTN

-2621 TNYELVVEPIAGS
+2621 TNYELVVEPIAVS

-2653 GMGVIDKRT
+2653 GMGVIDKRK

-2673 YDGTTFVKDAINNI
+2673 YDGTTAVKDAINNI

-2731 INNDNYQ
+2731 INNDNYR

-2768 KLPDTYNGQFYGV
+2768 KLPDTYNGQFYGG
-2781 VVDADKNKMEQ
+2781 VVDADKNQMEQ

-2869 NEVIKDVAKD
+2869 DEVIKDVAKD

-2905 TAIEYRDINGN
+2905 TAIEYRDIHGN
-2916 LIANIGTGKDEDD
+2916 LIANIGTGENEDD

>member
-13 ISIGIALSAGMFS
+13 IRIGIALSAGMFS
-26 IIPVAYGA
+26 IIPVVYGA

-41 AGNVA
+41 AGSAA
-46 IVDAGKEVNITST
+46 IVNAAKEVNITST

-141 DVAKNACDV
+141 DVAQNAYSANNMATVMD
-150 NDMTSVLASTD
+150 STD
-161 KKLAS
+161 KKMAS
-166 DVVNLGTISANK
+166 DVVNMGHISADK
-178 VIAEGKNIRFLADNI
+178 VVAEGKNIRFMNTAGNMT
-193 NASKVE
+193 NANTVE
-199 LRALGAKE
+199 LRS
-207 RDSAKKDLDNGYI
+207 DDGYI
-220 HVGSS
+220 HVGNA
-225 DGTTKNG
+225 DGAGDAKYSGKTTGPSGTAINIDWYKTVSADDVKN
-232 TRYVAKATNDAMEA
+232 
-246 TDDNKITWYTT
+246 NKSIIGAGGS
-257 VDKDNFVSKVNN
+257 N
-269 NLSGNYMLTEDIV
+269 SGNYMLTENVV
-282 LDKNNN
+282 LDGSENNITPVS
-288 NNFVA
+288 NFT
-293 IHNFAGSFDGMFHTV
+293 GKFDGMFNTV
-308 SGLNIDIANQD
+308 SNANINSFSE
-319 AGLFASVN
+319 AGIFGTT
-327 DARIENIGVTDSIIN
+327 DGARIENFGVVNSIVN
-342 AQTDTNRA
+342 SNLKNMGA
-350 GAIVGYA
+350 GAIVGNA
-357 KNSVINN
+357 KNSILKN
-364 VYNDKTKVTAN
+364 VYNEGTNITAL
-375 DETIAGGIAGQ
+375 TSQRAGGIVGEM
-386 LSDTKIYNSYN
+386 SDTTIESSYN
-397 TGETNGGGIYGYNDK
+397 TGNSNGGGILGRSTTTTNMIQ
-412 FGNSY
+412 
-417 VKNCYNVG
+417 NVYSTG
-425 TTGNDNKYGIFASTD
+425 TTGNNNQYGIFAVTLHANDLLVKNAYTLSKLVSSNKSSTVQDSFNVD
-440 TPNST
+440 T
-445 LVENSYTSSLQ
+445 
-456 FNSNEGKTI
+456 I
-465 VNSFRLD
+465 
-472 KNSNTI
+472 
-478 TLYNS
+478 
-483 ASKNNY
+483 
-489 SDTKQTEHY
+489 DTKKQKTQY
-498 VDAGWSITD
+498 NDANWDITD

-557 NEGKDFSK
+557 NEDKDFSK

-575 NVTFGANADNSQINY
+575 NVTFGANADNRQINY

-644 ADVIVAAVAGALTKT
+644 ADVTVAAVAGALTKT

-726 NKDISFKAGEIT
+726 NTDISFKAGEIT

-814 GDAAKNYYLKDSNG
+814 GEAAKNYYLKDSNG
-828 KVLYDPMGYFGKQI
+828 KVLYDPTGYFGNQI

-891 DANTRLGQDTIADG
+891 DANTRLGQDTIANG
-905 FGTDNGILASDIDK
+905 FGTDSGIIASDIDK

-932 DGTTV
+932 DGTT
-937 ASDAT
+937 AAPDAT
-942 ASGLATA
+942 ASGLTTA
-949 AKKLSYTVTITGTDN
+949 AKKLAYMVTITGTDN

-985 QPNTTVS
+985 QPNNTVS

-1000 DIKLAGNNRTNLDK
+1000 DITLVGNNKTNLDK
-1014 EYDSQDTVAANYNTW
+1014 EYDSKDNVADNYNTW
-1029 DPATGVITYADGSNA
+1029 DPAAGVITYADGSA
-1044 LVAGDGTSVK
+1044 VLVAGDGTSVK

-1066 DVDGNVIN
+1066 DADGNVIN

-1093 MTPSITQNKDN
+1093 VTQSITKNKDN
-1104 TAISGKIT
+1104 TAIAGKIT
-1112 PKNLTVTFGD
+1112 PKNLNVAFGD
-1122 VTKVYDGTTKVTTA
+1122 VTKVYDGTAKVTAA
-1136 MLTGKE
+1136 MLNGKE

-1156 LANTAAKANYNSA
+1156 LINTAAKAKYNSA

-1198 YTGNGTIIKKTI
+1198 YTGNGTITKKTI
-1210 NSVADLEWRVNDKLT
+1210 NSAADLEWRVNDKLT

-1236 TVTKDNLQLFVN
+1236 NVTKDNLQLFVN

-1383 LSGDS
+1383 FSGDS

-1442 TAQDNVTAID
+1442 TAQDNVTVID

-1470 QDSTGFTA
+1470 QDGNGFVA
-1478 DANAGTDKT
+1478 DANAGTDKA

-1499 TSADNYELTLQ
+1499 TSANNYELTLQ
-1510 GTPLGDIAYGKGT
+1510 GTALGDIAYGKGT

-1677 SLIVKPKD
+1677 SLIVKPKN

-1710 ADVNAGKNK
+1710 ADVNAGENK

-1739 IKGNALAKEN
+1739 INGNALAKEN

-1816 ENGMFTASPD
+1816 ENGIFTASPD

-1832 KYTGLLAALGDKA
+1832 KYTGLMAALGDKA

-1850 QAKAG
+1850 QAKVG
-1855 QDSANVADYV
+1855 QDSANVADYT
-1865 DVDVDGS
+1865 DVAVDGS

-1910 EDGTTVNEAGSNI
+1910 EDGTTVKAGSNI

-1958 TYRLNLTNLKN
+1958 TYQLNLTNLKN

-1992 KKRHLSVDFA
+1992 EKRHLSVDFV

-2016 PISAVLNAGTKT
+2016 PISAKLNAGTKV

-2033 ARDGLNIDNVRIS
+2033 ARDGLNIDNVRVS

-2117 ENNNLANRIE
+2117 ENNSLANRIE

-2151 LANAMSGRYSD
+2151 LAKAMSGRYSD

-2218 FKNPNKD
+2218 FTDPVKD

-2250 DNFASAAIK
+2250 DNFASADIK

-2295 GNYVL
+2295 DNYVL
-2300 NAGDDM
+2300 NAGDNT
-2306 QTLTPVTADTFVG
+2306 QILTPVTDDNFVG

-2343 YNGDSEVTHK
+2343 YNGDSKVEHK

-2385 KLDFSVIAANYAD
+2385 KLDFSVKEANYAD

-2427 GWDGTSLNLNGT
+2427 GWDGTSLNFNGT

-2452 DVSKTYDGTNVVTD
+2452 DVSKIYDGTNAVTD
-2466 NIKATL
+2466 NINATL
-2472 NAGTKLGAEVINR
+2472 NAGTKLGAEIINR
-2485 DGLTLD
+2485 DGLKLD

-2552 SELVNKVYDGTT
+2552 GELVKKVYDGTT

-2634 NSQVELIS
+2634 NSKVELIS
-2642 GADGSTDIKLK
+2642 KADGSTDIKLK
-2653 GMGVIDKRT
+2653 GMGVIDKRK

-2673 YDGTTFVKDAINNI
+2673 YDGKTAVKDAINNI

-2768 KLPDTYNGQFYGV
+2768 KLPDTYNGQFYG

-2916 LIANIGTGKDEDD
+2916 LIANIGTGEDEDD

>member
-13 ISIGIALSAGMFS
+13 IRIGIALSAGMFS

-41 AGNVA
+41 AGNID
-46 IVDAGKEVNITST
+46 IVNAAKEVNITST

-141 DVAKNACDV
+141 DVAQNAYSANNMATVMD
-150 NDMTSVLASTD
+150 STD
-161 KKLAS
+161 KKMAS
-166 DVVNLGTISANK
+166 DVVNMGHISADK
-178 VIAEGKNIRFLADNI
+178 VVAEGKNIRFMNI
-193 NASKVE
+193 AGNMTNANTVE
-199 LRALGAKE
+199 LRS
-207 RDSAKKDLDNGYI
+207 DDGYI
-220 HVGSS
+220 HVGNA
-225 DGTTKNG
+225 DGAGDAKYSGKTTGPSGTAINIDWYKTVSADDVKN
-232 TRYVAKATNDAMEA
+232 
-246 TDDNKITWYTT
+246 NKSIIGAAGS
-257 VDKDNFVSKVNN
+257 N
-269 NLSGNYMLTEDIV
+269 SGNYMLTENVV
-282 LDKNNN
+282 LDGSENNITPVS
-288 NNFVA
+288 NFT
-293 IHNFAGSFDGMFHTV
+293 GKFDGMFNTV
-308 SGLNIDIANQD
+308 SNANINSAGEAGIFGTTNGARIDNFGVINSKISTSVVKKGVGAIVGNATNSIINNVYNENTTVTGPRYLWVGGIVGEMTDTTINNAYNTGQSAGGGILGISHGTSD
-319 AGLFASVN
+319 WSNKIDNSYNTGAVGSNNKAGLFASA
-327 DARIENIGVTDSIIN
+327 DD
-342 AQTDTNRA
+342 D
-350 GAIVGYA
+350 
-357 KNSVINN
+357 N
-364 VYNDKTKVTAN
+364 VK
-375 DETIAGGIAGQ
+375 
-386 LSDTKIYNSYN
+386 L
-397 TGETNGGGIYGYNDK
+397 
-412 FGNSY
+412 
-417 VKNCYNVG
+417 VK
-425 TTGNDNKYGIFASTD
+425 
-440 TPNST
+440 
-445 LVENSYTSSLQ
+445 NSYTTTNDISDNTSVTVDNSFIISATGAKVVNPEVNSSLTATQ
-456 FNSNEGKTI
+456 TYDN
-465 VNSFRLD
+465 
-472 KNSNTI
+472 
-478 TLYNS
+478 
-483 ASKNNY
+483 
-489 SDTKQTEHY
+489 KQTDVY
-498 VDAGWSITD
+498 NKANWDITD

-575 NVTFGANADNSQINY
+575 NVTFGANADKSQINY

-644 ADVIVAAVAGALTKT
+644 ADVTVAAVAGALTKT

-726 NKDISFKAGEIT
+726 NTDISFKAGEIT

-775 TGTVASDTVNV
+775 TGTIANDVVNV
-786 KGTADAEVKY
+786 KGTNDAAVSY

-828 KVLYDPMGYFGKQI
+828 KVLYDPTGYFSEKDKPITVANG
-842 VTADNVTANN
+842 VTVSN

-873 GIWEN
+873 GKWEA

-891 DANTRLGQDTIADG
+891 DTNTRLGQDTIADG
-905 FGTDNGILASDIDK
+905 FGTDSGILASDIDK
-919 IKFTLGGAKFTTD
+919 IKFTLSGAKFTTD
-932 DGTTV
+932 DGTT
-937 ASDAT
+937 AAPDAT

-985 QPNTTVS
+985 QPNNTVS

-1000 DIKLAGNNRTNLDK
+1000 DITLAGNNRTNIDK
-1014 EYDSQDTVAANYNTW
+1014 EYDSKDTVADNYNTW
-1029 DPATGVITYADGSNA
+1029 DPAAGVITYADGSA
-1044 LVAGDGTSVK
+1044 VLVAGDGTSVK

-1066 DVDGNVIN
+1066 DANGNVIN

-1093 MTPSITQNKDN
+1093 ITQSITKNKDN
-1104 TAISGKIT
+1104 TTIAGKIT
-1112 PKNLTVTFGD
+1112 PKNLQVAFDG
-1122 VTKVYDGTTKVTTA
+1122 VTKVYDGTTKVTAA

-1142 SLNGKI
+1142 NLDGKI

-1169 DVNTANKV
+1169 DVNTADKV

-1198 YTGNGTIIKKTI
+1198 CTGNGTITKKTI

-1225 KIYDGNSNLPS
+1225 KIYDGNTNLPS

-1254 GSTGLNYTVGTG
+1254 GSTGLNYTIGTG
-1266 SHYDSANSNNSQ
+1266 SHYDSANSNNGQ

-1285 IKLTDNS
+1285 IRLTDNS

-1317 FVSVKNGL
+1317 FVSVNDTKL
-1325 TKEYD
+1325 SKEYD
-1330 ATTEVKNAKNNIAIK
+1330 ATTDVDNAKNYIAIK
-1345 NTDRDT
+1345 NSDSST
-1351 GFINGDANN
+1351 GFVNNDANALN
-1360 LSVNGQYADKNAG
+1360 VSGKYADKNAG
-1373 SDKNVDYTLS
+1373 SNKIVDYTLS

-1396 ADNTAADRLQGK
+1396 ADNTAADSLQGK
-1408 GEITKHKL
+1408 GDITKHKL
-1416 ALTINDVRKTYDG
+1416 TLTINNVRKTYDG
-1429 DAAVAADKVAGAI
+1429 DAAVAADQVAGAI

-1460 TDKVTGTYGK
+1460 TDNVIGTYGK
-1470 QDSTGFTA
+1470 QDSNGFVA

-1487 VKYEHLNTLLTG
+1487 VEYKNIASLLTG
-1499 TSADNYELTLQ
+1499 ASAGNYEFTLN
-1510 GTPLGDIAYGKGT
+1510 GSVVGNTVYGKGQ
-1523 IDKLAINAAN
+1523 IDKLTIDPAS
-1533 GWNFNFDFSG
+1533 GWNFNFDFGG
-1543 LHKVYDN
+1543 LNKIYDN
-1550 STDALVN
+1550 TTNALVN
-1557 GFDGKDKVSALN
+1557 GISGKEKVSALN
-1569 FSNGNKTIDFL
+1569 FTNGTKTIDFL
-1580 HNYDVNSVSY
+1580 QNYDVNSVEY
-1590 DSVNAGTRNVTY
+1590 DSVNAGTRSVTY
-1602 NIKLNGDLSNNYD
+1602 RIKLNGDLSNNYD
-1615 LTSLDTLGGVNYDS
+1615 LSSLDTLSGVSYDS
-1629 TTQTISKTIAGA
+1629 ATQTIAKTIAGA
-1641 GTIEQR
+1641 GTIDQR
-1647 KVYVGVQNNNSVSK
+1647 KVFVGVKNNIPVSK
-1661 IYDGTKELK
+1661 IYDGNKELK
-1670 PEAIANS
+1670 AADIAGS
-1677 SLIVKPKD
+1677 KLTVKDKD
-1685 NDRGSGLLG
+1685 NDSGLLG
-1694 TDNVTV
+1694 TDHVTV

-1710 ADVNAGKNK
+1710 ADANAGKDK

-1729 DANNNYLLVD
+1729 DTNNNYLLVD
-1739 IKGNALAKEN
+1739 MNDNALATEN

-1761 KRSLYVN
+1761 KRNLYVN

-1792 SADTGLVNGDIFDS
+1792 NADTGLVNGDIFDS

-1816 ENGMFTASPD
+1816 ENGIFTASPD

-1845 GNYEV
+1845 GNYDIK
-1850 QAKAG
+1850 AKAG
-1855 QDSANVADYV
+1855 QDSADIADYTNIAA
-1865 DVDVDGS
+1865 DGS

-1892 VDHANK
+1892 VADANK
-1898 IYNGDIKVTHLA
+1898 IYNGDTKVTHLT
-1910 EDGTTVNEAGSNI
+1910 EDGTALSKAEANI
-1923 KNLAVKLNNGQE
+1923 NKLSVILNTGKE
-1935 EKLQYNLAD
+1935 EKLQYSLAD
-1944 ADYDDA
+1944 ADYANA
-1950 NAGSNKNV
+1950 NAGSNKDV
-1958 TYRLNLTNLKN
+1958 TYQLNLTNLKN
-1969 FDIDNSLNG
+1969 FDIDSSVNG
-1978 WDGTKLNLNGKGDI
+1978 WDGTKLSLSGKGDI
-1992 KKRHLSVDFA
+1992 AKRHLSADFGEVN
-2002 DISKTYDGTKAVTS
+2002 KVYDGTKDVTGD
-2016 PISAVLNAGTKT
+2016 IKAKLNAGTKL

-2033 ARDGLNIDNVRIS
+2033 AKDGLTIDTSKIS
-2046 GEYADKNAADGKDIN
+2046 GEYADKNVADSKDVN
-2061 YSGIAGALTA
+2061 YSGIMGALTA
-2071 GNAGVLNNY
+2071 GNNNVLNNY
-2080 EISDRATGKGAITKR
+2080 EISDNAIGKGDITKR
-2095 KLYVSANDVPALS
+2095 KLYVKANNVPVLS
-2108 KIYDGTTAI
+2108 KIYDGTTTI
-2117 ENNNLANRIE
+2117 ENSDLVNRID
-2127 IATKNNDSGL
+2127 IAAKTNDSGL
-2137 TGNDDVTINGSTSN
+2137 AGNDDVTINGSTGNS
-2151 LANAMSGRYSD
+2151 ANALTGRYLD
-2162 KNAGQAKDVYYEVA
+2162 KNAGQAKDVHYEVA

-2193 ELTKENGTSYVL
+2193 ELAKENGTSYVL

-2211 KRSLNIT
+2211 KRSLNIKFT
-2218 FKNPNKD
+2218 DPVKD
-2225 YDGSTYAKVNAV
+2225 YDGSAYAKVNAV
-2237 LEQATATTGLVAG
+2237 AEKATATTGLVNGDTFDSSVISGTYGYMDAA
-2250 DNFASAAIK
+2250 DNFI
-2259 GSYGY
+2259 
-2264 IDTDGKFVAS
+2264 AS
-2274 PDVISN
+2274 PDVSSN
-2280 KVKYTGLAAALGADA
+2280 KVKYTGLLEALGAEA
-2295 GNYVL
+2295 GNYTL
-2300 NAGDDM
+2300 NASDSTQNLMPVADDS
-2306 QTLTPVTADTFVG
+2306 FVG
-2319 GGTINKLKIT
+2319 GGTINRLKIT
-2329 DSNLKVLLAKASKI
+2329 DSNLKALLAKANKI
-2343 YNGDSEVTHK
+2343 YNGDTDVTHK
-2353 TEDGSSLI
+2353 TEDGSSTI
-2361 AAKDNVKTLSVIL
+2361 EAKDNIKKLSVVL
-2374 KQADGSKDKEE
+2374 KQADGTADKEE
-2385 KLDFSVIAANYAD
+2385 QLDFTVVAADYAD
-2398 ANAGKDKSVTYKL
+2398 AAAGNDKTVKYKL
-2411 ELKNL
+2411 QLNNL
-2416 DNFTI
+2416 ANFDV
-2421 DSNSFS
+2421 DSNSL
-2427 GWDGTSLNLNGT
+2427 GNWDGTNLNLTGT

-2444 RQLKVNFA
+2444 RQLKVDFA
-2452 DVSKTYDGTNVVTD
+2452 DVSKIYDGTTD
-2466 NIKATL
+2466 VIGSINATL
-2472 NAGTKLGAEVINR
+2472 NAGSKIGAEVINR

-2491 NSKITGVYRDKNA
+2491 NSKITGVYHDKNA

-2510 SYKGILAA
+2510 SYQKILSA
-2518 LKAGDSSVLTN
+2518 LKAGDSSVLQN
-2529 YELDDIG
+2529 YELADIG

-2552 SELVNKVYDGTT
+2552 SELVEKVYDGTT
-2564 ELVNNPYAT
+2564 KLVNNPYTT
-2573 VDKLIDTTVID
+2573 VDTLVDTGIID

-2601 AYSDKNAGTHDV
+2601 VYSDKNAGKHDV
-2613 DYKVNVDN
+2613 DYKLNVDN

-2634 NSQVELIS
+2634 NSRVELNS
-2642 GADGSTDIKLK
+2642 QADGSTNIKLK
-2653 GMGVIDKRT
+2653 GMGIIDKRQ
-2662 LTFAIADASKE
+2662 LTFKIADADKE
-2673 YDGTTFVKDAINNI
+2673 YDGTTTVKDAINNI
-2687 KATNVIGDD
+2687 QADNVIGED
-2696 NINLVVKKA
+2696 NINLIVNSA
-2705 WYDDK
+2705 AYDNA

-2716 DTDKLKYHDVSYAIS
+2716 DSDGLLQHDVNYNIS
-2731 INNDNYQ
+2731 INNSNYE
-2738 LTKDT
+2738 LTSDT
-2743 LAGHGTITRAAVTV
+2743 LKGHGTIQRAKLTV
-2757 KANPQEFRLGE
+2757 KADQYKFRLGD
-2768 KLPDTYNGQFYGV
+2768 KLPDNYSGQFAGAKTE
-2781 VVDADKNKMEQ
+2781 ADKAQLAK
-2792 DFSFKLAEDE
+2792 DFVFKLDENGKSTAEAG
-2802 KDSTDVRYDIYPVWG
+2802 YDTYPVWG

-2822 TSGNYGQNYTF
+2822 KSGNYGQNYIF
-2833 TQDSTNKTAVK
+2833 AQDSANKNAVK

-2862 KTAGDVT
+2862 KTAGDITGDVT
-2869 NEVIKDVAKD
+2869 KDIAKD
-2879 IKFTPD
+2879 AKFTPD
-2885 NTSYQQASGDG
+2885 HTAYQQASGDE
-2896 ANNLKLTGS
+2896 ANNLKLNGS
-2905 TAIEYRDINGN
+2905 TAIEYRDSNGN
-2916 LIANIGTGKDEDD
+2916 LIADMTTKDEDD
-2929 RQASMQLKG
+2929 KQASMQLKG

-2952 KAAIALSSE
+2952 KAAFALSSE
-2961 GTGVNLTA
+2961 GTGVKLTA

>member
-34 PSGGKVE
+34 PSGGEVK
-41 AGNVA
+41 AGHA
-46 IVDAGKEVNITST
+46 DIVKNTTAKEVNITST

-141 DVAKNACDV
+141 DVAQNAYSANNMATVMD
-150 NDMTSVLASTD
+150 STD
-161 KKLAS
+161 KKMAS
-166 DVVNLGTISANK
+166 DVVNMGHISADK
-178 VIAEGKNIRFLADNI
+178 VVAEGKNIRFMNTAGNMTDANTI
-193 NASKVE
+193 E
-199 LRALGAKE
+199 LRS
-207 RDSAKKDLDNGYI
+207 DDGYI
-220 HVGSS
+220 HVGNADGAS
-225 DGTTKNG
+225 DAKYSGKTTGTSGTAINIDWYKTVSADDVKN
-232 TRYVAKATNDAMEA
+232 
-246 TDDNKITWYTT
+246 NKSIIGAGGSNS
-257 VDKDNFVSKVNN
+257 D
-269 NLSGNYMLTEDIV
+269 NYMLTENVV
-282 LDKNNN
+282 LDGSENNITPVS
-288 NNFVA
+288 NFT
-293 IHNFAGSFDGMFHTV
+293 GKFDGMFNTV
-308 SGLNIDIANQD
+308 SKANINS
-319 AGLFASVN
+319 AGEAGIFGTT
-327 DARIENIGVTDSIIN
+327 DGARIENFGVVNSIVN
-342 AQTDTNRA
+342 SNLKNMGA
-350 GAIVGYA
+350 GAIVGNA
-357 KNSVINN
+357 KNSILKN
-364 VYNDKTKVTAN
+364 VYNEGTNITALTN
-375 DETIAGGIAGQ
+375 HRAGGIVGEM
-386 LSDTKIYNSYN
+386 SDTTIESSYN
-397 TGETNGGGIYGYNDK
+397 TGNSNGGGILGRSTTTTNMIQ
-412 FGNSY
+412 
-417 VKNCYNVG
+417 NVYSTG
-425 TTGNDNKYGIFASTD
+425 TTGNYNQYGIFAVTLHANDLLVKNAYTLSKLVSSNKSSTVQDSFNVD
-440 TPNST
+440 T
-445 LVENSYTSSLQ
+445 L
-456 FNSNEGKTI
+456 
-465 VNSFRLD
+465 
-472 KNSNTI
+472 
-478 TLYNS
+478 
-483 ASKNNY
+483 
-489 SDTKQTEHY
+489 DTKKQKIQY
-498 VDAGWSITD
+498 NDANWDITD

-528 GTSNPLLTAFF
+528 GASNPLLTAFF

-644 ADVIVAAVAGALTKT
+644 ADVTVAAVAGALTKT

-691 DKTVG
+691 DKTVD

-726 NKDISFKAGEIT
+726 NTDISFKAGEIT

-754 VYDGTNAIKGTA
+754 VYDGTNAIKGTV

-796 DDVNAGT
+796 DAVNAGT

-828 KVLYDPMGYFGKQI
+828 KVLYDPMGYFGEQI

-905 FGTDNGILASDIDK
+905 FGTDSGILASDIDK
-919 IKFTLGGAKFTTD
+919 IKFALGGAKFTTD
-932 DGTTV
+932 DGTTA

-949 AKKLSYTVTITGTDN
+949 AKKLAYTVTITGTDN

-1029 DPATGVITYADGSNA
+1029 DPATGVITYANGSDA
-1044 LVAGDGTSVK
+1044 LVASDGTSVK

-1085 AKAANYNL
+1085 AKVANYNL
-1093 MTPSITQNKDN
+1093 ITQSITQNKDN

-1112 PKNLTVTFGD
+1112 PKDLTVTFGD
-1122 VTKVYDGTTKVTTA
+1122 VTKVYDGTTKVTAA

-1169 DVNTANKV
+1169 DVIMANKV
-1177 YYTGITL
+1177 TYTGIAL
-1184 GGADAKNYNLQNTD
+1184 DGADAKNYHLQNTA
-1198 YTGNGTIIKKTI
+1198 YTGNGTITKKTI
-1210 NSVADLEWRVNDKLT
+1210 NSAADLEWRVNDKLT
-1225 KIYDGNSNLPS
+1225 KIYDGNTNLPS

-1248 GVSYDN
+1248 GVSYAN
-1254 GSTGLNYTVGTG
+1254 NSTGLNYTLGTS
-1266 SHYDSANSNNSQ
+1266 SHYDSANSNNGQ
-1278 AQAVTYQ
+1278 VQAVTYQ
-1285 IKLTDNS
+1285 IKLTDDS
-1292 GNYDFGTGDFTNTV
+1292 GNYNFGADDFINTV

-1317 FVSVKNGL
+1317 FVSVNNRP

-1330 ATTEVKNAKNNIAIK
+1330 ATTEVKNAKNNIAIQ

-1351 GFINGDANN
+1351 GFINSDANN

-1373 SDKNVDYTLS
+1373 LNKQVNYNLN

-1388 AGNYQLLQ
+1388 AGNYLLLQ
-1396 ADNTAADRLQGK
+1396 NDGTAGNSLQGI
-1408 GEITKHKL
+1408 GDITKHKL
-1416 ALTINDVRKTYDG
+1416 ALTINNNVRKTYDG
-1429 DAAVAADKVAGAI
+1429 DADVAANQVAGAI
-1442 TAQDNVTAID
+1442 TAQDSVTAID

-1460 TDKVTGTYGK
+1460 TDKVKGTYGK

-1478 DANAGTDKT
+1478 DANAGTDKA
-1487 VKYEHLNTLLTG
+1487 VEYKNLNTLLTG
-1499 TSADNYELTLQ
+1499 TSANNYELTLQ
-1510 GTPLGDIAYGKGT
+1510 GTALGDIAYGKGT
-1523 IDKLAINAAN
+1523 IDKLAINAAD

-1550 STDALVN
+1550 STDALFN

-1602 NIKLNGDLSNNYD
+1602 KIKLNGDLSNNYD

-1677 SLIVKPKD
+1677 SLIVQPKA
-1685 NDRGSGLLG
+1685 NDSGLLG
-1694 TDNVTV
+1694 TDSVTV
-1700 SNTTAVKAHY
+1700 SNITAVKAHY
-1710 ADVNAGKNK
+1710 ADVNAGENK

-1739 IKGNALAKEN
+1739 INGNALAKEN

-1761 KRSLYVN
+1761 KRNLYVN

-1777 GETKANVNAVTNLVN
+1777 GETKAKVNAVTNLVN
-1792 SADTGLVNGDIFDS
+1792 NADTGLVNGDIFDS

-1816 ENGMFTASPD
+1816 ENGIFTASPD

-1832 KYTGLLAALGDKA
+1832 KYTGLLAALGDKV
-1845 GNYEV
+1845 GNYKV
-1850 QAKAG
+1850 QAKVG
-1855 QDSANVADYV
+1855 QDSANIADYV
-1865 DVDVDGS
+1865 NVAVDGS

-1879 NKYKITNANLKWD
+1879 NKYKITNADLKWD
-1892 VDHANK
+1892 VADANK
-1898 IYNGDIKVTHLA
+1898 IYNGDTKVTHLA
-1910 EDGTTVNEAGSNI
+1910 EDGTTVNEAGSKI
-1923 KNLAVKLNNGQE
+1923 KNLAVTLKNGQE

-2016 PISAVLNAGTKT
+2016 PISAVLNAGNKV

-2033 ARDGLNIDNVRIS
+2033 ARDGLNIDNVRVS
-2046 GEYADKNAADGKDIN
+2046 GEYADKNAADDKDIN
-2061 YSGIAGALTA
+2061 YSGIAGALTV

-2117 ENNNLANRIE
+2117 ENNSLANRIE
-2127 IATKNNDSGL
+2127 IATKTNDSGL
-2137 TGNDDVTINGSTSN
+2137 TGNDNVTINGSTSN

-2181 AGNYQLLNADGS
+2181 AGNYQLLNTDGS

-2211 KRSLNIT
+2211 KRGLNIKFT
-2218 FKNPNKD
+2218 DPVKD

-2237 LEQATATTGLVAG
+2237 AEKATAAADTGLVNG
-2250 DNFASAAIK
+2250 DTFDSSVIS
-2259 GSYGY
+2259 GTYGY
-2264 IDTDGKFVAS
+2264 MDAANNFIAS

-2295 GNYVL
+2295 DNYVL
-2300 NAGDDM
+2300 NAGDDT
-2306 QTLTPVTADTFVG
+2306 QALTPVTADTFVG

-2411 ELKNL
+2411 ALNNL
-2416 DNFTI
+2416 DNYII

-2452 DVSKTYDGTNVVTD
+2452 DVSKTYDGTNAVTD
-2466 NIKATL
+2466 NINAAL

-2491 NSKITGVYRDKNA
+2491 NSQITGVYRDKNA

-2552 SELVNKVYDGTT
+2552 SELVKKVYDGTT

-2642 GADGSTDIKLK
+2642 KADGSTDIKLK

-2716 DTDKLKYHDVSYAIS
+2716 DTDELKYHDVSYAIS

-2781 VVDADKNKMEQ
+2781 VDADKNKMEQ

-2833 TQDSTNKTAVK
+2833 MQDSTNKTAVK

-2869 NEVIKDVAKD
+2869 NEVIKYVAKD

-2916 LIANIGTGKDEDD
+2916 LIANIGTGEDEDD

>member
-34 PSGGKVE
+34 PSGGEVK
-41 AGNVA
+41 AGNAA
-46 IVDAGKEVNITST
+46 IVNAAKEVNITST

-141 DVAKNACDV
+141 DVAKNAYSANNMATVMD
-150 NDMTSVLASTD
+150 STD
-161 KKLAS
+161 KKMAS
-166 DVVNLGTISANK
+166 DVVNMGHISADK
-178 VIAEGKNIRFLADNI
+178 VVAEGKNIRFMNTAGNMT
-193 NASKVE
+193 NANTVE
-199 LRALGAKE
+199 LRS
-207 RDSAKKDLDNGYI
+207 DDGYI
-220 HVGSS
+220 HVGNV
-225 DGTTKNG
+225 DGAGDAKYSGKTTGPSGTAINIDWYKTVSADDVKN
-232 TRYVAKATNDAMEA
+232 
-246 TDDNKITWYTT
+246 NKSIIGAGGS
-257 VDKDNFVSKVNN
+257 N
-269 NLSGNYMLTEDIV
+269 SGNYMLTENVV
-282 LDKNNN
+282 LDGSENNITPVS
-288 NNFVA
+288 NFT
-293 IHNFAGSFDGMFHTV
+293 GKFDGMFNTV
-308 SGLNIDIANQD
+308 SNANINS
-319 AGLFASVN
+319 AGEAGIFGTT
-327 DARIENIGVTDSIIN
+327 DGARIENFGVVNSIVN
-342 AQTDTNRA
+342 SNLKNMGA
-350 GAIVGYA
+350 GAIVGNA
-357 KNSVINN
+357 KNSILKN
-364 VYNDKTKVTAN
+364 VYNEGTNITAL
-375 DETIAGGIAGQ
+375 TSQRAGGIVGEM
-386 LSDTKIYNSYN
+386 SDTTIESSYN
-397 TGETNGGGIYGYNDK
+397 TGNSNGGGILGRSTTTTNMIQ
-412 FGNSY
+412 
-417 VKNCYNVG
+417 NVYSTG
-425 TTGNDNKYGIFASTD
+425 TTGNNNQYGIFAVTLHANDLLVKNAYTLSKLVSSNKSSTVQDSFNVD
-440 TPNST
+440 T
-445 LVENSYTSSLQ
+445 
-456 FNSNEGKTI
+456 I
-465 VNSFRLD
+465 
-472 KNSNTI
+472 
-478 TLYNS
+478 
-483 ASKNNY
+483 
-489 SDTKQTEHY
+489 DTKKQKTQY
-498 VDAGWSITD
+498 NDANWDITD

-539 KGTTAA
+539 KGTTAV

-575 NVTFGANADNSQINY
+575 NVTFGANADNRQINY

-644 ADVIVAAVAGALTKT
+644 ADVTVAAVAGALTKT

-726 NKDISFKAGEIT
+726 NTDISFKAGEIT

-828 KVLYDPMGYFGKQI
+828 KVLYDPTGYFGKKI

-891 DANTRLGQDTIADG
+891 DANTRLGQDTIANG
-905 FGTDNGILASDIDK
+905 FGTDSGIIASDIDK

-932 DGTTV
+932 DGTT
-937 ASDAT
+937 AAPDAT
-942 ASGLATA
+942 ASGLTTA
-949 AKKLSYTVTITGTDN
+949 AKKLAYTVTITGTDN

-985 QPNTTVS
+985 QPNNTVS

-1000 DIKLAGNNRTNLDK
+1000 DITLVGNNKTNLDK
-1014 EYDSQDTVAANYNTW
+1014 EYDSKDNVADNYNTW
-1029 DPATGVITYADGSNA
+1029 DPAAGVITYADGSA
-1044 LVAGDGTSVK
+1044 VLVAGDGTSVK

-1066 DVDGNVIN
+1066 DVDGKVIN

-1093 MTPSITQNKDN
+1093 RTQSITKNKDN
-1104 TAISGKIT
+1104 TAIAGKIT
-1112 PKNLTVTFGD
+1112 PKNLNVAFGD
-1122 VTKVYDGTTKVTTA
+1122 VTKVYDGTTKVTAA
-1136 MLTGKE
+1136 MLNGKE

-1156 LANTAAKANYNSA
+1156 LINTAAKANYNSA

-1210 NSVADLEWRVNDKLT
+1210 NRVADLEWRVNDKLT

-1470 QDSTGFTA
+1470 QDGNGFVA
-1478 DANAGTDKT
+1478 DANAGTDKA

-1499 TSADNYELTLQ
+1499 TSAGNYELTLQ
-1510 GTPLGDIAYGKGT
+1510 GTALGDIAYGKGT
-1523 IDKLAINAAN
+1523 IDRLAINAAN

-1590 DSVNAGTRNVTY
+1590 DSVNAGRRNVTY

-1615 LTSLDTLGGVNYDS
+1615 LTSLNTLGGVHYDS
-1629 TTQTISKTIAGA
+1629 TTQTISKTITGA

-1670 PEAIANS
+1670 PEDIANS
-1677 SLIVKPKD
+1677 SLIVQPKD

-1700 SNTTAVKAHY
+1700 SNVTAVKAHY
-1710 ADVNAGKNK
+1710 ADVNASEDKK

-1739 IKGNALAKEN
+1739 LNGNALAKEN

-1768 FDSPVKDYD
+1768 FDSHDKFYD
-1777 GETKANVNAVTNLVN
+1777 GETKAEFNAVTNRVN
-1792 SADTGLVNGDIFDS
+1792 IADTGLVNGDIFDS

-1816 ENGMFTASPD
+1816 ENGIFTASPD

-1832 KYTGLLAALGDKA
+1832 RYTGLLKALGDKA
-1845 GNYEV
+1845 KNYEV
-1850 QAKAG
+1850 KAKDG
-1855 QDSANVADYV
+1855 QDSANIADYV
-1865 DVDVDGS
+1865 DVAVDGS

-1879 NKYKITNANLKWD
+1879 NKYIITNANLKWD

-1898 IYNGDIKVTHLA
+1898 IYNGDTKVTHWA
-1910 EDGTTVNEAGSNI
+1910 EDGTTVNEAGANI
-1923 KNLAVKLNNGQE
+1923 KNLAVKLKNGKE

-1944 ADYDDA
+1944 AYYDGA
-1950 NAGSNKNV
+1950 NAGNKNV
-1958 TYRLNLTNLKN
+1958 TYRLELTNLKN
-1969 FDIDNSLNG
+1969 FEIDNSLNG

-2002 DISKTYDGTKAVTS
+2002 DISKTYDGTKEVKSQIRAE
-2016 PISAVLNAGTKT
+2016 LNAGTKV

-2033 ARDGLNIDNVRIS
+2033 ARDGLTLDNRQITGV
-2046 GEYADKNAADGKDIN
+2046 YCDKNAGTAKDVS
-2061 YSGIAGALTA
+2061 YKGILAALKAGDSSVLT
-2071 GNAGVLNNY
+2071 NY

-2095 KLYVSANDVPALS
+2095 KLYVKANDVPALS

-2117 ENNNLANRIE
+2117 ENNSLANRIE
-2127 IATKNNDSGL
+2127 IVTKPDDSGL
-2137 TGNDDVTINGSTSN
+2137 TGNDDVTINGSTSKW
-2151 LANAMSGRYSD
+2151 ANAMSGRYSD
-2162 KNAGQAKDVYYEVA
+2162 KNAGKDKKVYYEVA

-2193 ELTKENGTSYVL
+2193 ELTKENGTSYVTGL
-2205 GKGDIK
+2205 GEIKKRSLYVNFDSHDKFYDGETKAEFNAVTNRVNIADTGLVNGDIFDSTKLNGDYGQVENGIFTASPDVTSDKVRYTGLLKALGDKAKNYEVKAKDGQDSANIADYVDVAVDGSFIGTGKINKYIITNANLKWDVDHANKIYNGDTKVTHWAEDGTTVNEAGANIKNLAVKLKNGKEEKLQYNLADAYYDGANAGNKNVTYRLELTNLKNFEIDNSLNGWDGTKLNLNGKGDIK
-2211 KRSLNIT
+2211 KR
-2218 FKNPNKD
+2218 
-2225 YDGSTYAKVNAV
+2225 
-2237 LEQATATTGLVAG
+2237 
-2250 DNFASAAIK
+2250 
-2259 GSYGY
+2259 
-2264 IDTDGKFVAS
+2264 
-2274 PDVISN
+2274 
-2280 KVKYTGLAAALGADA
+2280 
-2295 GNYVL
+2295 
-2300 NAGDDM
+2300 
-2306 QTLTPVTADTFVG
+2306 
-2319 GGTINKLKIT
+2319 
-2329 DSNLKVLLAKASKI
+2329 
-2343 YNGDSEVTHK
+2343 H
-2353 TEDGSSLI
+2353 
-2361 AAKDNVKTLSVIL
+2361 LSV
-2374 KQADGSKDKEE
+2374 D
-2385 KLDFSVIAANYAD
+2385 
-2398 ANAGKDKSVTYKL
+2398 
-2411 ELKNL
+2411 
-2416 DNFTI
+2416 
-2421 DSNSFS
+2421 
-2427 GWDGTSLNLNGT
+2427 
-2439 GDIAK
+2439 
-2444 RQLKVNFA
+2444 FA
-2452 DVSKTYDGTNVVTD
+2452 DISKTYDGTKEVKSQ
-2466 NIKATL
+2466 IRAEL
-2472 NAGTKLGAEVINR
+2472 NAGTKVGADVIAR

-2491 NSKITGVYRDKNA
+2491 NRQITGVYCDKNA

-2552 SELVNKVYDGTT
+2552 SELVKKVYDGTT

-2642 GADGSTDIKLK
+2642 KADGSTDIKLK

-2673 YDGTTFVKDAINNI
+2673 YDGTTAVKDAINNI

-2716 DTDKLKYHDVSYAIS
+2716 DTNELKYHDVSYAIS

-2781 VVDADKNKMEQ
+2781 VDADKNQMEQ

-2885 NTSYQQASGDG
+2885 STSYQQASGDG

-2916 LIANIGTGKDEDD
+2916 LIANIGTGEDEDD

>member
-13 ISIGIALSAGMFS
+13 IRIGIALSAGMFS

-34 PSGGKVE
+34 PSGGEVK
-41 AGNVA
+41 AGNAA
-46 IVDAGKEVNITST
+46 IVKAANGVNITST

-141 DVAKNACDV
+141 DVAQNAYSANNMATVMD
-150 NDMTSVLASTD
+150 STD
-161 KKLAS
+161 KKMAS
-166 DVVNLGTISANK
+166 DVVNMGHISADK
-178 VIAEGKNIRFLADNI
+178 VVAEGKNIRFMNTAGNMTDAN
-193 NASKVE
+193 KVE
-199 LRALGAKE
+199 LKS
-207 RDSAKKDLDNGYI
+207 DDGYI
-220 HVGSS
+220 HVGNADGAS
-225 DGTTKNG
+225 DAKYSGKTTGTSGTAINIDWYKTVSADDVKN
-232 TRYVAKATNDAMEA
+232 
-246 TDDNKITWYTT
+246 NKSIIGAGGS
-257 VDKDNFVSKVNN
+257 N
-269 NLSGNYMLTEDIV
+269 SGNYMLTENVV
-282 LDKNNN
+282 LDGSENNITPVS
-288 NNFVA
+288 NFT
-293 IHNFAGSFDGMFHTV
+293 GKFDGMFNTV
-308 SGLNIDIANQD
+308 SKANINSAGEAGIFGTTNGARIDNFGVINSKISTSVAKKGVGAIVGNAKNSIINNVYNENTTVTGPRYLWVGGIVGEMTDTTINNAYNTGQSAGGGILGISHGTSD
-319 AGLFASVN
+319 WSNKIDNSYNTGAVGSNNKAGLFASA
-327 DARIENIGVTDSIIN
+327 DD
-342 AQTDTNRA
+342 D
-350 GAIVGYA
+350 
-357 KNSVINN
+357 N
-364 VYNDKTKVTAN
+364 VK
-375 DETIAGGIAGQ
+375 
-386 LSDTKIYNSYN
+386 L
-397 TGETNGGGIYGYNDK
+397 
-412 FGNSY
+412 
-417 VKNCYNVG
+417 VK
-425 TTGNDNKYGIFASTD
+425 
-440 TPNST
+440 
-445 LVENSYTSSLQ
+445 NSYTTTNDISDNTSLTVDNSFIISATGAKVVNPEVNSSLTATQ
-456 FNSNEGKTI
+456 PYDN
-465 VNSFRLD
+465 
-472 KNSNTI
+472 
-478 TLYNS
+478 
-483 ASKNNY
+483 
-489 SDTKQTEHY
+489 KQTDVY
-498 VDAGWSITD
+498 NKANWDITD

-644 ADVIVAAVAGALTKT
+644 ADVTVAAVAGALTKT

-696 KGKYGVIKF
+696 KDKYGVIKF

-726 NKDISFKAGEIT
+726 NTDISFKAGEIT

-828 KVLYDPMGYFGKQI
+828 KVLYDPTGYFGKKI

-905 FGTDNGILASDIDK
+905 FGTDSGILASDIDK

-932 DGTTV
+932 DGTTA

-1029 DPATGVITYADGSNA
+1029 DPATGVITYADGSDA
-1044 LVAGDGTSVK
+1044 LVASDGTSVK

-1085 AKAANYNL
+1085 AVAANYNL
-1093 MTPSITQNKDN
+1093 ITQSITQNKDN

-1122 VTKVYDGTTKVTTA
+1122 VTKVYDGTTKVTAT
-1136 MLTGKE
+1136 MITGKE

-1169 DVNTANKV
+1169 DVIMANKV
-1177 YYTGITL
+1177 TYTGIALDGT
-1184 GGADAKNYNLQNTD
+1184 DAKNYHLQNTA
-1198 YTGNGTIIKKTI
+1198 YTGNGTITKKTI
-1210 NSVADLEWRVNDKLT
+1210 NSAADLEWRVNDKLT
-1225 KIYDGNSNLPS
+1225 KIYDGNTNLPS

-1248 GVSYDN
+1248 GVSYAN
-1254 GSTGLNYTVGTG
+1254 NSTGLNYTLGTS

-1285 IKLTDNS
+1285 IQLTDNS
-1292 GNYDFGTGDFTNTV
+1292 GNYNFGAGDFINTV
-1306 AGAGVITPRKV
+1306 AGAGVIKPRKV
-1317 FVSVKNGL
+1317 FVSVNNRP

-1330 ATTEVKNAKNNIAIK
+1330 ATTEVKNAKNNIAIQ
-1345 NTDRDT
+1345 NTNRDT
-1351 GFINGDANN
+1351 GFINSDANN

-1373 SDKNVDYTLS
+1373 LNKQVNYNLS

-1388 AGNYQLLQ
+1388 AGNYLLLQ
-1396 ADNTAADRLQGK
+1396 NDGTAGNSLQGI
-1408 GEITKHKL
+1408 GDITKHKL
-1416 ALTINDVRKTYDG
+1416 ALTIDNVRKTYDG
-1429 DAAVAADKVAGAI
+1429 DADVAADQVAGAI
-1442 TAQDNVTAID
+1442 TAQDNVTTID

-1460 TDKVTGTYGK
+1460 TGKVVGTYGK
-1470 QDSTGFTA
+1470 QDSTGFVV

-1487 VKYEHLNTLLTG
+1487 VEYKNLASLLTG
-1499 TSADNYELTLQ
+1499 TSAGNYEFTLN
-1510 GTPLGDIAYGKGT
+1510 GSVVGNTAYGKGQ
-1523 IDKLAINAAN
+1523 IDKLTIDPAS
-1533 GWNFNFDFSG
+1533 GWNFNFNFGG
-1543 LHKVYDN
+1543 LNKVYDN
-1550 STDALVN
+1550 TANALVN
-1557 GFDGKDKVSALN
+1557 GISGKDNVSSLN
-1569 FSNGNKTIDFL
+1569 FTNGTKTIDFL
-1580 HNYDVNSVSY
+1580 QNYDVNSVEY

-1602 NIKLNGDLSNNYD
+1602 RIKLNGDLSNNYD
-1615 LTSLDTLGGVNYDS
+1615 LSSLDTLSGVSYDS
-1629 TTQTISKTIAGA
+1629 ATQTISKTIAGA

-1647 KVYVGVQNNNSVSK
+1647 KVYVGVKNNIPVSK
-1661 IYDGTKELK
+1661 IYDGNKELK
-1670 PEAIANS
+1670 AAD
-1677 SLIVKPKD
+1677 IVGSTLSVKDKD
-1685 NDRGSGLLG
+1685 NNNGLLG
-1694 TDNVTV
+1694 SDHVTV

-1710 ADVNAGKNK
+1710 ADVNAGENK

-1739 IKGNALAKEN
+1739 INGNALAKEN

-1761 KRSLYVN
+1761 KRNLYVN

-1777 GETKANVNAVTNLVN
+1777 GETKAKVNAVTNLVN

-1816 ENGMFTASPD
+1816 ENGIFTASPD

-1850 QAKAG
+1850 QAKVG
-1855 QDSANVADYV
+1855 QNSANIADYV
-1865 DVDVDGS
+1865 NVAVDGS

-1892 VDHANK
+1892 VDDANK
-1898 IYNGDIKVTHLA
+1898 IYNGDTKVTHLD
-1910 EDGTTVNEAGSNI
+1910 ENGTTVNEAKSNI
-1923 KNLAVKLNNGQE
+1923 KNLAVTLKNGQE

-1992 KKRHLSVDFA
+1992 KKRTLSVDFA

-2016 PISAVLNAGTKT
+2016 PISAVLNAGTKV

-2033 ARDGLNIDNVRIS
+2033 ARDGLNIDNARVS
-2046 GEYADKNAADGKDIN
+2046 GEYADKNAADDKDIN

-2080 EISDRATGKGAITKR
+2080 EISDRATGKGVITKR
-2095 KLYVSANDVPALS
+2095 KLYVKANDVPALS

-2117 ENNNLANRIE
+2117 ENNSLANRIE
-2127 IATKNNDSGL
+2127 IATKTNDSGL

-2181 AGNYQLLNADGS
+2181 AGNYQLLNTDGS

-2218 FKNPNKD
+2218 FTDPVKD

-2237 LEQATATTGLVAG
+2237 LEPATATTGLVAG
-2250 DNFASAAIK
+2250 DNFASAAIN

-2295 GNYVL
+2295 DNYVL
-2300 NAGDDM
+2300 NAGDAT
-2306 QTLTPVTADTFVG
+2306 QAITPVTADTFVG

-2361 AAKDNVKTLSVIL
+2361 AAKDNVKTLSVTL

-2411 ELKNL
+2411 ALNNL

-2452 DVSKTYDGTNVVTD
+2452 DVSKTYDGTNAVTD
-2466 NIKATL
+2466 NINAAL

-2491 NSKITGVYRDKNA
+2491 NSQITGVYCDKNA

-2552 SELVNKVYDGTT
+2552 SELVKKVYDGTT

-2642 GADGSTDIKLK
+2642 GADGSTYIKLK
-2653 GMGVIDKRT
+2653 GMGVIDKRK

-2673 YDGTTFVKDAINNI
+2673 YDGTTAVKDAINNI

-2716 DTDKLKYHDVSYAIS
+2716 DTDELKYHDVSYAIS

-2768 KLPDTYNGQFYGV
+2768 KLPDTYNGQIYGA
-2781 VVDADKNKMEQ
+2781 VDADKNQMEQ

-2869 NEVIKDVAKD
+2869 DEVIKDVAKD

-2905 TAIEYRDINGN
+2905 TAIEYRDIHGN
-2916 LIANIGTGKDEDD
+2916 LIANIGTGENEDD

>member
-1 MDREHKDAKSLA
+1 M
-13 ISIGIALSAGMFS
+13 G
-26 IIPVAYGA
+26 
-34 PSGGKVE
+34 
-41 AGNVA
+41 
-46 IVDAGKEVNITST
+46 
-59 TKNNVISWQDFS
+59 
-71 IAKDET
+71 
-77 VKFDGGNKT
+77 
-86 NNYLNIIRGA
+86 
-96 NTSQIDGKIEGGN
+96 
-109 DVYIV
+109 
-114 NPNGVIFGKGASV
+114 
-127 NVGNLYVSTRYVSD
+127 
-141 DVAKNACDV
+141 
-150 NDMTSVLASTD
+150 
-161 KKLAS
+161 
-166 DVVNLGTISANK
+166 
-178 VIAEGKNIRFLADNI
+178 
-193 NASKVE
+193 
-199 LRALGAKE
+199 
-207 RDSAKKDLDNGYI
+207 
-220 HVGSS
+220 
-225 DGTTKNG
+225 
-232 TRYVAKATNDAMEA
+232 
-246 TDDNKITWYTT
+246 
-257 VDKDNFVSKVNN
+257 
-269 NLSGNYMLTEDIV
+269 
-282 LDKNNN
+282 
-288 NNFVA
+288 
-293 IHNFAGSFDGMFHTV
+293 
-308 SGLNIDIANQD
+308 
-319 AGLFASVN
+319 
-327 DARIENIGVTDSIIN
+327 
-342 AQTDTNRA
+342 A
-350 GAIVGYA
+350 GAIVGNA
-357 KNSVINN
+357 KNSILKN
-364 VYNDKTKVTAN
+364 VYNEGTNITAL
-375 DETIAGGIAGQ
+375 TSQRAGGIVGEM
-386 LSDTKIYNSYN
+386 SDTTIESSYN
-397 TGETNGGGIYGYNDK
+397 TGNSNGGGILGRSTTTTNMIQ
-412 FGNSY
+412 
-417 VKNCYNVG
+417 NVYSTG
-425 TTGNDNKYGIFASTD
+425 TTGINNQYGIFAVTLHANDLLVKNAYTLSKSVSSNKSSTVQDSFNVD
-440 TPNST
+440 T
-445 LVENSYTSSLQ
+445 
-456 FNSNEGKTI
+456 I
-465 VNSFRLD
+465 
-472 KNSNTI
+472 
-478 TLYNS
+478 
-483 ASKNNY
+483 
-489 SDTKQTEHY
+489 DTKKQKTQY
-498 VDAGWSITD
+498 NDANWDITD

-606 TSGQQGYDVA
+606 TAGQQGYDVA

-644 ADVIVAAVAGALTKT
+644 ADVTVAAVAGALTKT

-726 NKDISFKAGEIT
+726 NTDISFEAGEIT

-796 DDVNAGT
+796 DAVNAGT

-828 KVLYDPMGYFGKQI
+828 KVLYDPTGYFGEQI

-891 DANTRLGQDTIADG
+891 DANTRLGQETIANG
-905 FGTDNGILASDIDK
+905 FGTDSGILASDIDK

-932 DGTTV
+932 DGTTA

-992 GAGTINKR
+992 GTGTINKR
-1000 DIKLAGNNRTNLDK
+1000 DITLAGNNRTDLDK
-1014 EYDSQDTVAANYNTW
+1014 TYDSKDTVEANYNTW
-1029 DPATGVITYADGSNA
+1029 DPAAGVITYADGSA
-1044 LVAGDGTSVK
+1044 HLVAGDGTSVK

-1066 DVDGNVIN
+1066 DADGNVIN

-1093 MTPSITQNKDN
+1093 RMQSITKNKDN
-1104 TAISGKIT
+1104 TAIAGKIT
-1112 PKNLTVTFGD
+1112 PKNLNVAFGD
-1122 VTKVYDGTTKVTTA
+1122 VTKVYDGTAKVTAA
-1136 MLTGKE
+1136 MLNGKE

-1156 LANTAAKANYNSA
+1156 LINTAAKAYYNSA
-1169 DVNTANKV
+1169 DVTRANKV
-1177 YYTGITL
+1177 TYTGIAL
-1184 GGADAKNYNLQNTD
+1184 DGADAKNYHLQNTA
-1198 YTGNGTIIKKTI
+1198 YTGNGTITKKTI
-1210 NSVADLEWRVNDKLT
+1210 NSAADLEWRVNDKLT

-1330 ATTEVKNAKNNIAIK
+1330 ATSEVKNAKNNIAIK
-1345 NTDRDT
+1345 NTDRHT

-1478 DANAGTDKT
+1478 DANAGTDKA
-1487 VKYEHLNTLLTG
+1487 VEYKNLNTLLTG
-1499 TSADNYELTLQ
+1499 TSAGNYELTLQ
-1510 GTPLGDIAYGKGT
+1510 STPLGDIAYGKGT

-1677 SLIVKPKD
+1677 SLIVKPKN

-1710 ADVNAGKNK
+1710 ADVNAGENK

-1739 IKGNALAKEN
+1739 INGNALAKEN

-1816 ENGMFTASPD
+1816 ENGIFTASPD

-1832 KYTGLLAALGDKA
+1832 KYTGLMAALGDKA

-1850 QAKAG
+1850 QAKVG
-1855 QDSANVADYV
+1855 QDSANVADYA
-1865 DVDVDGS
+1865 DVAVDGS

-1910 EDGTTVNEAGSNI
+1910 EDGTTVKAGSNI

-1958 TYRLNLTNLKN
+1958 TYQLNLTNLKN

-1992 KKRHLSVDFA
+1992 EKRHLSVDFV

-2016 PISAVLNAGTKT
+2016 PISAKLNAGTKV

-2033 ARDGLNIDNVRIS
+2033 ARDGLNIDNVRVS

-2117 ENNNLANRIE
+2117 ENNSLANRIE
-2127 IATKNNDSGL
+2127 IATKTNDSGL

-2151 LANAMSGRYSD
+2151 LAKAMSGRYSD

-2218 FKNPNKD
+2218 FTDPVKD

-2250 DNFASAAIK
+2250 DNFASADIK

-2295 GNYVL
+2295 DNYVL
-2300 NAGDDM
+2300 NAGDNT
-2306 QTLTPVTADTFVG
+2306 QILTPVTDDNFVG

-2343 YNGDSEVTHK
+2343 YNGDSKVEHK

-2385 KLDFSVIAANYAD
+2385 KLDFSVKEANYAD

-2427 GWDGTSLNLNGT
+2427 GWDGTSLNFNGT

-2452 DVSKTYDGTNVVTD
+2452 DVSKIYDGTNAVTD
-2466 NIKATL
+2466 NINATL
-2472 NAGTKLGAEVINR
+2472 NAGTKLGAEIINR
-2485 DGLTLD
+2485 DGLKLD

-2552 SELVNKVYDGTT
+2552 GELVKKVYDGTT

-2634 NSQVELIS
+2634 NSKVELIS
-2642 GADGSTDIKLK
+2642 KADGSTDIKLK
-2653 GMGVIDKRT
+2653 GMGVIDKRK

-2673 YDGTTFVKDAINNI
+2673 YDGKTAVKDAINNI

-2768 KLPDTYNGQFYGV
+2768 KLPDTYNGQFYG

-2916 LIANIGTGKDEDD
+2916 LIANIGTGEDEDD

>member
-1 MDREHKDAKSLA
+1 MDQEHKDAKSLA

-141 DVAKNACDV
+141 DVAQNAYSANNMATVMD
-150 NDMTSVLASTD
+150 STD
-161 KKLAS
+161 KKMAS
-166 DVVNLGTISANK
+166 DVVNMGHISADK
-178 VIAEGKNIRFLADNI
+178 VVAEGKNIRFMNTAGNMTDANTI
-193 NASKVE
+193 E
-199 LRALGAKE
+199 LRS
-207 RDSAKKDLDNGYI
+207 DDGYI
-220 HVGSS
+220 HVGNADGVSDAKYSGKTTGTSGTAINIDWYKTVSADDVKNNKSIIGAGGSS
-225 DGTTKNG
+225 
-232 TRYVAKATNDAMEA
+232 
-246 TDDNKITWYTT
+246 
-257 VDKDNFVSKVNN
+257 
-269 NLSGNYMLTEDIV
+269 SGNYMLTENVV
-282 LDKNNN
+282 LDDSENNITPVS
-288 NNFVA
+288 NFT
-293 IHNFAGSFDGMFHTV
+293 GKFDGMFNTV
-308 SGLNIDIANQD
+308 SKANINS
-319 AGLFASVN
+319 AGEAGIFGTT
-327 DARIENIGVTDSIIN
+327 DGARIENFGVVNSRVN
-342 AQTDTNRA
+342 SNLKNMGA
-350 GAIVGYA
+350 GAIVGNA
-357 KNSVINN
+357 KNSILKN
-364 VYNDKTKVTAN
+364 VYNEGTNITALTN
-375 DETIAGGIAGQ
+375 HRAGGIVGEM
-386 LSDTKIYNSYN
+386 SDTTIESSYN
-397 TGETNGGGIYGYNDK
+397 TGNSNGGGILGRSTTTTNMIQ
-412 FGNSY
+412 
-417 VKNCYNVG
+417 NVYSTG
-425 TTGNDNKYGIFASTD
+425 TTGNNNQYGIFAVTLHANDLLVKNAYTLSKLVSSNKSSTVQDSFNVD
-440 TPNST
+440 T
-445 LVENSYTSSLQ
+445 
-456 FNSNEGKTI
+456 I
-465 VNSFRLD
+465 
-472 KNSNTI
+472 
-478 TLYNS
+478 
-483 ASKNNY
+483 
-489 SDTKQTEHY
+489 DTKKQKTQY
-498 VDAGWSITD
+498 NDANWDITD

-528 GTSNPLLTAFF
+528 GASNPLLTAFF

-644 ADVIVAAVAGALTKT
+644 ADVTVAAVAGALTKT

-691 DKTVG
+691 DKTVN

-726 NKDISFKAGEIT
+726 NTDISFKDGEIT

-754 VYDGTNAIKGTA
+754 VYDGTKAIKGTA

-828 KVLYDPMGYFGKQI
+828 KVLYDPTGYFGEQI

-932 DGTTV
+932 DGTTA

-949 AKKLSYTVTITGTDN
+949 AKKLAYTVTITGTDN

-970 TFDTTSTENSTTLAQ
+970 TFDATSTENSTTLAQ

-1029 DPATGVITYADGSNA
+1029 DPAAGVITYADGSDA
-1044 LVAGDGTSVK
+1044 LVASDGTSVK

-1093 MTPSITQNKDN
+1093 ITPSITHNKDN

-1169 DVNTANKV
+1169 DVIMADKV
-1177 YYTGITL
+1177 TYTGIAL
-1184 GGADAKNYNLQNTD
+1184 DGADAKNYHLQNTA
-1198 YTGNGTIIKKTI
+1198 YTGNGTITKKTI
-1210 NSVADLEWRVNDKLT
+1210 NRAADLEWRVNDKLT
-1225 KIYDGNSNLPS
+1225 KIYDGNTNLPS

-1248 GVSYDN
+1248 GVSYAN
-1254 GSTGLNYTVGTG
+1254 NSTGLNYTLGTS
-1266 SHYDSANSNNSQ
+1266 SHYASANSNNGQ
-1278 AQAVTYQ
+1278 VQAVTYQ

-1292 GNYDFGTGDFTNTV
+1292 GNYNFGAGDFINTV

-1317 FVSVKNGL
+1317 FVSVNNRP

-1330 ATTEVKNAKNNIAIK
+1330 ATTEVKNAKNNITI
-1345 NTDRDT
+1345 T
-1351 GFINGDANN
+1351 GFINSDANN

-1373 SDKNVDYTLS
+1373 PNKQVNYNLS

-1388 AGNYQLLQ
+1388 AGNYLLLQ
-1396 ADNTAADRLQGK
+1396 NDSTAGNSLQGI
-1408 GEITKHKL
+1408 GDITKHKL
-1416 ALTINDVRKTYDG
+1416 ALTIDNVRKTYDG
-1429 DAAVAADKVAGAI
+1429 DADVAADQVAGAI

-1452 ADFANDFK
+1452 ADFDNDFK
-1460 TDKVTGTYGK
+1460 TDNVIGTYGK
-1470 QDSTGFTA
+1470 LDSTGFTA
-1478 DANAGTDKT
+1478 DANVGTDKA
-1487 VKYEHLNTLLTG
+1487 VEYKNLASLLTG
-1499 TSADNYELTLQ
+1499 TSAGNYEFTLN
-1510 GTPLGDIAYGKGT
+1510 GSVVGNTAYGKGQ
-1523 IDKLAINAAN
+1523 IDKLTIDPAS
-1533 GWNFNFDFSG
+1533 GWNFNFNFGG
-1543 LHKVYDN
+1543 LNKVYDN
-1550 STDALVN
+1550 TANALVN
-1557 GFDGKDKVSALN
+1557 GISGKDNVSSLN
-1569 FSNGNKTIDFL
+1569 FTNGTKTIDFL
-1580 HNYDVNSVSY
+1580 QNYDVNSVEY

-1602 NIKLNGDLSNNYD
+1602 RIKLNGDLSNNYD
-1615 LTSLDTLGGVNYDS
+1615 LSSLDTLSGVSYDS
-1629 TTQTISKTIAGA
+1629 ATQTISKTIAGA

-1647 KVYVGVQNNNSVSK
+1647 KVYVGVKNNIPVSK
-1661 IYDGTKELK
+1661 IYDGNKELK
-1670 PEAIANS
+1670 AAD
-1677 SLIVKPKD
+1677 IVGSTLSVKDKD
-1685 NDRGSGLLG
+1685 NNSGLLG
-1694 TDNVTV
+1694 SDHVTV

-1710 ADVNAGKNK
+1710 ADVNAGKDK

-1729 DANNNYLLVD
+1729 DTNNNYLLVD
-1739 IKGNALAKEN
+1739 MNDKALATEN
-1749 GTSYVTGLGEIK
+1749 GTSYVTGRGEIK
-1761 KRSLYVN
+1761 KRNLYVN

-1777 GETKANVNAVTNLVN
+1777 GETKAKVNAVTNLVN

-1816 ENGMFTASPD
+1816 ENGIFTASPD

-1845 GNYEV
+1845 GNYKV
-1850 QAKAG
+1850 QAKVG
-1855 QDSANVADYV
+1855 QDSANIADYV
-1865 DVDVDGS
+1865 NVAVDGS

-1892 VDHANK
+1892 VDDANK
-1898 IYNGDIKVTHLA
+1898 IYNGDTKVTHLD
-1910 EDGTTVNEAGSNI
+1910 ENGTTVNEAKSNI
-1923 KNLAVKLNNGQE
+1923 KNLAVTLKNGQE

-1958 TYRLNLTNLKN
+1958 TYQLNLTNLKN

-1978 WDGTKLNLNGKGDI
+1978 WDGTKLNLNGKGYI
-1992 KKRHLSVDFA
+1992 LKRHLSADFVEVN
-2002 DISKTYDGTKAVTS
+2002 KVYDGTKDVTGD
-2016 PISAVLNAGTKT
+2016 IKVKLNAGTKL

-2033 ARDGLNIDNVRIS
+2033 AKDGLTIDKSKIS
-2046 GEYADKNAADGKDIN
+2046 GEYADKNAAEGKDVN
-2061 YSGIAGALTA
+2061 YSGIMGALTA
-2071 GNAGVLNNY
+2071 GNNNVLNNY
-2080 EISDRATGKGAITKR
+2080 EISDSAIGKGDITKR
-2095 KLYVSANDVPALS
+2095 KLYVKANNNVPVLS
-2108 KIYDGTTAI
+2108 KIYDGTTTI
-2117 ENNNLANRIE
+2117 KNSDLVNRIE
-2127 IATKNNDSGL
+2127 IAAKTNDSGL
-2137 TGNDDVTINGSTSN
+2137 AGNDDATINGSTGN

-2181 AGNYQLLNADGS
+2181 AGNYQLLNTDGS

-2211 KRSLNIT
+2211 KRGLNIKFT
-2218 FKNPNKD
+2218 DPVKD

-2237 LEQATATTGLVAG
+2237 AEKATAAADTGLVNG
-2250 DNFASAAIK
+2250 DTFDSSVIS
-2259 GSYGY
+2259 GTYGY
-2264 IDTDGKFVAS
+2264 MDAANNFIAS

-2295 GNYVL
+2295 DNYVL
-2300 NAGDDM
+2300 NAGDAT
-2306 QTLTPVTADTFVG
+2306 QALTPVTADTFVG

-2361 AAKDNVKTLSVIL
+2361 AAKDNVKTLSVTL

-2411 ELKNL
+2411 ALNNL

-2452 DVSKTYDGTNVVTD
+2452 DVSKTYDGTNAVTD
-2466 NIKATL
+2466 NINAAL
-2472 NAGTKLGAEVINR
+2472 NAGTELGAEVINR

-2491 NSKITGVYRDKNA
+2491 NSQITGVYRDKNA
-2504 GTAKDV
+2504 GTVKDV

-2552 SELVNKVYDGTT
+2552 SELVKKVYDGTT

-2673 YDGTTFVKDAINNI
+2673 YDGTTAVKDAINNI

-2716 DTDKLKYHDVSYAIS
+2716 DTDELKYHDVSYAIS
-2731 INNDNYQ
+2731 INNENYQ

-2743 LAGHGTITRAAVTV
+2743 LAGHGTITRAAVIV

-2768 KLPDTYNGQFYGV
+2768 KLPDTYNGQIYGA
-2781 VVDADKNKMEQ
+2781 VDADKNQMEQ

-2802 KDSTDVRYDIYPVWG
+2802 KDSTDVRYDIYPVCG

-2869 NEVIKDVAKD
+2869 DEVIKDVAKD

-2905 TAIEYRDINGN
+2905 TAIEYRDIHGN
-2916 LIANIGTGKDEDD
+2916 LIANIGTGENEDD

>member
-13 ISIGIALSAGMFS
+13 IRIGIALSAGMFS

-41 AGNVA
+41 AGNVD
-46 IVDAGKEVNITST
+46 IVNAAKEVNITST

-141 DVAKNACDV
+141 DVAQNAYSANNMATVMD
-150 NDMTSVLASTD
+150 STD
-161 KKLAS
+161 KKMAS
-166 DVVNLGTISANK
+166 DVVNMGHISADK
-178 VIAEGKNIRFLADNI
+178 VVAEGKNIRFMNTAGNMT
-193 NASKVE
+193 NANTVE
-199 LRALGAKE
+199 LRS
-207 RDSAKKDLDNGYI
+207 DDGYI
-220 HVGSS
+220 HVGNADGAS
-225 DGTTKNG
+225 DAKYSGKTTGPSGTAINIDWYKTVSADDVKN
-232 TRYVAKATNDAMEA
+232 
-246 TDDNKITWYTT
+246 NKSIIGAGGS
-257 VDKDNFVSKVNN
+257 N
-269 NLSGNYMLTEDIV
+269 SGNYMLTENVV
-282 LDKNNN
+282 LDGSENNITPVS
-288 NNFVA
+288 NFT
-293 IHNFAGSFDGMFHTV
+293 GKFDGMFNTV
-308 SGLNIDIANQD
+308 SNANISSAGEAGIFGTTNGARIDNFGVINSKISTSVVKKGVGAIVGNATNSIINNVYNENTTVTGPRYLWVGGIVGEMTDTTINNAYNTGQSAGGGILGISHGTSD
-319 AGLFASVN
+319 WSNKIDNSYNTGAVGSNNKAGLFASA
-327 DARIENIGVTDSIIN
+327 DD
-342 AQTDTNRA
+342 D
-350 GAIVGYA
+350 
-357 KNSVINN
+357 N
-364 VYNDKTKVTAN
+364 VK
-375 DETIAGGIAGQ
+375 
-386 LSDTKIYNSYN
+386 L
-397 TGETNGGGIYGYNDK
+397 
-412 FGNSY
+412 
-417 VKNCYNVG
+417 VK
-425 TTGNDNKYGIFASTD
+425 
-440 TPNST
+440 
-445 LVENSYTSSLQ
+445 NSYTTTNDISDNTSLTVDNSFIISATGAKVVNPEANSSLTATQ
-456 FNSNEGKTI
+456 TYDN
-465 VNSFRLD
+465 
-472 KNSNTI
+472 
-478 TLYNS
+478 
-483 ASKNNY
+483 
-489 SDTKQTEHY
+489 KQTDVY
-498 VDAGWSITD
+498 NKANWDITD

-644 ADVIVAAVAGALTKT
+644 ADVTVAAVAGALTKT

-726 NKDISFKAGEIT
+726 NTDISFKAGEIT

-828 KVLYDPMGYFGKQI
+828 KVLYDPTGYFGKKI

-891 DANTRLGQDTIADG
+891 DANTRLGQDTIANG
-905 FGTDNGILASDIDK
+905 FGTDSGILASDIDK

-932 DGTTV
+932 DGTTA

-1000 DIKLAGNNRTNLDK
+1000 DITLAGNNKTNLDK
-1014 EYDSQDTVAANYNTW
+1014 EYDSKDNVADNYNTW
-1029 DPATGVITYADGSNA
+1029 NPAAGVITYADGSDA
-1044 LVAGDGTSVK
+1044 LVASDGTSVK

-1066 DVDGNVIN
+1066 DVDGKVIN

-1085 AKAANYNL
+1085 AKAVNYNL
-1093 MTPSITQNKDN
+1093 VTQSITQNKDN

-1112 PKNLTVTFGD
+1112 PKDLTVTFGD
-1122 VTKVYDGTTKVTTA
+1122 VTKVYDGTAKVTAA
-1136 MLTGKE
+1136 MLNGKE

-1156 LANTAAKANYNSA
+1156 LINTAAKANYNSA

-1198 YTGNGTIIKKTI
+1198 YTGNGKITKKTI
-1210 NSVADLEWRVNDKLT
+1210 NSAADLEWRVNDKLT

-1236 TVTKDNLQLFVN
+1236 TVTKDNLQLFVS

-1266 SHYDSANSNNSQ
+1266 SYYDSANSNNGQ

-1285 IKLTDNS
+1285 IKLTDKS

-1306 AGAGVITPRKV
+1306 AEAGVITPRKV
-1317 FVSVKNGL
+1317 FVSVNNNKL

-1330 ATTEVKNAKNNIAIK
+1330 ATTDVNNAKNYITIGNS
-1345 NTDRDT
+1345 DSST
-1351 GFINGDANN
+1351 GFVNNDADN
-1360 LSVNGQYADKNAG
+1360 LSVSGKYADKNAG
-1373 SDKNVDYTLS
+1373 SNKNVDYTLS

-1396 ADNTAADRLQGK
+1396 ADNTAADSLQGK

-1416 ALTINDVRKTYDG
+1416 ALTINNVRKNYDG
-1429 DAAVAADKVAGAI
+1429 DADVATDQVAGAI

-1460 TDKVTGTYGK
+1460 TDNVIGTYGK

-1478 DANAGTDKT
+1478 DANAGTDKA
-1487 VKYEHLNTLLTG
+1487 VEYKNLNTLLTG
-1499 TSADNYELTLQ
+1499 TSAGNYELTLQ
-1510 GTPLGDIAYGKGT
+1510 STPLGDIAYGKGT

-1602 NIKLNGDLSNNYD
+1602 KIKLNGDLSNNYD

-1685 NDRGSGLLG
+1685 NDRGSGLLR

-1710 ADVNAGKNK
+1710 ADVNAGENK

-1739 IKGNALAKEN
+1739 INGNALAKEN

-1761 KRSLYVN
+1761 KRNLYVN

-1816 ENGMFTASPD
+1816 ENGIFTASPD

-1845 GNYEV
+1845 KNYEV
-1850 QAKAG
+1850 QAKVG
-1855 QDSANVADYV
+1855 QDSANIADYV
-1865 DVDVDGS
+1865 DVAADGS

-1935 EKLQYNLAD
+1935 ERLQYNLAD

-2016 PISAVLNAGTKT
+2016 SISAKLNAGTKV

-2033 ARDGLNIDNVRIS
+2033 ARDGLNIDNVRVS

-2095 KLYVSANDVPALS
+2095 KLYVKANDVPALS
-2108 KIYDGTTAI
+2108 KIYDGTTTI
-2117 ENNNLANRIE
+2117 ENNSLANRIE
-2127 IATKNNDSGL
+2127 IATKNHDSGL
-2137 TGNDDVTINGSTSN
+2137 TGNDDVTINGSTSHF
-2151 LANAMSGRYSD
+2151 ANAMSGRYSD
-2162 KNAGQAKDVYYEVA
+2162 KKAGQAKDVYYEVA
-2176 LTGSD
+2176 LTGSA
-2181 AGNYQLLNADGS
+2181 AGNYQLLNANGS
-2193 ELTKENGTSYVL
+2193 ELIKENGTSYVL
-2205 GKGDIK
+2205 GKGDIQ

-2218 FKNPNKD
+2218 FKNPDKY

-2237 LEQATATTGLVAG
+2237 LEPATATTGLVAG

-2295 GNYVL
+2295 DNYVL
-2300 NAGDDM
+2300 NAGDNT

-2319 GGTINKLKIT
+2319 GGTINKLQIT

-2353 TEDGSSLI
+2353 TEDDSSLI
-2361 AAKDNVKTLSVIL
+2361 AAKDNVKILSVIL

-2411 ELKNL
+2411 SLNNL

-2452 DVSKTYDGTNVVTD
+2452 DVSKTYDGTNAVTD
-2466 NIKATL
+2466 NIKATI

-2491 NSKITGVYRDKNA
+2491 NSQITGVYCDKNA

-2653 GMGVIDKRT
+2653 GMGVIDKRK

-2673 YDGTTFVKDAINNI
+2673 YDGTTAVKDAINNI

-2716 DTDKLKYHDVSYAIS
+2716 DTDELKYHDVSYAIS

-2781 VVDADKNKMEQ
+2781 VDADKNKMEQ

-2833 TQDSTNKTAVK
+2833 MQDSTNKTAVK
-2844 VTRALLPDA
+2844 VTRTLLPDA

-2916 LIANIGTGKDEDD
+2916 LIANIGTGEDEDD
-2929 RQASMQLKG
+2929 RQASMQLTG

>member
-13 ISIGIALSAGMFS
+13 IRIGIALSAGMFS

-34 PSGGKVE
+34 PNGGKVE
-41 AGNVA
+41 AGNAA
-46 IVDAGKEVNITST
+46 IVKNTTAKEVNITST

-109 DVYIV
+109 DVYII

-141 DVAKNACDV
+141 DVAKNAYSANNMATVMD
-150 NDMTSVLASTD
+150 STD
-161 KKLAS
+161 KKMAS
-166 DVVNLGTISANK
+166 DVVNMGHISADK
-178 VIAEGKNIRFLADNI
+178 VVAEGKNIRFMNTAGNMTDANT
-193 NASKVE
+193 VE
-199 LRALGAKE
+199 LKS
-207 RDSAKKDLDNGYI
+207 DDGYI
-220 HVGSS
+220 HVGNADGAS
-225 DGTTKNG
+225 DAKYSGKTTGPSGTAINIDWYKTVSADDVKN
-232 TRYVAKATNDAMEA
+232 
-246 TDDNKITWYTT
+246 NKSIIGAGGS
-257 VDKDNFVSKVNN
+257 N
-269 NLSGNYMLTEDIV
+269 SGNYMLTENVV
-282 LDKNNN
+282 LDDSENNITPVS
-288 NNFVA
+288 NFT
-293 IHNFAGSFDGMFHTV
+293 GKFDGMFNTV
-308 SGLNIDIANQD
+308 SKANINS
-319 AGLFASVN
+319 AGEAGIFGTT
-327 DARIENIGVTDSIIN
+327 DGARIENFGVVNSIVN
-342 AQTDTNRA
+342 SNLKNMGA
-350 GAIVGYA
+350 GAIVGNA
-357 KNSVINN
+357 KNSILKN
-364 VYNDKTKVTAN
+364 VYNEGTNITAF
-375 DETIAGGIAGQ
+375 TSQRAGGIVGEM
-386 LSDTKIYNSYN
+386 SDTTIESSYN
-397 TGETNGGGIYGYNDK
+397 TGNSNGGGILGRSTTTTNMIQ
-412 FGNSY
+412 
-417 VKNCYNVG
+417 NVYSTG
-425 TTGNDNKYGIFASTD
+425 TTGNNNQYGIFAVTLHANDLLVKNAYTLSKLVSSNKSSTVQDSFNVD
-440 TPNST
+440 T
-445 LVENSYTSSLQ
+445 
-456 FNSNEGKTI
+456 I
-465 VNSFRLD
+465 
-472 KNSNTI
+472 
-478 TLYNS
+478 
-483 ASKNNY
+483 
-489 SDTKQTEHY
+489 DTKKQKTQY
-498 VDAGWSITD
+498 NDANWDITD

-528 GTSNPLLTAFF
+528 GASNPLLTAFF

-545 SYDYTMGGVSGN
+545 SYDYTMGGVSSN
-557 NEGKDFSK
+557 NKGKDFSK

-575 NVTFGANADNSQINY
+575 NVTFGANADKSQINY

-606 TSGQQGYDVA
+606 TAGQQGYDVA

-644 ADVIVAAVAGALTKT
+644 ADVTVAAVAGALTKT

-726 NKDISFKAGEIT
+726 NTDISFKAGEIT

-754 VYDGTNAIKGTA
+754 VYDGTNAIKGTV

-796 DDVNAGT
+796 DAVNAGT

-828 KVLYDPMGYFGKQI
+828 KVLYDPTGYFGEQI

-878 GSKTYDGTADFSY
+878 GNKTYDGTADFSY

-905 FGTDNGILASDIDK
+905 FGTDSGILASDINK
-919 IKFTLGGAKFTTD
+919 INFTLGGAKFTTA
-932 DGTTV
+932 DGVTE
-937 ASDAT
+937 AADAT
-942 ASGLATA
+942 ASGLTTA
-949 AKKLSYTVTITGTDN
+949 AKKLAYTVTITGTDN

-1029 DPATGVITYADGSNA
+1029 DPATGVITYANGSDA
-1044 LVAGDGTSVK
+1044 LVASDGTSVK

-1093 MTPSITQNKDN
+1093 VTQSITKNKDN
-1104 TAISGKIT
+1104 TAIAGKIT
-1112 PKNLTVTFGD
+1112 PKNLNVAFGD
-1122 VTKVYDGTTKVTTA
+1122 VTKVYDGTTKVTA
-1136 MLTGKE
+1136 DMLNGKE

-1156 LANTAAKANYNSA
+1156 LINTAAKANYNSA
-1169 DVNTANKV
+1169 DVTRANKV
-1177 YYTGITL
+1177 TYTGIAL
-1184 GGADAKNYNLQNTD
+1184 DGADAKNYHLQNTA
-1198 YTGNGTIIKKTI
+1198 YTGNGTITKKTI
-1210 NSVADLEWRVNDKLT
+1210 NIAADLEWRVNDKLT

-1360 LSVNGQYADKNAG
+1360 LSVNGKYADKNAG

-1470 QDSTGFTA
+1470 QDGNGFVA
-1478 DANAGTDKT
+1478 DANAGTDKA

-1499 TSADNYELTLQ
+1499 TSANNYELTLQ
-1510 GTPLGDIAYGKGT
+1510 GTALGDIAYGKGT

-1602 NIKLNGDLSNNYD
+1602 KIKLNGDLSNNYD

-1677 SLIVKPKD
+1677 SLIVQSKA
-1685 NDRGSGLLG
+1685 NDSGLLG
-1694 TDNVTV
+1694 TDSVTV

-1710 ADVNAGKNK
+1710 ADVNAGENK

-1729 DANNNYLLVD
+1729 DINNNYLLVD
-1739 IKGNALAKEN
+1739 MNDKALATEN
-1749 GTSYVTGLGEIK
+1749 GTSYVTGRGEIK
-1761 KRSLYVN
+1761 KRNLYVN

-1777 GETKANVNAVTNLVN
+1777 GETKAKVNAVTNLVN

-1816 ENGMFTASPD
+1816 ENGIFTASPD

-1850 QAKAG
+1850 QAKVG
-1855 QDSANVADYV
+1855 QDSANIADYV
-1865 DVDVDGS
+1865 NVAVDGS

-1892 VDHANK
+1892 VDDANK
-1898 IYNGDIKVTHLA
+1898 IYNGDTKVTHLD
-1910 EDGTTVNEAGSNI
+1910 ENGTTVNEAKSNI
-1923 KNLAVKLNNGQE
+1923 KNLAVTLKNGQE

-1992 KKRHLSVDFA
+1992 KKRTLSVDFA

-2016 PISAVLNAGTKT
+2016 PISAVLNAGTKV

-2033 ARDGLNIDNVRIS
+2033 ARDGLNIDNVRVS

-2117 ENNNLANRIE
+2117 ENNSLANRIE
-2127 IATKNNDSGL
+2127 IATKTNDSGL

-2181 AGNYQLLNADGS
+2181 AGNYQLLNTDGS

-2218 FKNPNKD
+2218 FTDPVKD

-2237 LEQATATTGLVAG
+2237 LEQTTATTGLVAG
-2250 DNFASAAIK
+2250 DTFASAAIN

-2295 GNYVL
+2295 DNYVL
-2300 NAGDDM
+2300 NAGDAT

-2319 GGTINKLKIT
+2319 GGTINRLKIT
-2329 DSNLKVLLAKASKI
+2329 DSNLKALLAKANKI
-2343 YNGDSEVTHK
+2343 YNGDTDVTHK

-2361 AAKDNVKTLSVIL
+2361 EAKDNIKKLSVVL
-2374 KQADGSKDKEE
+2374 KQADGSADKEE
-2385 KLDFSVIAANYAD
+2385 QLDFTVVAANYA
-2398 ANAGKDKSVTYKL
+2398 NAAAGNDKTVKYKL
-2411 ELKNL
+2411 KLNNL
-2416 DNFTI
+2416 ANFEV
-2421 DSNSFS
+2421 DSNSL
-2427 GWDGTSLNLNGT
+2427 GNWDGTNLNLTGT

-2452 DVSKTYDGTNVVTD
+2452 DVSKTYDGTNAVTD
-2466 NIKATL
+2466 NINATL
-2472 NAGTKLGAEVINR
+2472 NAGTKLGAKVINS

-2491 NSKITGVYRDKNA
+2491 NSKITGVYCDKNA

-2510 SYKGILAA
+2510 SYQGILAA

-2634 NSQVELIS
+2634 NSHVELIS

-2653 GMGVIDKRT
+2653 GMGVIDKRK

-2673 YDGTTFVKDAINNI
+2673 YDGTTAVKDAINNI

-2716 DTDKLKYHDVSYAIS
+2716 DTDELKYHDVSYAIS

-2768 KLPDTYNGQFYGV
+2768 KLPDTYNGQFYGG
-2781 VVDADKNKMEQ
+2781 VVDADKNQMEQ
-2792 DFSFKLAEDE
+2792 DFSFKLAKDE

-2869 NEVIKDVAKD
+2869 NEVVKDVAKD

-2916 LIANIGTGKDEDD
+2916 LIANIGTGEDEDD

>member
-13 ISIGIALSAGMFS
+13 IRIGIALSAGMFS

-41 AGNVA
+41 AGIAA
-46 IVDAGKEVNITST
+46 IVNAAKEVNITST

-141 DVAKNACDV
+141 DVAQNAYSANNMATVMD
-150 NDMTSVLASTD
+150 STD
-161 KKLAS
+161 KKMAS
-166 DVVNLGTISANK
+166 DVVNMGHISADK
-178 VIAEGKNIRFLADNI
+178 VVAEGKNIRFMNTAGNMT
-193 NASKVE
+193 NANTVE
-199 LRALGAKE
+199 LRS
-207 RDSAKKDLDNGYI
+207 DDGYI
-220 HVGSS
+220 HVGNADGAS
-225 DGTTKNG
+225 DAKYSGKTTGPSGTAINIDWYKTVSADDVKN
-232 TRYVAKATNDAMEA
+232 
-246 TDDNKITWYTT
+246 NKSIIGAGGS
-257 VDKDNFVSKVNN
+257 N
-269 NLSGNYMLTEDIV
+269 SGNYMLTENVV
-282 LDKNNN
+282 LDGSENNITPVS
-288 NNFVA
+288 NFT
-293 IHNFAGSFDGMFHTV
+293 GKFDGMFNTV
-308 SGLNIDIANQD
+308 SNANINL
-319 AGLFASVN
+319 AGEAGIFGTTAG
-327 DARIENIGVTDSIIN
+327 ARIENFGVVNSIVN
-342 AQTDTNRA
+342 SNLKNMGA
-350 GAIVGYA
+350 GAIVGNA
-357 KNSVINN
+357 KNSILKN
-364 VYNDKTKVTAN
+364 VYNEGTNITAL
-375 DETIAGGIAGQ
+375 TSQRAGGIVGEM
-386 LSDTKIYNSYN
+386 SDTTIESSYN
-397 TGETNGGGIYGYNDK
+397 TGNSNGGGILGRSTTTTNMIQ
-412 FGNSY
+412 
-417 VKNCYNVG
+417 NVYSTG
-425 TTGNDNKYGIFASTD
+425 TTGNNNQYGIFAVTLHANDLLVKNAYTLSKLVSSNKSSTVQDSFNVD
-440 TPNST
+440 T
-445 LVENSYTSSLQ
+445 
-456 FNSNEGKTI
+456 I
-465 VNSFRLD
+465 
-472 KNSNTI
+472 
-478 TLYNS
+478 
-483 ASKNNY
+483 
-489 SDTKQTEHY
+489 DTKKQKTQY
-498 VDAGWSITD
+498 NDAKWDITD

-575 NVTFGANADNSQINY
+575 NVTFGANADNRQINY

-644 ADVIVAAVAGALTKT
+644 ADVTVAAVAGALTKT

-726 NKDISFKAGEIT
+726 NTDISFKAGEIT

-828 KVLYDPMGYFGKQI
+828 KVLYDPTGYFGNQI

-891 DANTRLGQDTIADG
+891 DANTRLGQDTIANG
-905 FGTDNGILASDIDK
+905 FGTDSGIIASDIDK

-932 DGTTV
+932 DGTT
-937 ASDAT
+937 AAPDAT
-942 ASGLATA
+942 ASGLTTA
-949 AKKLSYTVTITGTDN
+949 AKKLAYMVTITGTDN

-985 QPNTTVS
+985 QPNNTVS

-1000 DIKLAGNNRTNLDK
+1000 DITLVGNNKTNLDK
-1014 EYDSQDTVAANYNTW
+1014 EYDSKDNVADNYNTW
-1029 DPATGVITYADGSNA
+1029 DPAAGVITYADGSA
-1044 LVAGDGTSVK
+1044 VLVAGDGTSVK

-1066 DVDGNVIN
+1066 DADGNVIN

-1093 MTPSITQNKDN
+1093 VTQSITKNKDN

-1112 PKNLTVTFGD
+1112 PKDLTVTFGD
-1122 VTKVYDGTTKVTTA
+1122 VTKVYDGTTKVTAA

-1156 LANTAAKANYNSA
+1156 LTNTAAQANYNSA

-1177 YYTGITL
+1177 YYRGITL
-1184 GGADAKNYNLQNTD
+1184 GGADAKNYKLQNTD
-1198 YTGNGTIIKKTI
+1198 YTGNGTITKKTI
-1210 NSVADLEWRVNDKLT
+1210 NSAADLEWRVNDKIT
-1225 KIYDGNSNLPS
+1225 KIYDGNTNLPS

-1254 GSTGLNYTVGTG
+1254 SSTGLNYTLGTG
-1266 SHYDSANSNNSQ
+1266 SYYDSANSNNGQ
-1278 AQAVTYQ
+1278 VQAVTYQ
-1285 IKLTDNS
+1285 IQLTDNS
-1292 GNYDFGTGDFTNTV
+1292 GNYDFGAGDFTNKV

-1317 FVSVKNGL
+1317 FVSVNNKP

-1330 ATTEVKNAKNNIAIK
+1330 ATTEVKNAKNNIAIQ
-1345 NTDRDT
+1345 NTNRDT
-1351 GFINGDANN
+1351 GFINSDANN

-1373 SDKNVDYTLS
+1373 LNKQVNYNLS

-1388 AGNYQLLQ
+1388 AGNYLLLQ
-1396 ADNTAADRLQGK
+1396 NDVTAGNSLQGI
-1408 GEITKHKL
+1408 GDITKHKL
-1416 ALTINDVRKTYDG
+1416 ALTIDNVRKTYDG
-1429 DAAVAADKVAGAI
+1429 DADVAADQVAGAI

-1460 TDKVTGTYGK
+1460 TGKVVGTYGK
-1470 QDSTGFTA
+1470 QDSTGFVA

-1487 VKYEHLNTLLTG
+1487 VEYKNLASLLTG
-1499 TSADNYELTLQ
+1499 TSAGNYEFTLN
-1510 GTPLGDIAYGKGT
+1510 GSVVGNTAYGKGQ
-1523 IDKLAINAAN
+1523 IDKLTIDPAS
-1533 GWNFNFDFSG
+1533 GWNFNFNFGG
-1543 LHKVYDN
+1543 LNKVYDN
-1550 STDALVN
+1550 TANALVN
-1557 GFDGKDKVSALN
+1557 GISGKDNVSSLN
-1569 FSNGNKTIDFL
+1569 FTNGTKTIDFL
-1580 HNYDVNSVSY
+1580 QNYDVNSVEY

-1602 NIKLNGDLSNNYD
+1602 RIKLNGDLSNNYD
-1615 LTSLDTLGGVNYDS
+1615 LSSLDTLSGVSYDS
-1629 TTQTISKTIAGA
+1629 ATQTISKTIAGA

-1710 ADVNAGKNK
+1710 ADVNAGENK

-1739 IKGNALAKEN
+1739 LNGNALAKEN
-1749 GTSYVTGLGEIK
+1749 GTSYITGLGEIK

-1816 ENGMFTASPD
+1816 ENGIFTASPD

-1850 QAKAG
+1850 QAKVG
-1855 QDSANVADYV
+1855 QDSANVADYA
-1865 DVDVDGS
+1865 DVAVDGS

-1910 EDGTTVNEAGSNI
+1910 EDGTTVNEAGSKI

-1992 KKRHLSVDFA
+1992 EKRHLSVDFA

-2176 LTGSD
+2176 LTGSA

-2205 GKGDIK
+2205 GKGDIQ

-2218 FKNPNKD
+2218 FKNPDKD

-2237 LEQATATTGLVAG
+2237 LEPATATTGLVAG

-2280 KVKYTGLAAALGADA
+2280 KVKYTGFAAALGADA
-2295 GNYVL
+2295 DNYVL
-2300 NAGDDM
+2300 NAGDDT

-2361 AAKDNVKTLSVIL
+2361 AAKDNVKTLSVTL

-2673 YDGTTFVKDAINNI
+2673 YDGTTAVKDAINNI

-2716 DTDKLKYHDVSYAIS
+2716 DTNELKYHDVSYAIS

-2768 KLPDTYNGQFYGV
+2768 KLPNTYNGQFYGV
-2781 VVDADKNKMEQ
+2781 VDADKNQMEQ

-2916 LIANIGTGKDEDD
+2916 LIANIGTGEDEDD